1 MDNSFSTQESQI
13 VRRQSSLGGNNIKR
27 TVTELEGNTALVW
40 AKVTQVYYQKGTC
53 DFTLLGGNTL
63 LNDNSGSNG
72 TYSAPIPV
80 DYYGTNYQGK
90 PFIKTRLVKEGNK
103 VLVAFVDGKLA
114 NPVIVGVYPDNTE
127 GYEYLAPAYTN
138 KILDENEDTNNQV
151 NNMLEVE
158 PSNQII
164 YQSGNG
170 DFAKSM
176 QGKSF
181 LIVQGSEQYALNDL
195 LTNYD
200 SLPYF
205 YLDEESND
213 INSQKVPLYSV
224 NEEAP
229 EWLLVHESNNGT
241 DTHRTRFY
249 VNKKGELQ
257 IVFFDVN
264 NPSELLVIDGSKDN
278 GFTVNKRFD
287 GDGNLDS
294 DSKDYVKFNVGQDHK
309 ISMEVS
315 SAKESKAQSQ
325 KLELKDD
332 GLYYNGK
339 SLLSYLDNI
348 DSSVND
354 DDVKDIINSTTGV
367 DDWDDFRDKVHQAAQ
382 DAQKAADEAK
392 EAGDDADR
400 AGEEAAQAGLDAKL
414 AGENAAAK
422 VDSMRDKLMYYLNLS
437 PEKDLYVP
445 GKYLILNEDVTIRS
459 GFIKEGY
466 IDDAAINSAAIK
478 NAAITSAKI
487 KDLAVYSAKIA
498 NAAITNAKISKLAV
512 GTAQIRDL
520 AVTDEKVGKLTFNH
534 MVGEVLDANLIK
546 VTNLEAD
553 SIKAHSITADKL
565 FVGSLGEI
573 SGNLGNITGG
583 HIDGSKVDIDGLPSD
598 DPDMLTPEK
607 KAQLRATVDTLQLA
621 VNAQVDFQN
630 SVGAP
635 SNVCDTL
642 KANMAKLVSDTTPLL
657 RDMFSTEPYDH
668 NLINTDIDNVNIELN
683 NIQHRAITT
692 IGKTANGKNTIY
704 TGAFAPSNPQ
714 LGDIWAKPSTDGSN
728 EGTFEIY
735 GENGWFS
742 PTVESQKQMQ
752 AQIDR
757 MPKNYYQSDQ
767 PTGSIVEGSMWYKP
781 SYDALGNV
789 TFTMYVYHNG
799 AWKAMTD
806 ANIEGVNAAIHQVA
820 QTADGKNKV
829 FSSDTQPNSA
839 NVHEGDLW
847 FNTKSNSIYVYHGGT
862 WTVPNA
868 SAQAQIDSAISKL
881 NNNYYQA
888 NQPTGN
894 IKNGDMWYKTITNT
908 NGQVSYELY
917 VYQNGNWIP
926 YNVDAINGLEQKIN
940 QVAQTADGKNAVFA
954 SGSAPSNPVQGDIWI
969 DTSANN
975 TIKVYINGSWQTTES
990 QNQKVQ
996 DQVNNALN
1004 GIPKV
1009 YYQSTQPTGTINEGS
1024 TWYKTGAN
1032 NTYTMYTY
1040 KNGQWVGLLDD
1051 NINTAIDN
1059 TMNSLQQAGTN
1070 LVVNSDFSQGNYGWD
1085 LPSDGSAKVSDDLF
1099 KGHKYVTISKSNQ
1112 SGTPFFWIRQ
1122 KNEFKVTPGEKL
1134 SYSAWIKHTGLN
1146 PNGALLNIDWYADTT
1161 SGRNGWYSTWANST
1175 NDSDWEFYK
1184 VEGITVPSNAQ
1195 YARFSFTLPANGNV
1209 SYALPMLVHGSTVP
1223 SWAPSPAD
1231 SASVSDVQGIDF
1243 GGRNLLLQSQARD
1256 NGAYYMINGAK
1267 QNETFLGANVYEQH
1281 GTWQGQEFKL
1291 QNLVDRNVI
1300 NTNDEYVFSTYVKY
1314 TGKNPGS
1321 MIYFFNADNTIQILN
1336 DENGQTAFANTKPN
1350 VWNQISIH
1358 IKFNSTTPPSSGK
1371 FYAGFEYGSNNDGSV
1386 TTYWACPKLEKGSKA
1401 TDYSVAPEDVDN
1413 SLSANQNAI
1422 NQTNSNVTNVSN
1434 KVGQVQNSVNT
1445 ANNNISSLQ
1454 GNVNTINQQLKDQQN
1469 QIKGVTTI
1477 NYVPNSTFV
1486 TNPQTGLAQ
1495 TFQKPLLWKEFGN
1508 AQMRIAGWSGQPA
1521 FMHFYNDYGA
1531 HSVRLDLD
1539 YADCII
1545 NGWVD
1550 YSTGDTKSSSGDV
1563 NGLINRLITVVPGD
1577 TIHLENDNVEQ
1588 LSTGTNNIAWYDQR
1602 YNYLCTTNIPGMSKN
1617 SAYVQDVLVPYKAC
1631 YAKIGMVGIPKGTKN
1646 TWGITYKFKNM
1657 AGRGTIISN
1666 NPTEDSNHWTKVG
1679 SGSGTVTQFNNLSN
1693 APRGAKTGMR
1703 LVTTWNN
1710 YQNTGMRTNLTGL
1723 TRGKVYM
1730 ISFYAY
1736 ATSGGGSIR
1745 MVTPDQ
1751 SSIQIIPNT
1760 QSWYPIEFSFI
1771 ASDTNQWL
1779 DLYTDAP
1786 NETIYIT
1793 YINISG
1799 CDSNADMLS
1808 DKVTG
1813 MATLNNWGVQG
1824 STVSVSD
1831 NQMLGEN
1838 IIVLAPNGR
1847 TSNQMTYNNDLIEN
1861 HVYVAKFWAKSDS
1874 GSNTLHMEM
1883 YGGHFDKDV
1892 NIPSGSNW
1900 TYVEFPFVYSSS
1912 TSTNTFRQNGSQRSF
1927 YLYNKGTA
1935 SNVQVAG
1942 FGIYDYD
1949 SDVPKEGYFEDN
1961 RYGQIDASSAVY
1973 GATSAKDAYV
1983 RVWRNGTPSYYPATS
1998 RGTTVTEFDDT
2009 LKYVGQKAF
2018 DTYDTN
2024 NCTDLVNYLNG
2035 LNSTHIVAI
2044 TTCDSNTLDSNFQTW
2059 LENHNVPINLIQSYN
2074 QQRVRMAFV
2083 GPIDRT
2089 RSSWV
2094 FPTQFALEGNYTKYQ
2109 PNTFGGTVSAHL
2121 RHNQTGSSKCYK
2133 FHTYPVTPKSWVE
2146 FTWRDTPDF
2155 NNVVFLN
2162 NGTGLIQNIGSN
2174 VSNLKTVSMYAL
2186 DQEAFTLTGSSWAN
2200 IGAYVEPFD
2209 VAPHVS
2215 TGTIPVVTSTHTS
2228 RVQAGGSAA
2237 YSNQQ
2242 AVYLEVGH
2250 DSTFDKSTKV
2260 LFNGAGKDGYS
2271 LQNYLVDGMSDD
2283 LGWAKPIRI
2292 TYTPP
2297 VTGKAFN
2304 NNNSG
2309 IIYVTNTSTEMR
2321 PVVTANQMLTITQSN
2336 IDYIPAYQPN
2346 TSGLVNNSVQIS
2358 QSYNGVTIDDK
2369 DGITINA
2376 GNNRISLNANVGID
2390 IWGNS
2395 QHNMKLDTNGN
2406 LIMRGNLVAGN
2417 ISGVNISGST
2427 FSGNAMQLQTGL
2439 AISGNG
2445 AITVGNDVS
2454 ISASQGLVM
2463 NKGSININNNTL
2475 ITNDGTLITKKLLLN
2490 NSAQILNKESGR
2502 PVITLDNNGNATFAG
2517 NLNVVNINGNNGNL
2531 NGVLNVKGG
2540 IKSNGVYLSNSG
2552 LSISNGNV
2560 ILGRDVTVLAAVGAA
2575 DINGAIRSITGGWI
2589 NNEGGWSGSTQDCGF
2604 RIVPIRANHQI
2615 MVMLGAVPDLSRN
2628 QMAWYDSSQHFIRR
2642 DVNADFSQNKVSGSS
2657 TMYEYL
2663 YTPPSNA
2670 AYLSFSTY
2678 VGPNNVSQDV
2688 PIYIYEDGNV
2698 NLIMTNDGTLIAQS
2712 AIISGTVTS
2721 NNVNITGG
2729 HLHLMNGNNV
2739 GLDVDSNGNASFGGN
2754 LNAVNGSMNNMNL
2767 TGTLVVNGKISAAN
2781 NNVQITQNGISIAN
2795 GNLTLGNGNGTTF
2808 MALSDGTLTLNNA
2821 SVTGQITATK
2831 LVVATKNDKNAVG
2844 INVNG
2849 NFTVDGLGEV
2859 YANNIHLK
2867 QGNNNT
2873 PTLEG
2878 VNVVGDGLKLGD
2890 TYWNAFYQNNMSRTN
2905 YTPNGLQ
2912 TGYTLEG
2919 VYVQSRY
2926 RAHHGDGLQEHKNM
2940 SIVTQLAYKG
2950 YVDGYSGRE
2959 YDSNQDVRTGRIPLL
2974 NPGQQFHL
2982 HLDGNAMPYFGKGGD
2997 RNIAF
3002 FDGSG
3007 NYISG
3012 WKGGGNDIT
3021 TTSPSNAKYV
3031 EISVA
3036 IGSGNVDNYFS
3047 IITGIHSNAD
3057 QINMGN
3063 LTQIRTGWVDISRFR
3078 SAIMWEGN
3086 CNMGFPI
3093 ISNNYGGQDI
3103 SQFGTSKDN
3112 QWVTVLTLD
3121 TTGMRDG
3128 DVMVMKY
3135 TINYDNAHSEKGTTL
3150 YMSVNGKNKY
3160 DSERYMGS
3168 TNTKYT
3174 VVGEHHYVWYFTYHS
3189 DLGSQVIFNLNAN
3202 KLYYG
3207 SRVYPTEVF
3216 EFIHPVNNDYNG
3228 YGNFYGSDIGGAKNT
3243 SYTGAITT
3251 MSPSGE
3257 LRQTYHDRQYSLGY
3271 NSNSLNAP
3279 NKVVYRDFQ
3288 LYEGFLTM
3296 QTQKVG
3302 WSPTQHGTDNDDY
3315 SALYMSGSG
3324 IAFVGNPNRFSPE
3337 KWMYRYSGYEGVKAG
3352 GSVLSFWGEVSH
3364 EDLVENN
3371 FDMSLGTGITMDV
3384 FGNINAMV
3392 GSTDWRVRSFMGK
3405 PVLNISMNY
3414 GNSGFGSVLYSN
3426 IPGMSSGAYD
3436 NRDGSADAINLE
3448 EQGGHIV
3455 MGRLWLNTFGVDNY
3469 DDNSNNNVHFHLRSN
3484 HGWFFFHGETHGG
3497 PFVNDSQKEL
3507 KYDIKPLSFK
3517 DSQDIIMN
3525 TDFAS
3530 FKYKEQNN
3538 RTDRGHMGVVIDN
3551 DSTGYSVDPR
3561 ILSEDDKGVDIMSVV
3576 AALGTLVKQQQKQ
3589 ISELN
3594 MHVAYLST
3602 QLNK

>member
-1 MDNSFSTQESQI
+1 MSKDLPINLDNTNDI
-13 VRRQSSLGGNNIKR
+13 YRRQASLGGNKITRSVDN
-27 TVTELEGNTALVW
+27 TEGNTTLVW
-40 AKVTQVYYQKGTC
+40 GRVTQVYYQKGTC
-53 DFTLLGGNTL
+53 DFKIQGQSNIFV
-63 LNDNSGSNG
+63 DNSGSDG
-72 TYSAPIPV
+72 TLSAPIPV
-80 DYYGTNYQGK
+80 DYYGKNYDGH
-90 PFIKTRLVKEGNK
+90 PFIKTRLIQKGNK
-103 VLVAFVDGKLA
+103 VLVAFVNGSTA
-114 NPVIVGVYPDNTE
+114 NPVILGVYPDNSE
-127 GYEYLAPAYTN
+127 SYELLSPALDN
-138 KILDENEDTNNQV
+138 KISDNTEDTNYRV
-151 NNMLEVE
+151 NNELEIT
-158 PSNQII
+158 PANQMI
-164 YQSGNG
+164 YKSGDG
-170 DFAKSM
+170 SWAKSM
-176 QGKSF
+176 QGRSF
-181 LIVQGSEQYALNDL
+181 LIVQGNKNFELEKVSSCYENI
-195 LTNYD
+195 
-200 SLPYF
+200 PYF
-205 YLDEESND
+205 YKDNASDEPVNYPTP
-213 INSQKVPLYSV
+213 VYSE
-224 NEEAP
+224 NTKAP
-229 EWLLVHESNNGT
+229 EWLLVHEGNWELDGSS
-241 DTHRTRFY
+241 DKHRTRFY
-249 VNKKGELQ
+249 VNQEGELQ
-257 IVFFDVN
+257 IVFFTLDK
-264 NPSELLVIDGSKDN
+264 PEELLVVDGNKDT
-278 GFTVNKRFD
+278 GFTIMKQF
-287 GDGNLDS
+287 DS
-294 DSKDYVKFNVGQDHK
+294 DTPMDKNSKNYVKFNVGDNNE
-309 ISMEVS
+309 ISMSVS
-315 SAKESKAQSQ
+315 PSTDSKEQAQS
-325 KLELKDD
+325 LEIKSD
-332 GLYYNGK
+332 GIYVNGK
-339 SLLSYLDNI
+339 LLTSLVGGNQG
-348 DSSVND
+348 DSDINV
-354 DDVKDIINSTTGV
+354 DDVKDIINSTTGIE
-367 DDWDDFRDKVHQAAQ
+367 DWDKFKDSVHKAAQ
-382 DAQKAADEAK
+382 DAQQAADEAK
-392 EAGDDADR
+392 KAGDEADA
-400 AGEEAAQAGLDAKL
+400 AGQDAAQAGLDAKL
-414 AGENAAAK
+414 AGENAAQK
-422 VDSMRDKLMYYLNLS
+422 VSDLKDKMLYYLSLS

-445 GKYLILNEDVTIRS
+445 GKYLILNEDVTIKN

-466 IDDAAINSAAIK
+466 IDDAAINSASIK
-478 NAAITSAKI
+478 DAAITSAKI

-498 NAAITNAKISKLAV
+498 NAAITNAKIADLSV
-512 GTAQIRDL
+512 GTAKIRDL

-534 MVGEVLDANLIK
+534 MIGETLDANLIN
-546 VTNLEAD
+546 VTNLTAD
-553 SIKAHSITADKL
+553 SIKAHSITADKITI
-565 FVGSLGEI
+565 GSLGEL
-573 SGNLGNITGG
+573 SPNLGNITGG
-583 HIDGSKVDIDGLPSD
+583 SIDAGNVNIDNLPAD
-598 DPDMLTPEK
+598 DPNILTPDK
-607 KAQLRATVDTLQLA
+607 KVKLRNTVDTLQEA
-621 VNAQVDFQN
+621 VKAQNDFQN

-635 SNVCDTL
+635 SDTCNTL
-642 KANMAKLVSDTTPLL
+642 NMNMSKLIADTTPLL
-657 RDMFSTEPYDH
+657 RDMHSNSEYDH
-668 NLINTDIDNVNIELN
+668 KLIDNDIDNVNIELN
-683 NIQHRAITT
+683 NLSHKAITT
-692 IGKTANGKNTIY
+692 IGKTADGKNTIY
-704 TGAFAPSNPQ
+704 TGAFAPSNPHI
-714 LGDIWAKPSTDGSN
+714 GDIWAKPSDDNSN

-735 GENGWFS
+735 GQNGWFS
-742 PTVESQKQMQ
+742 PTKDVYNRVKSQVNNL
-752 AQIDR
+752 
-757 MPKNYYQSDQ
+757 PKSYYQGNEPTGDIA
-767 PTGSIVEGSMWYKP
+767 TGSIWYKTKQ
-781 SYDALGNV
+781 DAMGNIS
-789 TFTMYVYHNG
+789 FDMYVYQDGKWVAYN
-799 AWKAMTD
+799 D
-806 ANIEGVNAAIHQVA
+806 SSIEGLNAKINQVA

-829 FSSDTQPNSA
+829 FSSDTQPNNA

-847 FNTKSNSIYVYHGGT
+847 FNTKNNSIYVYHGGT

-894 IKNGDMWYKTITNT
+894 IKNGDMWYKTITNS

-917 VYQNGNWIP
+917 VYQNGNWLP
-926 YNVDAINGLEQKIN
+926 YTSDAINDLQHQLDE
-940 QVAQTADGKNAVFA
+940 VAKTADGKNAVFA

-969 DTSANN
+969 DTSDNN
-975 TIKVYINGSWQTTES
+975 AIKVYINGSWQTTES
-990 QNQKVQ
+990 QNQNVQ

-1024 TWYKTGAN
+1024 TWYKTGDN
-1032 NTYTMYTY
+1032 NTYIMYTY

-1051 NINTAIDN
+1051 NINTAVSDTTNTINNTINSNVNNLNNSINDVKDDIDN
-1059 TMNSLQQAGTN
+1059 
-1070 LVVNSDFSQGNYGWD
+1070 
-1085 LPSDGSAKVSDDLF
+1085 
-1099 KGHKYVTISKSNQ
+1099 
-1112 SGTPFFWIRQ
+1112 
-1122 KNEFKVTPGEKL
+1122 
-1134 SYSAWIKHTGLN
+1134 LN
-1146 PNGALLNIDWYADTT
+1146 
-1161 SGRNGWYSTWANST
+1161 
-1175 NDSDWEFYK
+1175 
-1184 VEGITVPSNAQ
+1184 
-1195 YARFSFTLPANGNV
+1195 
-1209 SYALPMLVHGSTVP
+1209 
-1223 SWAPSPAD
+1223 
-1231 SASVSDVQGIDF
+1231 F

-1256 NGAYYMINGAK
+1256 NGAYYQINGAK

-1314 TGKNPGS
+1314 TGKNPGN

-1371 FYAGFEYGSNNDGSV
+1371 FYAGFEYGSNNDGSI

-1401 TDYSVAPEDVDN
+1401 TDYSVAPEDVDS

-1469 QIKGVTTI
+1469 QIKGVTTV
-1477 NYVPNSTFV
+1477 NYVPNSSFV
-1486 TNPQTGLAQ
+1486 TDPQSGLAQ

-1508 AQMRIAGWSGQPA
+1508 AQMRIADWGGQPA
-1521 FMHFYNDYGA
+1521 FMHFYNDWGA

-1550 YSTGDTKSSSGDV
+1550 SSTGDTKSASDDV

-1577 TIHLENDNVEQ
+1577 TLHLENNNVDQ
-1588 LSTGTNNIAWYDQR
+1588 LSTGRNYIAWYDQKC
-1602 YNYLCTTNIPGMSKN
+1602 NYLCTTAIPGMSAS
-1617 SAYVQDVLVPYKAC
+1617 SAYVQDVVVPYKAC
-1631 YAKIGMVGIPKGTKN
+1631 YAKIGMVGVPKGTKN

-1666 NPTEDSNHWTKVG
+1666 NPTENSGHWTKVG

-1693 APRGAKTGMR
+1693 APRGTNSGMR

-1736 ATSGGGSIR
+1736 ATSGGGTIR

-1793 YINISG
+1793 CINISG
-1799 CDSNADMLS
+1799 CDSNADRLS

-1813 MATLNNWGVQG
+1813 MTTLNNWGVQG

-1838 IIVLAPNGR
+1838 IIVLAPNGS

-1861 HVYVAKFWAKSDS
+1861 RVYVAKFWAKSDS

-1927 YLYNKGTA
+1927 YLYNKGTT

-2018 DTYDTN
+2018 DTYGTN

-2035 LNSTHIVAI
+2035 LDSTHIVAI
-2044 TTCDSNTLDSNFQTW
+2044 TTCDANTLDSNFQTW

-2083 GPIDRT
+2083 GPLDWT
-2089 RSSWV
+2089 KSYWV

-2155 NNVVFLN
+2155 DNVVFLN
-2162 NGTGLIQNIGSN
+2162 NGNGLIQNIGSN
-2174 VSNLKTVSMYAL
+2174 VPNLKTVSMYAL

-2215 TGTIPVVTSTHTS
+2215 TGTIPVVTSTHSS

-2260 LFNGAGKDGYS
+2260 LFNGAGQDGYS

-2309 IIYVTNTSTEMR
+2309 IIYVTNTGTEMR
-2321 PVVTANQMLTITQSN
+2321 PVVTANQMLTITQSS

-2390 IWGNS
+2390 IWGNR

-2417 ISGVNISGST
+2417 ISGVT

-2540 IKSNGVYLSNSG
+2540 IKSNGVYLSNEG
-2552 LSISNGNV
+2552 LSVTNGSIS
-2560 ILGRDVTVLAAVGAA
+2560 LGTNTTLLAAPGKV
-2575 DINGAIRSITGGWI
+2575 DILDGWLNNGSWQSTGRYS
-2589 NNEGGWSGSTQDCGF
+2589 NHSNQDCGYQY
-2604 RIVPIRANHQI
+2604 VPIQGNAMI
-2615 MVMLGAVPDLSRN
+2615 TIVLGNVPDLRRN
-2628 QMAWYDSSQHFIRR
+2628 QLAWYDNTKSFISQ
-2642 DVNADFSQNKVSGSS
+2642 VTNSDFRGGAQTVSLTS
-2657 TMYEYL
+2657 
-2663 YTPPSNA
+2663 PSNA
-2670 AYLSFSTY
+2670 RYLSFSTY
-2678 VGPNNVSQDV
+2678 VGPNNSSQLA
-2688 PIYIYEDGNV
+2688 PIYIYQGGRANTI
-2698 NLIMTNDGTLIAQS
+2698 LTADGTLLAQS
-2712 AIISGTVTS
+2712 AVINGTVTS

-2729 HLHLMNGNNV
+2729 SINLVKPDGNVAFRVDSTGKAVFSGDLSSVNIMGNNSTLS
-2739 GLDVDSNGNASFGGN
+2739 GML
-2754 LNAVNGSMNNMNL
+2754 AVNG
-2767 TGTLVVNGKISAAN
+2767 TISAASGNVIMN
-2781 NNVQITQNGISIAN
+2781 NDGLTINKGSIN
-2795 GNLTLGNGNGTTF
+2795 IGNGNGTTF
-2808 MALSDGTLTLNNA
+2808 MVKSDGTLLANNA
-2821 SVTGQITATK
+2821 TITGDLTARK
-2831 LVVATKNDKNAVG
+2831 LTIASNADVS

-2849 NFTVDGLGEV
+2849 QFTVDRDGNV
-2859 YANNIHLK
+2859 YAGSLTLK
-2867 QGNNNT
+2867 NGTINSSNMYGSSIIGST
-2873 PTLEG
+2873 
-2878 VNVVGDGLKLGD
+2878 LKLAD
-2890 TYWNAFYQNNMSRTN
+2890 TYLNEFYDTQLSRTQ
-2905 YTPNGLQ
+2905 YDEYGLRS
-2912 TGYTLEG
+2912 GYTLKG
-2919 VYVQSRY
+2919 VNMNR
-2926 RAHHGDGLQEHKNM
+2926 HGVVTHAAGVRERSMNYLAMALSGQGWLDDSGNVHSSTTDIYTL
-2940 SIVTQLAYKG
+2940 SIQQLLSLNDVLHIRFTNGPSNVFANG
-2950 YVDGYSGRE
+2950 GTRRIIF
-2959 YDSNQDVRTGRIPLL
+2959 YDSNNNVISSYESGSNSIDVTPPPNATGFKLCVYVGNNGYNNWLNAIRYSELTNTSNYMDTEDSVIAWQGDSS
-2974 NPGQQFHL
+2974 NPG
-2982 HLDGNAMPYFGKGGD
+2982 Y
-2997 RNIAF
+2997 
-3002 FDGSG
+3002 
-3007 NYISG
+3007 
-3012 WKGGGNDIT
+3012 DIC
-3021 TTSPSNAKYV
+3021 S
-3031 EISVA
+3031 
-3036 IGSGNVDNYFS
+3036 F
-3047 IITGIHSNAD
+3047 
-3057 QINMGN
+3057 
-3063 LTQIRTGWVDISRFR
+3063 
-3078 SAIMWEGN
+3078 
-3086 CNMGFPI
+3086 
-3093 ISNNYGGQDI
+3093 NYGTTDP
-3103 SQFGTSKDN
+3103 SQLNVTRDN
-3112 QWVTVLTLD
+3112 MWITALQFDSSQLS
-3121 TTGMRDG
+3121 DG
-3128 DVMVMKY
+3128 DIIKLEME
-3135 TINYDNAHSEKGTTL
+3135 INYDNSYYKPGGQFWL
-3150 YMSVNGKNKY
+3150 SVNGKSMN
-3160 DSERYMGS
+3160 DSNPYFGS
-3168 TNTKYT
+3168 TNLKYA
-3174 VVGEHHYVWYFTYHS
+3174 VVGNYKYVWYFTYHS
-3189 DLGSQVIFNLNAN
+3189 DLGNHIILNLNMQGMQSGSRFYITDTKEVLHSTRN
-3202 KLYYG
+3202 PNYYG
-3207 SRVYPTEVF
+3207 TNNITE
-3216 EFIHPVNNDYNG
+3216 
-3228 YGNFYGSDIGGAKNT
+3228 GAMNV
-3243 SYTGAITT
+3243 ITQD
-3251 MSPSGE
+3251 GKI
-3257 LRQTYHDRQYSLGY
+3257 RQTYDIYQTDGNIINSRMRDVQQSNGYFTLQAQSRLYNTNNGTVNNGY
-3271 NSNSLNAP
+3271 N
-3279 NKVVYRDFQ
+3279 DF
-3288 LYEGFLTM
+3288 
-3296 QTQKVG
+3296 
-3302 WSPTQHGTDNDDY
+3302 
-3315 SALYMSGSG
+3315 SAIYMSGDGLSFVGDFNKHYVEPFMYSGALTASNDDKWQGGAAITLWGNISHETLLEHDFQYELGSGLVIDIWGNFHLMYSSVSWNVNDTRGVSMLSLDQRYNDITMGNMFGANVPGVNPEDYSNGNNHIFKFEGSNGHITLGRMWMSTFGDPSVGDVSYVNANVSFNLVGDGWFCFQKG
-3324 IAFVGNPNRFSPE
+3324 IAT
-3337 KWMYRYSGYEGVKAG
+3337 Y
-3352 GSVLSFWGEVSH
+3352 
-3364 EDLVENN
+3364 D
-3371 FDMSLGTGITMDV
+3371 GTVHT
-3384 FGNINAMV
+3384 
-3392 GSTDWRVRSFMGK
+3392 
-3405 PVLNISMNY
+3405 IS
-3414 GNSGFGSVLYSN
+3414 
-3426 IPGMSSGAYD
+3426 D
-3436 NRDGSADAINLE
+3436 K
-3448 EQGGHIV
+3448 
-3455 MGRLWLNTFGVDNY
+3455 NT
-3469 DDNSNNNVHFHLRSN
+3469 
-3484 HGWFFFHGETHGG
+3484 
-3497 PFVNDSQKEL
+3497 
-3507 KYDIKPLSFK
+3507 KYDIELLDKRKSI
-3517 DSQDIIMN
+3517 QAIQN
-3525 TDFAS
+3525 TDFAR
-3530 FKYKEQNN
+3530 FHYKSQHN
-3538 RTDRGHMGVVIDN
+3538 RAESYQKGIIIDN
-3551 DSTGYSVDPR
+3551 SNEYSVDN
-3561 ILSEDDKGVDIMSVV
+3561 SFVDDNGKTLNIMNLVATLADVV
-3576 AALGTLVKQQQKQ
+3576 KEQQKQ

-3594 MHVAYLST
+3594 AKVAYLEI
-3602 QLNK
+3602 NK

>member
-1 MDNSFSTQESQI
+1 MSKDLPINLDNTNDI
-13 VRRQSSLGGNNIKR
+13 YRRQASLGGNKITRSVDN
-27 TVTELEGNTALVW
+27 TEGNTTLVW
-40 AKVTQVYYQKGTC
+40 GRVTQVYYQKGTC
-53 DFTLLGGNTL
+53 DFTIQGQSNIFV
-63 LNDNSGSNG
+63 DNSGSDG
-72 TYSAPIPV
+72 TLSAPIPV
-80 DYYGTNYQGK
+80 DYYGKNYDGH
-90 PFIKTRLVKEGNK
+90 PFIKTRLIQKGNK
-103 VLVAFVDGKLA
+103 VLVAFVNGSTA
-114 NPVIVGVYPDNTE
+114 NPVILGVYPDNSE
-127 GYEYLAPAYTN
+127 SYELLSPALDN
-138 KILDENEDTNNQV
+138 KISDNTEDTNYRV
-151 NNMLEVE
+151 NNELEIT
-158 PSNQII
+158 PANQMI
-164 YQSGNG
+164 YKSGDG
-170 DFAKSM
+170 SWAKSM
-176 QGKSF
+176 QGRSF
-181 LIVQGSEQYALNDL
+181 LIVQGNKNFELEKVSSCYENI
-195 LTNYD
+195 
-200 SLPYF
+200 PYF
-205 YLDEESND
+205 YKDNASDEPVNYPTP
-213 INSQKVPLYSV
+213 VYSE
-224 NEEAP
+224 NTKAP
-229 EWLLVHESNNGT
+229 EWLLVHEGNWELDGSS
-241 DTHRTRFY
+241 DKHRTRFY
-249 VNKKGELQ
+249 VNQEGELQ
-257 IVFFDVN
+257 IVFFTLDK
-264 NPSELLVIDGSKDN
+264 PEELLVVDGNKDT
-278 GFTVNKRFD
+278 GFTIMKQFD
-287 GDGNLDS
+287 SETPMDKN
-294 DSKDYVKFNVGQDHK
+294 SKDYVKFNVGDNNE
-309 ISMEVS
+309 ISMSVS
-315 SAKESKAQSQ
+315 PSTDSKEQAQS
-325 KLELKDD
+325 LEIKSD
-332 GLYYNGK
+332 GIYVNGK
-339 SLLSYLDNI
+339 LLTSLIEDNQG
-348 DSSVND
+348 SSDINV
-354 DDVKDIINSTTGV
+354 DDVKDIINSTTGIE
-367 DDWDDFRDKVHQAAQ
+367 DWDKFKDSVHKAAQ
-382 DAQKAADEAK
+382 DAQQAADEAK
-392 EAGDDADR
+392 KAGDEADA
-400 AGEEAAQAGLDAKL
+400 AGQDAAQAGLDAKL
-414 AGENAAAK
+414 AGENAAQK
-422 VDSMRDKLMYYLNLS
+422 VSDLKDKMLYYLSLS
-437 PEKDLYVP
+437 PEKDMYVP
-445 GKYLILNEDVTIRS
+445 GKYLILNEDVTIKN

-466 IDDAAINSAAIK
+466 IDDAAINSASIK
-478 NAAITSAKI
+478 DATITSAKI

-498 NAAITNAKISKLAV
+498 NAAITNAKIADLSV
-512 GTAQIRDL
+512 GTAKIRDL

-534 MVGEVLDANLIK
+534 MIGETLDANLIN
-546 VTNLEAD
+546 VTNLTAD

-642 KANMAKLVSDTTPLL
+642 KTNMAKLVSDTTPLL

-767 PTGSIVEGSMWYKP
+767 PTGNIVEGSMWYKP

-847 FNTKSNSIYVYHGGT
+847 FNTKNNSIYVYHGGT

-894 IKNGDMWYKTITNT
+894 IKNGDMWYKTITNS

-926 YNVDAINGLEQKIN
+926 YNADAINGLEQKIN

-975 TIKVYINGSWQTTES
+975 SIKVYINGSWQTTES
-990 QNQKVQ
+990 QNQNVQ

-1009 YYQSTQPTGTINEGS
+1009 YYQSTQPTGNINEGS
-1024 TWYKTGAN
+1024 TWYKTGDN

-1051 NINTAIDN
+1051 NINTAVSDATNTINNTINSNVNNLNNSINGVKDDIDN
-1059 TMNSLQQAGTN
+1059 
-1070 LVVNSDFSQGNYGWD
+1070 
-1085 LPSDGSAKVSDDLF
+1085 
-1099 KGHKYVTISKSNQ
+1099 
-1112 SGTPFFWIRQ
+1112 
-1122 KNEFKVTPGEKL
+1122 
-1134 SYSAWIKHTGLN
+1134 LN
-1146 PNGALLNIDWYADTT
+1146 
-1161 SGRNGWYSTWANST
+1161 
-1175 NDSDWEFYK
+1175 
-1184 VEGITVPSNAQ
+1184 
-1195 YARFSFTLPANGNV
+1195 
-1209 SYALPMLVHGSTVP
+1209 
-1223 SWAPSPAD
+1223 
-1231 SASVSDVQGIDF
+1231 F

-1256 NGAYYMINGAK
+1256 NGAYYNINGAK
-1267 QNETFLGANVYEQH
+1267 QNETFLGASVYEQH

-1321 MIYFFNADNTIQILN
+1321 MIYFFNADNVIQILN

-1371 FYAGFEYGSNNDGSV
+1371 FYAGFEYGGNNDHSV
-1386 TTYWACPKLEKGSKA
+1386 MTYWACPKLEKGSKA
-1401 TDYSVAPEDVDN
+1401 TDYSIAPEDVDS
-1413 SLSANQNAI
+1413 SLSDNKNAI

-1469 QIKGVTTI
+1469 QLKGLSTV

-1486 TNPQTGLAQ
+1486 TNPQSGLAQ
-1495 TFQKPLLWKEFGN
+1495 TGQKPLLWKEFGN
-1508 AQMRIAGWSGQPA
+1508 AQMRIADWGGQPA
-1521 FMHFYNDYGA
+1521 FMHFYTDYGA

-1550 YSTGDTKSSSGDV
+1550 SSTGDTKNVSSDV

-1577 TIHLENDNVEQ
+1577 MLHFENDNVDQ

-1657 AGRGTIISN
+1657 AGSGTIIAN
-1666 NPTEDSNHWTKVG
+1666 NPTENSSHWTKVG
-1679 SGSGTVTQFNNLSN
+1679 SGSGTVTQVNNLSH
-1693 APRGAKTGMR
+1693 APRGTNSGMQ

-1723 TRGKVYM
+1723 TKGKVYM
-1730 ISFYAY
+1730 ISFYAI
-1736 ATSGGGSIR
+1736 ASNGGGSIR

-1760 QSWYPIEFSFI
+1760 QTWYPIEFSFI

-1786 NETIYIT
+1786 NKTITIT
-1793 YINISG
+1793 CINISG
-1799 CDSNADMLS
+1799 CDSNADRLS

-1813 MATLNNWGVQG
+1813 MTTLNNWGVQG

-1983 RVWRNGTPSYYPATS
+1983 RVWRNNTPSYYPATS

-2044 TTCDSNTLDSNFQTW
+2044 TTSDANTLDSNFQTW
-2059 LENHNVPINLIQSYN
+2059 LENHNVPVNLIQTYN

-2162 NGTGLIQNIGSN
+2162 NGTGLIGNIGSN
-2174 VSNLKTVSMYAL
+2174 VPNLKTVSMYAL
-2186 DQEAFTLTGSSWAN
+2186 DQEAFTLTGSSWGN

-2209 VAPHVS
+2209 IAPHVS
-2215 TGTIPVVTSTHTS
+2215 TDTIPVVTSTHTS

-2237 YSNQQ
+2237 YSNRQ

-2260 LFNGAGKDGYS
+2260 LFNGAGQDGYS
-2271 LQNYLVDGMSDD
+2271 LQNYLIDGMSDD

-2304 NNNSG
+2304 NKNSG
-2309 IIYVTNTSTEMR
+2309 IIYVTNTGTEMC
-2321 PVVTANQMLTITQSN
+2321 PVVTANQMLTITQSS

-2406 LIMRGNLVAGN
+2406 LVMRGNLVAGN
-2417 ISGVNISGST
+2417 ISGVNISGVT

-2439 AISGNG
+2439 AINGNG

-2454 ISASQGLVM
+2454 INASQGLVM

-2540 IKSNGVYLSNSG
+2540 IKSNGVYLSNAG

-2575 DINGAIRSITGGWI
+2575 DINGAVRSITGGWI
-2589 NNEGGWSGSTQDCGF
+2589 NDEGGWSGSTQDCGF
-2604 RIVPIRANHQI
+2604 RIVPMRANHQI
-2615 MVMLGAVPDLSRN
+2615 MVMLGTVPDLSRN

-2670 AYLSFSTY
+2670 AYFSFSTY

-2688 PIYIYEDGNV
+2688 PIYIYEDGEV

-2712 AIISGTVTS
+2712 AIISGAVTS

-2729 HLHLMNGNNV
+2729 HLHLMNGSNV

-2767 TGTLVVNGKISAAN
+2767 TGTLFVNGKISAAN
-2781 NNVQITQNGISIAN
+2781 NNVQITQDGISIAN

-2926 RAHHGDGLQEHKNM
+2926 RAHHGDGLQEHKNL

-2950 YVDGYSGRE
+2950 WVDGYNGSE
-2959 YDSNQDVRTGRIPLL
+2959 HDSDQDIRTGRIPLL

-3002 FDGSG
+3002 FDASG

-3012 WKGGGNDIT
+3012 WKGSGNDIT
-3021 TTSPSNAKYV
+3021 ITSPSNARYV
-3031 EISVA
+3031 EISVFV
-3036 IGSGNVDNYFS
+3036 GSGNVYNYLS

-3057 QINMGN
+3057 QVNMGN
-3063 LTQIRTGWVDISRFR
+3063 LTQIKKDWVDISRFK

-3150 YMSVNGKNKY
+3150 YMSVNGKNQY

-3189 DLGSQVIFNLNAN
+3189 DLGSKVIFNLNAN

-3207 SRVYPTEVF
+3207 SRVYPTEAL

-3271 NSNSLNAP
+3271 NSNSMNAP

-3296 QTQKVG
+3296 QSQKVG
-3302 WSPTQHGTDNDDY
+3302 WSPTQHGTDKDDY

-3324 IAFVGNPNRFSPE
+3324 IAFVGNPNRWNPE
-3337 KWMYRYSGYEGVKAG
+3337 KWMYHYPGAEGNNAG

-3392 GSTDWRVRSFMGK
+3392 GSTDWRVRSFSGK

-3414 GNSGFGSVLYSN
+3414 GSSGFGSVLYSN
-3426 IPGMSSGAYD
+3426 IPGMSGGAYD
-3436 NRDGSADAINLE
+3436 NTDGSADAINLE

-3484 HGWFFFHGETHGG
+3484 TGWFFFHGETHGG

-3525 TDFAS
+3525 TDFAF

-3538 RTDRGHMGVVIDN
+3538 RTDRGHMGVVIDH

-3576 AALGTLVKQQQKQ
+3576 AALGTLVKQQQQQ

-3594 MHVAYLST
+3594 MHVAYLES

>member
-181 LIVQGSEQYALNDL
+181 LIVQGSEHYALNDL

-224 NEEAP
+224 NEDAP

-367 DDWDDFRDKVHQAAQ
+367 DNWDDFRDKVHQAAQ

-534 MVGEVLDANLIK
+534 MIGEVLDANLIK

-714 LGDIWAKPSTDGSN
+714 LGDIWAKPSIDGSN

-752 AQIDR
+752 EQIDR

-829 FSSDTQPNSA
+829 FSSDTQPNNA

-847 FNTKSNSIYVYHGGT
+847 FNTKNNSIYVYHGGT

-894 IKNGDMWYKTITNT
+894 IKNGDMWYKTITNS
-908 NGQVSYELY
+908 NGQVNYELY
-917 VYQNGNWIP
+917 VYQNGNWVP
-926 YNVDAINGLEQKIN
+926 YNVDAINDLEQKIN

-954 SGSAPSNPVQGDIWI
+954 SGSAPSNPAQGDIWI

-975 TIKVYINGSWQTTES
+975 SIKVYINGSWQTTES
-990 QNQKVQ
+990 QNQNVQ

-1009 YYQSTQPTGTINEGS
+1009 YYQSTQPTGSIVEGS
-1024 TWYKTGAN
+1024 TWYKTGDN

-1051 NINTAIDN
+1051 NIDTAIDN
-1059 TMNSLQQAGTN
+1059 TMNSLQQAGAN
-1070 LVVNSDFSQGNYGWD
+1070 LVVNSDFSQGTYGWA

-1099 KGHKYVTISKSNQ
+1099 KGHKYVTINKSGV
-1112 SGTPFFWIRQ
+1112 SGTPFYWISQEDRVP
-1122 KNEFKVTPGEKL
+1122 VTPGESL
-1134 SYSAWIKHTGLN
+1134 SFSAWVKHTGLN
-1146 PNGALLNIDWYADTT
+1146 PNGALININWYSNTT
-1161 SGRNGWYSTWANST
+1161 SGRNGWYSTRANST

-1195 YARFSFTLPANGNV
+1195 YAGFSFTLPANGNV
-1209 SYALPMLVHGSTVP
+1209 SYALPMFVHGSTVP
-1223 SWAPSPAD
+1223 NWAPSPAD
-1231 SASVSDVQGIDF
+1231 SASVSD
-1243 GGRNLLLQSQARD
+1243 
-1256 NGAYYMINGAK
+1256 
-1267 QNETFLGANVYEQH
+1267 
-1281 GTWQGQEFKL
+1281 
-1291 QNLVDRNVI
+1291 
-1300 NTNDEYVFSTYVKY
+1300 
-1314 TGKNPGS
+1314 
-1321 MIYFFNADNTIQILN
+1321 
-1336 DENGQTAFANTKPN
+1336 
-1350 VWNQISIH
+1350 
-1358 IKFNSTTPPSSGK
+1358 
-1371 FYAGFEYGSNNDGSV
+1371 
-1386 TTYWACPKLEKGSKA
+1386 
-1401 TDYSVAPEDVDN
+1401 
-1413 SLSANQNAI
+1413 
-1422 NQTNSNVTNVSN
+1422 VSN

-1454 GNVNTINQQLKDQQN
+1454 GNVNTINQKLKDQQN
-1469 QIKGVTTI
+1469 QINGVTTV
-1477 NYVPNSTFV
+1477 NYVPNSNFV
-1486 TNPQTGLAQ
+1486 TDPQSGLAQ
-1495 TFQKPLLWKEFGN
+1495 TFQKPLLWKEYGN
-1508 AQMRIAGWSGQPA
+1508 AQMRIADWGGQPA

-1550 YSTGDTKSSSGDV
+1550 SSTGDTRSSSGDV

-1577 TIHLENDNVEQ
+1577 MLHLENDNVDQ
-1588 LSTGTNNIAWYDQR
+1588 LSTGTNYIAWYDQR
-1602 YNYLCTTNIPGMSKN
+1602 YNYLCTTRIPGMNAN
-1617 SAYVQDVLVPYKAC
+1617 SAYVQDVVVPYKAC

-1646 TWGITYKFKNM
+1646 RWGITYKFKNM
-1657 AGRGTIISN
+1657 ADKGTIISN
-1666 NPTEDSNHWTKVG
+1666 NPTENSAHWAKVG
-1679 SGSGTVTQFNNLSN
+1679 SGSGTVTQVNNLSH
-1693 APRGAKTGMR
+1693 APRGTNSGMQ

-1730 ISFYAY
+1730 ISFYAI
-1736 ATSGGGSIR
+1736 ASSGGGSIR

-1760 QSWYPIEFSFI
+1760 QTWYPIEFSFI

-1786 NETIYIT
+1786 NKTITIT
-1793 YINISG
+1793 CINISG
-1799 CDSNADMLS
+1799 CDSNADRLS

-1813 MATLNNWGVQG
+1813 MNTLNNWGVQG

-1949 SDVPKEGYFEDN
+1949 SDVPKEGYFENN

-1973 GATSAKDAYV
+1973 GATSAHDAYV
-1983 RVWRNGTPSYYPATS
+1983 RVWRNNTPNYYPATS

-2044 TTCDSNTLDSNFQTW
+2044 TTSDANTLDSNFQTW
-2059 LENHNVPINLIQSYN
+2059 LEKHNVPINLIQTYN
-2074 QQRVRMAFV
+2074 QQRVRMAFI

-2089 RSSWV
+2089 RSTWV

-2162 NGTGLIQNIGSN
+2162 NGTGLIGNIGSN
-2174 VSNLKTVSMYAL
+2174 FPNLKTVSMYAL

-2215 TGTIPVVTSTHTS
+2215 TDTIPVVTSTHAS
-2228 RVQAGGSAA
+2228 RVQASGSAA
-2237 YSNQQ
+2237 YGNQQ

-2260 LFNGAGKDGYS
+2260 LFNGAGKNDYS

-2297 VTGKAFN
+2297 VTGTAFN
-2304 NNNSG
+2304 NNDSG
-2309 IIYVTNTSTEMR
+2309 IIFVNNTSTEMR
-2321 PVVTANQMLTITQSN
+2321 PVVNANQMLTITQSN

-2346 TSGLVNNSVQIS
+2346 TSGLTQNSVQLN

-2417 ISGVNISGST
+2417 ISGVT

-2439 AISGNG
+2439 AINGNG

-2454 ISASQGLVM
+2454 INASQGLVM

-2502 PVITLDNNGNATFAG
+2502 SVITLDNNGNATFAG

-2531 NGVLNVKGG
+2531 NGVLNVNGG
-2540 IKSNGVYLSNSG
+2540 IKSNGVYLSNEG
-2552 LSISNGNV
+2552 LSVTNGSIS
-2560 ILGRDVTVLAAVGAA
+2560 LGTNTTLLAAPGKV
-2575 DINGAIRSITGGWI
+2575 DIFDGWLNNGSWKSTGRYS
-2589 NNEGGWSGSTQDCGF
+2589 NHSNQDCGYQY
-2604 RIVPIRANHQI
+2604 VPIQGNATI
-2615 MVMLGAVPDLSRN
+2615 TIVLGNVPDLRRN
-2628 QMAWYDSSQHFIRR
+2628 QLAWYDNTKSFISQ
-2642 DVNADFSQNKVSGSS
+2642 VTNSDFRGGAQTVSLTS
-2657 TMYEYL
+2657 
-2663 YTPPSNA
+2663 PSNA
-2670 AYLSFSTY
+2670 RYLSFSTY
-2678 VGPNNVSQDV
+2678 VGPNNSSQLA
-2688 PIYIYEDGNV
+2688 PIYIYQGGRANTI
-2698 NLIMTNDGTLIAQS
+2698 LTTDGTLLAQS
-2712 AIISGTVTS
+2712 AVINGTVTS

-2729 HLHLMNGNNV
+2729 HLHLMNGSNV

-2754 LNAVNGSMNNMNL
+2754 LNAVNGSMNNMSL

-2781 NNVQITQNGISIAN
+2781 NNVQITPDGISIAN

-2940 SIVTQLAYKG
+2940 SIVTKLAYKG

-2959 YDSNQDVRTGRIPLL
+2959 YDSDRDVRTGRIPLL

-3012 WKGGGNDIT
+3012 YGYKGGSNDIT
-3021 TTSPSNAKYV
+3021 ITSPSNARYV
-3031 EISVA
+3031 EISVCV
-3036 IGSGNVDNYFS
+3036 GSGNVYNYFS
-3047 IITGIHSNAD
+3047 ITTGIHTNAD
-3057 QINMGN
+3057 QVNMGN

-3086 CNMGFPI
+3086 CNMGFPT

-3103 SQFGTSKDN
+3103 NQFGTSKDN

-3135 TINYDNAHSEKGTTL
+3135 IINYDNVHSEKGTTL
-3150 YMSVNGKNKY
+3150 YMSVNGKNQH

-3168 TNTKYT
+3168 TNTKYA

-3202 KLYYG
+3202 NLYYG
-3207 SRVYPTEVF
+3207 SRVYPTEAL
-3216 EFIHPVNNDYNG
+3216 EFIHPANNDYNG
-3228 YGNFYGSDIGGAKNT
+3228 YGHFYGSDIGGAKNT

-3296 QTQKVG
+3296 QTQKVA

-3324 IAFVGNPNRFSPE
+3324 IAFVGNPNRFNPE
-3337 KWMYRYSGYEGVKAG
+3337 KWMYRYSGSEGVKAG

-3392 GSTDWRVRSFMGK
+3392 GSTDWRVRSFGGK

-3426 IPGMSSGAYD
+3426 IPGMSSTAYD
-3436 NRDGSADAINLE
+3436 NQDGSADAINLE

-3538 RTDRGHMGVVIDN
+3538 RTDRGHMGVVIDH

-3576 AALGTLVKQQQKQ
+3576 AALGTLVKQQQQQ

-3594 MHVAYLST
+3594 MHVAYLES

>member
-103 VLVAFVDGKLA
+103 VLVAFVDGKLS

-224 NEEAP
+224 NEDAP

-339 SLLSYLDNI
+339 SLLSYLDNN

-367 DDWDDFRDKVHQAAQ
+367 DNWDDFRDKVHQAAQ

-534 MVGEVLDANLIK
+534 MIGETLDANLIK

-752 AQIDR
+752 EQIDR

-767 PTGSIVEGSMWYKP
+767 PTGNIVEGSMWYKP

-847 FNTKSNSIYVYHGGT
+847 FNTKNDSIYVYHGGT

-917 VYQNGNWIP
+917 VYQNGNWVP

-975 TIKVYINGSWQTTES
+975 SIKVYINGSWQTTES
-990 QNQKVQ
+990 QNQNVL

-1009 YYQSTQPTGTINEGS
+1009 YYQSTQPTGSINEGS
-1024 TWYKTGAN
+1024 TWYKTGNN

-1051 NINTAIDN
+1051 NINTA
-1059 TMNSLQQAGTN
+1059 
-1070 LVVNSDFSQGNYGWD
+1070 
-1085 LPSDGSAKVSDDLF
+1085 VSDATNNINN
-1099 KGHKYVTISKSNQ
+1099 TINSNV
-1112 SGTPFFWIRQ
+1112 
-1122 KNEFKVTPGEKL
+1122 NN
-1134 SYSAWIKHTGLN
+1134 LN
-1146 PNGALLNIDWYADTT
+1146 NSINGVRDDINNI
-1161 SGRNGWYSTWANST
+1161 N
-1175 NDSDWEFYK
+1175 
-1184 VEGITVPSNAQ
+1184 
-1195 YARFSFTLPANGNV
+1195 
-1209 SYALPMLVHGSTVP
+1209 
-1223 SWAPSPAD
+1223 
-1231 SASVSDVQGIDF
+1231 F

-1256 NGAYYMINGAK
+1256 NGAYYAINGTK
-1267 QNETFLGANVYEQH
+1267 QNETFLGASVYEQH
-1281 GTWQGQEFKL
+1281 STWQGQEFKL

-1321 MIYFFNADNTIQILN
+1321 MIYFFNADGVIQVLN
-1336 DENGQTAFANTKPN
+1336 GENAQTAFANTKPN

-1371 FYAGFEYGSNNDGSV
+1371 FYAGFEYGSNNDHSV
-1386 TTYWACPKLEKGSKA
+1386 TTYWACPKLEKGTKA
-1401 TDYSVAPEDVDN
+1401 TDYSIAPEDIDS

-1454 GNVNTINQQLKDQQN
+1454 GNVNTINQQLKDQQS
-1469 QIKGVTTI
+1469 QIKGVTTV
-1477 NYVPNSTFV
+1477 NYIPNSSFI
-1486 TNPQTGLAQ
+1486 TNPQSGLAQ

-1508 AQMRIAGWSGQPA
+1508 AQMRIADWEGQPT
-1521 FMHFYNDYGA
+1521 FMHFYNDWGA

-1550 YSTGDTKSSSGDV
+1550 YSTGVTNIASGDV

-1577 TIHLENDNVEQ
+1577 TIHLENDNVDQ
-1588 LSTGTNNIAWYDQR
+1588 LSTGTNNVAWYDQE

-1617 SAYVQDVLVPYKAC
+1617 SAYVQDVLVPYKAY

-1657 AGRGTIISN
+1657 AGSGTIISN
-1666 NPTEDSNHWTKVG
+1666 NPTENSNHWTKVG
-1679 SGSGTVTQFNNLSN
+1679 SGSGTVTQVNNLSN
-1693 APRGAKTGMR
+1693 APRRTNTGMQ

-1723 TRGKVYM
+1723 TKGKVYM
-1730 ISFYAY
+1730 VSFYAF
-1736 ATSGGGSIR
+1736 ASRGGGSIR

-1786 NETIYIT
+1786 NETITIT
-1793 YINISG
+1793 CINISG
-1799 CDSNADMLS
+1799 CDSNADRLS

-1824 STVSVSD
+1824 STVSVSN

-1838 IIVLAPNGR
+1838 IIVLAPNGSA
-1847 TSNQMTYNNDLIEN
+1847 SNQMTYNNDLIEN

-1883 YGGHFDKDV
+1883 YGGHFDKDI

-1900 TYVEFPFVYSSS
+1900 TYVEFPFVYNSS
-1912 TSTNTFRQNGSQRSF
+1912 TSTNTFRRNGSQRSF

-2109 PNTFGGTVSAHL
+2109 PNTFGGTVSARL
-2121 RHNQTGSSKCYK
+2121 RHNQTGSSKYYK

-2155 NNVVFLN
+2155 DNVVFLN

-2174 VSNLKTVSMYAL
+2174 VPNLKTVSMYAL
-2186 DQEAFTLTGSSWAN
+2186 DQEAFTLTGSSWGN

-2215 TGTIPVVTSTHTS
+2215 TDTIPVVTSTHTS
-2228 RVQAGGSAA
+2228 RVQASGSAA

-2260 LFNGAGKDGYS
+2260 LFNGAGQDSYS

-2309 IIYVTNTSTEMR
+2309 IIYVTNTGTEMR
-2321 PVVTANQMLTITQSN
+2321 PVVTANQMLTITQSS

-2390 IWGNS
+2390 IYGNR

-2417 ISGVNISGST
+2417 ISGVT

-2454 ISASQGLVM
+2454 INASQGLVM

-2540 IKSNGVYLSNSG
+2540 IKSNGVYLSDSG

-2560 ILGRDVTVLAAVGAA
+2560 ILGRDVKVLAAVGAA
-2575 DINGAIRSITGGWI
+2575 DINGAIRSIDGGWI
-2589 NNEGGWSGSTQDCGF
+2589 TVDGSWSGSTQDCGF

-2615 MVMLGAVPDLSRN
+2615 MVILGAVPNLSRN
-2628 QMAWYDSSQHFIRR
+2628 QMAWYDSNQHFIRR
-2642 DVNADFSQNKVSGSS
+2642 DANADFSQHKVSGSS

-2670 AYLSFSTY
+2670 AYFSFSTY
-2678 VGPNNVSQDV
+2678 VGPNNVSQNV
-2688 PIYIYEDGNV
+2688 PIYIYEDGDV

-2754 LNAVNGSMNNMNL
+2754 LNAVNGSMNNMSL

-2781 NNVQITQNGISIAN
+2781 NNVQITPDGISIAN

-2831 LVVATKNDKNAVG
+2831 LVVATKNDRNAVG

-2950 YVDGYSGRE
+2950 WVDGYNGSE
-2959 YDSNQDVRTGRIPLL
+2959 HDSDQDVRTGRIALL

-2982 HLDGNAMPYFGKGGD
+2982 HLDGNVMPYFGKGGD

-3002 FDGSG
+3002 FDVSG

-3012 WKGGGNDIT
+3012 WKGTSNDIT
-3021 TTSPSNAKYV
+3021 ITSPSNARYV
-3031 EISVA
+3031 EISVFV
-3036 IGSGNVDNYFS
+3036 GSGNVYNYFS

-3063 LTQIRTGWVDISRFR
+3063 LTQIKTGWVDISRFK

-3150 YMSVNGKNKY
+3150 YMSVNGKNQY

-3189 DLGSQVIFNLNAN
+3189 DLGSKVIFNLNAN

-3207 SRVYPTEVF
+3207 SRVYPTEAL

-3228 YGNFYGSDIGGAKNT
+3228 YGYFYGSDVGGAKNT

-3271 NSNSLNAP
+3271 NSNSMAAP
-3279 NKVVYRDFQ
+3279 NKIVYRDFQ

-3337 KWMYRYSGYEGVKAG
+3337 KWMYRYSGSEGVKAG

-3392 GSTDWRVRSFMGK
+3392 GSTDWRVRSFSGK

-3426 IPGMSSGAYD
+3426 IPGMGSGAYD
-3436 NRDGSADAINLE
+3436 NQDGSADAINLE

-3469 DDNSNNNVHFHLRSN
+3469 DDNANNNVHFHLRSN
-3484 HGWFFFHGETHGG
+3484 TGWFFFHGETHGG

-3525 TDFAS
+3525 TDFAF

-3538 RTDRGHMGVVIDN
+3538 RTDRGHMGVVIDH

-3576 AALGTLVKQQQKQ
+3576 AALGTLVKQQQQQ

-3594 MHVAYLST
+3594 MHVAYLES

>member
-181 LIVQGSEQYALNDL
+181 LIVQGSEHYALNDL

-224 NEEAP
+224 NEDAP

-367 DDWDDFRDKVHQAAQ
+367 DNWDDFRDKVHQAAQ

-534 MVGEVLDANLIK
+534 MIGEVLDANLIK

-714 LGDIWAKPSTDGSN
+714 LGDIWAKPSIDGSN

-752 AQIDR
+752 EQIDR

-829 FSSDTQPNSA
+829 FSSDTQPNNA

-847 FNTKSNSIYVYHGGT
+847 FNTKNNSIYVYHGGT

-894 IKNGDMWYKTITNT
+894 IKNGDMWYKTITNS
-908 NGQVSYELY
+908 NGQVNYELY
-917 VYQNGNWIP
+917 VYQNGNWVP
-926 YNVDAINGLEQKIN
+926 YNVDAINDLEQKIN

-954 SGSAPSNPVQGDIWI
+954 SGSAPSNPAQGDIWI

-975 TIKVYINGSWQTTES
+975 SIKVYINGSWQTTES
-990 QNQKVQ
+990 QNQNVQ

-1009 YYQSTQPTGTINEGS
+1009 YYQSTQPTGSIVEGS
-1024 TWYKTGAN
+1024 TWYKTGDN

-1051 NINTAIDN
+1051 NIDTAIDN
-1059 TMNSLQQAGTN
+1059 TMNSLQQAGAN
-1070 LVVNSDFSQGNYGWD
+1070 LVVNSDFSQGTYGWA

-1099 KGHKYVTISKSNQ
+1099 KGHKYVTINKSGV
-1112 SGTPFFWIRQ
+1112 SGTPFYWISQEDRVP
-1122 KNEFKVTPGEKL
+1122 VTPGESL
-1134 SYSAWIKHTGLN
+1134 SFSAWVKHTGLN
-1146 PNGALLNIDWYADTT
+1146 PNGALININWYSNTT
-1161 SGRNGWYSTWANST
+1161 SGRNGWYSTRANST

-1195 YARFSFTLPANGNV
+1195 YAGFSFTLPANGNV
-1209 SYALPMLVHGSTVP
+1209 SYALPMFVHGSTVP
-1223 SWAPSPAD
+1223 NWAPSPAD
-1231 SASVSDVQGIDF
+1231 SASVSD
-1243 GGRNLLLQSQARD
+1243 
-1256 NGAYYMINGAK
+1256 
-1267 QNETFLGANVYEQH
+1267 
-1281 GTWQGQEFKL
+1281 
-1291 QNLVDRNVI
+1291 
-1300 NTNDEYVFSTYVKY
+1300 
-1314 TGKNPGS
+1314 
-1321 MIYFFNADNTIQILN
+1321 
-1336 DENGQTAFANTKPN
+1336 
-1350 VWNQISIH
+1350 
-1358 IKFNSTTPPSSGK
+1358 
-1371 FYAGFEYGSNNDGSV
+1371 
-1386 TTYWACPKLEKGSKA
+1386 
-1401 TDYSVAPEDVDN
+1401 
-1413 SLSANQNAI
+1413 
-1422 NQTNSNVTNVSN
+1422 VSN

-1454 GNVNTINQQLKDQQN
+1454 GNVNTINQKLKDQQN
-1469 QIKGVTTI
+1469 QINGVTTV
-1477 NYVPNSTFV
+1477 NYVPNSNFV
-1486 TNPQTGLAQ
+1486 TDPQSGLAQ
-1495 TFQKPLLWKEFGN
+1495 TFQKPLLWKEYGN
-1508 AQMRIAGWSGQPA
+1508 AQMRIADWGGQSA

-1550 YSTGDTKSSSGDV
+1550 SSTGDTRSSSGDV

-1577 TIHLENDNVEQ
+1577 MLHLENDNVDQ
-1588 LSTGTNNIAWYDQR
+1588 LSTGTNYIAWYDQR
-1602 YNYLCTTNIPGMSKN
+1602 YNYLCTTRIPGMNAN
-1617 SAYVQDVLVPYKAC
+1617 SAYVQDVVVPYKAC

-1646 TWGITYKFKNM
+1646 RWGITYKFKNM
-1657 AGRGTIISN
+1657 ADKGTIISN
-1666 NPTEDSNHWTKVG
+1666 NPTENSAHWAKVG
-1679 SGSGTVTQFNNLSN
+1679 SGSGTVTQVNNLSH
-1693 APRGAKTGMR
+1693 APRGTNSGMQ

-1730 ISFYAY
+1730 ISFYAI
-1736 ATSGGGSIR
+1736 ASSGGGSIR

-1760 QSWYPIEFSFI
+1760 QTWYPIEFSFI

-1786 NETIYIT
+1786 NKTITIT
-1793 YINISG
+1793 CINISG
-1799 CDSNADMLS
+1799 CDSNADRLS

-1813 MATLNNWGVQG
+1813 MNTLNNWGVQG

-1949 SDVPKEGYFEDN
+1949 SDVPKEGYFENN

-1973 GATSAKDAYV
+1973 GATSAHDAYV
-1983 RVWRNGTPSYYPATS
+1983 RVWRNNTPNYYPATS

-2044 TTCDSNTLDSNFQTW
+2044 TTSDANTLDSNFQTW
-2059 LENHNVPINLIQSYN
+2059 LEKHNVPINLIQTYN
-2074 QQRVRMAFV
+2074 QQRVRMAFI

-2089 RSSWV
+2089 RSTWV

-2162 NGTGLIQNIGSN
+2162 NGTGLIGNIGSN
-2174 VSNLKTVSMYAL
+2174 FPNLKTVSMYAL

-2215 TGTIPVVTSTHTS
+2215 TDTIPVVTSTHAS
-2228 RVQAGGSAA
+2228 RVQASGSAA
-2237 YSNQQ
+2237 YGNQQ

-2260 LFNGAGKDGYS
+2260 LFNGAGKNDYS

-2297 VTGKAFN
+2297 VTGTAFN
-2304 NNNSG
+2304 NNDSG
-2309 IIYVTNTSTEMR
+2309 IIFVNNTSTEMR
-2321 PVVTANQMLTITQSN
+2321 PVVNANQMLTITQSN

-2346 TSGLVNNSVQIS
+2346 TSGLTQNSVQLN

-2417 ISGVNISGST
+2417 ISGVHISGST

-2454 ISASQGLVM
+2454 INASQGLVM

-2502 PVITLDNNGNATFAG
+2502 SVITLDNNGNATFAG

-2531 NGVLNVKGG
+2531 NGVLNVNGG
-2540 IKSNGVYLSNSG
+2540 IKSNGVYLSNEG
-2552 LSISNGNV
+2552 LSVTNGSIS
-2560 ILGRDVTVLAAVGAA
+2560 LGTNTTLLAAPGKV
-2575 DINGAIRSITGGWI
+2575 DIFDGWLNNGSWQSTGRYS
-2589 NNEGGWSGSTQDCGF
+2589 NHSNQDCGYQY
-2604 RIVPIRANHQI
+2604 VPIQGNATI
-2615 MVMLGAVPDLSRN
+2615 TIVLGNVPDLRRN
-2628 QMAWYDSSQHFIRR
+2628 QLAWYDNTKSFISQ
-2642 DVNADFSQNKVSGSS
+2642 VTNSDFRGGAQTVSLTS
-2657 TMYEYL
+2657 
-2663 YTPPSNA
+2663 PSNA
-2670 AYLSFSTY
+2670 RYLSFSTY
-2678 VGPNNVSQDV
+2678 VGPNNSSQLA
-2688 PIYIYEDGNV
+2688 PIYIYQGGRANTI
-2698 NLIMTNDGTLIAQS
+2698 LTTDGTLLAQS
-2712 AIISGTVTS
+2712 AVINGTVTS

-2729 HLHLMNGNNV
+2729 HLHLMNGSNV

-2754 LNAVNGSMNNMNL
+2754 LNAVNGSMNNMSL

-2781 NNVQITQNGISIAN
+2781 NNVQITPDGISIAN

-2859 YANNIHLK
+2859 YAYNIHLK

-2940 SIVTQLAYKG
+2940 SIVTKLAYKG

-2959 YDSNQDVRTGRIPLL
+2959 YDSDRDVRTGRIPLL

-3012 WKGGGNDIT
+3012 YGYKGGSNDIT
-3021 TTSPSNAKYV
+3021 ITSPSNARYV
-3031 EISVA
+3031 EISVCV
-3036 IGSGNVDNYFS
+3036 GSGNVYNYFS
-3047 IITGIHSNAD
+3047 ITTGIHTNAD
-3057 QINMGN
+3057 QVNMGN

-3135 TINYDNAHSEKGTTL
+3135 IINYDNAHSEKGTTL
-3150 YMSVNGKNKY
+3150 YMSVNGKNQY

-3168 TNTKYT
+3168 TNTKYA

-3202 KLYYG
+3202 NLYYG
-3207 SRVYPTEVF
+3207 SRVYPTEAL
-3216 EFIHPVNNDYNG
+3216 EFIHPANNDYNG

-3296 QTQKVG
+3296 QTQKVA

-3324 IAFVGNPNRFSPE
+3324 IAFVGNPNRFNPE
-3337 KWMYRYSGYEGVKAG
+3337 KWMYRYSGSEGVKAG

-3392 GSTDWRVRSFMGK
+3392 GSTDWRVRSFGGK

-3426 IPGMSSGAYD
+3426 IPGMSSTAYD
-3436 NRDGSADAINLE
+3436 NQDGSADAINLE

-3538 RTDRGHMGVVIDN
+3538 RTDRGHMGVVIDH

-3576 AALGTLVKQQQKQ
+3576 AALGTLVKQQQQQ

-3594 MHVAYLST
+3594 MHVAYLES

>member
-224 NEEAP
+224 NEDAP

-264 NPSELLVIDGSKDN
+264 NPNELLVIDGSKDN

-367 DDWDDFRDKVHQAAQ
+367 DNWDDFRDKVHQAAQ

-534 MVGEVLDANLIK
+534 MIGEVLDANLIK

-735 GENGWFS
+735 GQSGWFS
-742 PTVESQKQMQ
+742 PTKDVYNRVQSQ
-752 AQIDR
+752 INNL
-757 MPKNYYQSDQ
+757 PKSYYQSDQ
-767 PTGSIVEGSMWYKP
+767 PTGNIVEGSMWYKP

-847 FNTKSNSIYVYHGGT
+847 FNTKNNSIYVYHGGT

-917 VYQNGNWIP
+917 VYQNGNWVS

-975 TIKVYINGSWQTTES
+975 SIKVYINGSWQTTES
-990 QNQKVQ
+990 QNQNVQ

-1024 TWYKTGAN
+1024 TWYKTDNN

-1051 NINTAIDN
+1051 NINTAVDN
-1059 TMNSLQQAGTN
+1059 SMSSLQKSGAN
-1070 LVVNSDFSQGNYGWD
+1070 LVINSDFSQGDYGWD

-1112 SGTPFFWIRQ
+1112 SDTPFFWISQ
-1122 KNEFKVTPGEKL
+1122 HNEFKVTPGEKL

-1146 PNGALLNIDWYADTT
+1146 PNGALININWYADTT
-1161 SGRNGWYSTWANST
+1161 STRNGWYSTWANST

-1184 VEGITVPSNAQ
+1184 VEDITVPSNAQ
-1195 YARFSFTLPANGNV
+1195 YARFAFTLPANGTV

-1223 SWAPSPAD
+1223 NWSPSPLD
-1231 SASVSDVQGIDF
+1231 SASVSD
-1243 GGRNLLLQSQARD
+1243 
-1256 NGAYYMINGAK
+1256 IN
-1267 QNETFLGANVYEQH
+1267 
-1281 GTWQGQEFKL
+1281 
-1291 QNLVDRNVI
+1291 
-1300 NTNDEYVFSTYVKY
+1300 NT
-1314 TGKNPGS
+1314 
-1321 MIYFFNADNTIQILN
+1321 
-1336 DENGQTAFANTKPN
+1336 
-1350 VWNQISIH
+1350 
-1358 IKFNSTTPPSSGK
+1358 
-1371 FYAGFEYGSNNDGSV
+1371 
-1386 TTYWACPKLEKGSKA
+1386 
-1401 TDYSVAPEDVDN
+1401 
-1413 SLSANQNAI
+1413 
-1422 NQTNSNVTNVSN
+1422 
-1434 KVGQVQNSVNT
+1434 
-1445 ANNNISSLQ
+1445 NNNITSLQ
-1454 GNVNTINQQLKDQQN
+1454 GSVNNINNQLEQQQN
-1469 QIKGVTTI
+1469 QINGVTTV
-1477 NYVPNSTFV
+1477 NYVPNSNFV
-1486 TNPQTGLAQ
+1486 TDPQTGLAQ

-1508 AQMRIAGWSGQPA
+1508 AQMRIADWGGQPA
-1521 FMHFYNDYGA
+1521 FMHFCNDYGA

-1550 YSTGDTKSSSGDV
+1550 SSTGDTKSVSDDV

-1577 TIHLENDNVEQ
+1577 TLHLENDNVDQ
-1588 LSTGTNNIAWYDQR
+1588 LSTGTNNVAWYDKG

-1657 AGRGTIISN
+1657 AGSGTIISN
-1666 NPTEDSNHWTKVG
+1666 NPTENSAHWTKVG
-1679 SGSGTVTQFNNLSN
+1679 SGSGTVTQVNNLSN
-1693 APRGAKTGMR
+1693 APRGTNSGMR

-1723 TRGKVYM
+1723 TKGKVYM

-1786 NETIYIT
+1786 NETITIT
-1793 YINISG
+1793 CINISG
-1799 CDSNADMLS
+1799 CDSNADRLS

-1813 MATLNNWGVQG
+1813 MTTLNNWGVQG

-1838 IIVLAPNGR
+1838 IIVLAPNGS

-1949 SDVPKEGYFEDN
+1949 SDVPKEGYYEDN

-1983 RVWRNGTPSYYPATS
+1983 RVWRNNTPSYYPATS

-2035 LNSTHIVAI
+2035 LDSTHIVAI
-2044 TTCDSNTLDSNFQTW
+2044 TTCDSNTLDSNFQKW
-2059 LENHNVPINLIQSYN
+2059 LENHNVPFNLIQTYN

-2083 GPIDRT
+2083 GPIDWT

-2155 NNVVFLN
+2155 DNVVFLN
-2162 NGTGLIQNIGSN
+2162 NGTGLIGNIGSN
-2174 VSNLKTVSMYAL
+2174 VPNLKTVSMYAL

-2209 VAPHVS
+2209 IAPHVS
-2215 TGTIPVVTSTHTS
+2215 TDTIPVVTSTHTS
-2228 RVQAGGSAA
+2228 RVQASGSAA

-2260 LFNGAGKDGYS
+2260 LFNGAGQDNYS
-2271 LQNYLVDGMSDD
+2271 LQNYLVDGTSDG

-2309 IIYVTNTSTEMR
+2309 IIYAYNTGTEMH
-2321 PVVTANQMLTITQSN
+2321 PVVTANQMLTITQSS

-2390 IWGNS
+2390 IYGNR

-2417 ISGVNISGST
+2417 ISGVT

-2439 AISGNG
+2439 AINGNG

-2454 ISASQGLVM
+2454 INASQGLVM

-2490 NSAQILNKESGR
+2490 NSAQIINKESGR

-2589 NNEGGWSGSTQDCGF
+2589 NSEGGWSESTQDCGF
-2604 RIVPIRANHQI
+2604 RIVPMRANHQI
-2615 MVMLGAVPDLSRN
+2615 MIMLGAVPNLSRN

-2642 DVNADFSQNKVSGSS
+2642 DVNADFSQHKVSGSS
-2657 TMYEYL
+2657 TVYEYL

-2670 AYLSFSTY
+2670 AYFSFSTY

-2688 PIYIYEDGNV
+2688 PIYIYEDGDV
-2698 NLIMTNDGTLIAQS
+2698 NLIMTNDGTLIAQN

-2729 HLHLMNGNNV
+2729 HLHLMSGNNV

-2754 LNAVNGSMNNMNL
+2754 LNAVNGSMNNMSL
-2767 TGTLVVNGKISAAN
+2767 TGTLVVKGRISAAN
-2781 NNVQITQNGISIAN
+2781 NNVQITPDGISIAN

-2950 YVDGYSGRE
+2950 YVDGYSGNE
-2959 YDSNQDVRTGRIPLL
+2959 YDSDQDVRTGRIALL

-3007 NYISG
+3007 NYIRG
-3012 WKGGGNDIT
+3012 WKGTSNDIT
-3021 TTSPSNAKYV
+3021 ITSPSNARYV

-3036 IGSGNVDNYFS
+3036 IGSGNVYNYFS

-3063 LTQIRTGWVDISRFR
+3063 LTQIKTGWVDISRFR

-3135 TINYDNAHSEKGTTL
+3135 IINYDNAHSEKGTTL
-3150 YMSVNGKNKY
+3150 YMSVNGKNQY

-3168 TNTKYT
+3168 TNTKYA

-3207 SRVYPTEVF
+3207 SRVYPTETL

-3271 NSNSLNAP
+3271 NSNSMNAP

-3302 WSPTQHGTDNDDY
+3302 WSPTQHGTDKDDY

-3337 KWMYRYSGYEGVKAG
+3337 KWMYRYSGSEGVKAG

-3392 GSTDWRVRSFMGK
+3392 GSTDWRVRSFGGK

-3414 GNSGFGSVLYSN
+3414 GSSGFGSVLYSN
-3426 IPGMSSGAYD
+3426 IPGMGSGAYD
-3436 NRDGSADAINLE
+3436 NQDGSADAINLE

-3484 HGWFFFHGETHGG
+3484 NGWFFFHGETHGG

-3525 TDFAS
+3525 TDFAF

-3538 RTDRGHMGVVIDN
+3538 RTDRGHMGVVIDHDDN
-3551 DSTGYSVDPR
+3551 GYSVDPR

-3576 AALGTLVKQQQKQ
+3576 AALGTLVKQQQQQ

-3594 MHVAYLST
+3594 MQVAYLES

>member
-224 NEEAP
+224 NEDAP
-229 EWLLVHESNNGT
+229 EWLLVHESNNGI

-287 GDGNLDS
+287 GGGNLDS

-367 DDWDDFRDKVHQAAQ
+367 DNWDDFRDKVHQAAQ

-414 AGENAAAK
+414 AGENAATK

-534 MVGEVLDANLIK
+534 MIGEVLDANLIK

-607 KAQLRATVDTLQLA
+607 KAKLRATVDTLQLA

-767 PTGSIVEGSMWYKP
+767 PIGNIVEGSMWYKP

-847 FNTKSNSIYVYHGGT
+847 FNTKNNSIYVYHGGT

-881 NNNYYQA
+881 NNNYYQSD
-888 NQPTGN
+888 QPTGN
-894 IKNGDMWYKTITNT
+894 IKNGDIWYKTITNS

-969 DTSANN
+969 DTSADNA
-975 TIKVYINGSWQTTES
+975 IKVYINGSWQTTES
-990 QNQKVQ
+990 QNQNIQ

-1009 YYQSTQPTGTINEGS
+1009 YYQSTQPTGNIVEGS
-1024 TWYKTGAN
+1024 TWYKTDNN

-1051 NINTAIDN
+1051 NINTAVSDATNTINSTINSNVNNLNNSINGVKDTIDN
-1059 TMNSLQQAGTN
+1059 
-1070 LVVNSDFSQGNYGWD
+1070 
-1085 LPSDGSAKVSDDLF
+1085 
-1099 KGHKYVTISKSNQ
+1099 
-1112 SGTPFFWIRQ
+1112 
-1122 KNEFKVTPGEKL
+1122 
-1134 SYSAWIKHTGLN
+1134 LN
-1146 PNGALLNIDWYADTT
+1146 
-1161 SGRNGWYSTWANST
+1161 
-1175 NDSDWEFYK
+1175 
-1184 VEGITVPSNAQ
+1184 
-1195 YARFSFTLPANGNV
+1195 
-1209 SYALPMLVHGSTVP
+1209 
-1223 SWAPSPAD
+1223 
-1231 SASVSDVQGIDF
+1231 F

-1256 NGAYYMINGAK
+1256 NGAYYCINGTK
-1267 QNETFLGANVYEQH
+1267 QNETFLGASVYEQH
-1281 GTWQGQEFKL
+1281 ATWQGQEFKL

-1336 DENGQTAFANTKPN
+1336 GENGQTAFANTKPN

-1371 FYAGFEYGSNNDGSV
+1371 FYAGFEFGGNNDHSV
-1386 TTYWACPKLEKGSKA
+1386 MTYWACPKLEKGSKA
-1401 TDYSVAPEDVDN
+1401 TDYSIAPEDVDS
-1413 SLSANQNAI
+1413 SLSENKNAI
-1422 NQTNSNVTNVSN
+1422 NQTNSNVTDVSN

-1454 GNVNTINQQLKDQQN
+1454 GNVNTINQKLKDQQN
-1469 QIKGVTTI
+1469 QINGVTTV

-1486 TNPQTGLAQ
+1486 TNPQIGLAQ
-1495 TFQKPLLWKEFGN
+1495 TSQKPLLWKEFGN
-1508 AQMRIAGWSGQPA
+1508 AQMRIADWSGQPA
-1521 FMHFYNDYGA
+1521 FMHFYNDYSA

-1550 YSTGDTKSSSGDV
+1550 SSTGDTKSVSDDV

-1577 TIHLENDNVEQ
+1577 TLHLVNDNVDQ
-1588 LSTGTNNIAWYDQR
+1588 LSTGTNNVAWYDQE

-1646 TWGITYKFKNM
+1646 RWGITYKFKNM
-1657 AGRGTIISN
+1657 AGSGTIIAN
-1666 NPTEDSNHWTKVG
+1666 NPTENSAHWTKVG
-1679 SGSGTVTQFNNLSN
+1679 SGSGTVTQFNDLVN

-1723 TRGKVYM
+1723 TKGKVYM

-1793 YINISG
+1793 CINISG
-1799 CDSNADMLS
+1799 CDSNADRLS

-1838 IIVLAPNGR
+1838 IIVLAPNGSV
-1847 TSNQMTYNNDLIEN
+1847 SNQMKYNNDLIEN
-1861 HVYVAKFWAKSDS
+1861 RVYVAKFWAKSDS

-1983 RVWRNGTPSYYPATS
+1983 RVWRNNTPSYYPATS

-2018 DTYDTN
+2018 DTYGTN

-2044 TTCDSNTLDSNFQTW
+2044 TTSDSNTLDSNFQKW
-2059 LENHNVPINLIQSYN
+2059 LENHNVPVNLIQTYN

-2083 GPIDRT
+2083 GPIDWT

-2121 RHNQTGSSKCYK
+2121 RHNQTGSAKCYK

-2155 NNVVFLN
+2155 DNVVFLN

-2174 VSNLKTVSMYAL
+2174 VPNLKTVSMYAL

-2215 TGTIPVVTSTHTS
+2215 TDTIPVVTSTHTS

-2260 LFNGAGKDGYS
+2260 LFNGAGQDGYS

-2304 NNNSG
+2304 NKNSG
-2309 IIYVTNTSTEMR
+2309 IIYVTNTGTEMR
-2321 PVVTANQMLTITQSN
+2321 PVVTANQMLTITQSS

-2390 IWGNS
+2390 IYGNR

-2417 ISGVNISGST
+2417 ISGVT
-2427 FSGNAMQLQTGL
+2427 FNGNAMQLQTGL
-2439 AISGNG
+2439 AINGNG

-2454 ISASQGLVM
+2454 INASQGLVM

-2575 DINGAIRSITGGWI
+2575 DINGAVRSITSGWI
-2589 NNEGGWSGSTQDCGF
+2589 QANGSWSGSTRDCGF
-2604 RIVPIRANHQI
+2604 RIVPMRANHQI
-2615 MVMLGAVPDLSRN
+2615 MVMLGAVPNLSRN

-2642 DVNADFSQNKVSGSS
+2642 DVNADFSQHKVSGSN

-2670 AYLSFSTY
+2670 AYFSFSTY
-2678 VGPNNVSQDV
+2678 VGLNNVSQDV
-2688 PIYIYEDGNV
+2688 PIYIYEDGDV

-2712 AIISGTVTS
+2712 ATISGTVTS

-2754 LNAVNGSMNNMNL
+2754 LNAVNGSMNNMSL
-2767 TGTLVVNGKISAAN
+2767 TGTLVVKGRISAAN
-2781 NNVQITQNGISIAN
+2781 NNVQITPDGISIAN

-2859 YANNIHLK
+2859 YAYNIHLK

-2890 TYWNAFYQNNMSRTN
+2890 IYWNAFYQNKMSRTN

-2926 RAHHGDGLQEHKNM
+2926 RAHHGDGLQERKNM

-2950 YVDGYSGRE
+2950 YVDGYSGNE
-2959 YDSNQDVRTGRIPLL
+2959 YDSDQDVRTGRIPLL

-3007 NYISG
+3007 NYIRG
-3012 WKGGGNDIT
+3012 WKGTSNDIT
-3021 TTSPSNAKYV
+3021 ITSPSNARYV

-3036 IGSGNVDNYFS
+3036 IGSGNVYNYFS

-3063 LTQIRTGWVDISRFR
+3063 LTQIKTGWVDISRFK

-3135 TINYDNAHSEKGTTL
+3135 IINYDNSHSEKGTTL
-3150 YMSVNGKNKY
+3150 YMSVNGKNQH

-3168 TNTKYT
+3168 TNTKYA

-3207 SRVYPTEVF
+3207 SRVYPTEAL

-3271 NSNSLNAP
+3271 NSNSMNAP

-3302 WSPTQHGTDNDDY
+3302 WSPTQHGTDKDDY

-3337 KWMYRYSGYEGVKAG
+3337 KWMYRYSGSEGVKAG

-3392 GSTDWRVRSFMGK
+3392 GSTDWRVRSFGGK

-3414 GNSGFGSVLYSN
+3414 GSSGFGSVLYSN
-3426 IPGMSSGAYD
+3426 IPGMGSGAYD

-3484 HGWFFFHGETHGG
+3484 TGWFFFHGETHGG

-3507 KYDIKPLSFK
+3507 KYDIKPLSFE

-3538 RTDRGHMGVVIDN
+3538 RTDRGHMGVVIDH

-3576 AALGTLVKQQQKQ
+3576 AALGTLVKQQQQQ

-3594 MHVAYLST
+3594 MQVAYLST

>member
-181 LIVQGSEQYALNDL
+181 LIVQGSEHYALNDL

-224 NEEAP
+224 NEDAP

-367 DDWDDFRDKVHQAAQ
+367 DNWDDFRDKVHQAAQ

-534 MVGEVLDANLIK
+534 MIGEVLDANLIK

-714 LGDIWAKPSTDGSN
+714 LGDVWAKPSIDGSN

-752 AQIDR
+752 EQIDR
-757 MPKNYYQSDQ
+757 MPKNYYQGNE

-847 FNTKSNSIYVYHGGT
+847 FNTKNNSIYVYHGGI

-917 VYQNGNWIP
+917 IYQNGNWIP
-926 YNVDAINGLEQKIN
+926 YNADAINGLEQKIN

-969 DTSANN
+969 DTSDNN
-975 TIKVYINGSWQTTES
+975 AIKVYINGSWQTTEN
-990 QNQKVQ
+990 QNQNVQ

-1009 YYQSTQPTGTINEGS
+1009 YYQSTQPTGNIVEGS
-1024 TWYKTGAN
+1024 TWYKTGDN

-1051 NINTAIDN
+1051 NINT
-1059 TMNSLQQAGTN
+1059 
-1070 LVVNSDFSQGNYGWD
+1070 
-1085 LPSDGSAKVSDDLF
+1085 
-1099 KGHKYVTISKSNQ
+1099 
-1112 SGTPFFWIRQ
+1112 
-1122 KNEFKVTPGEKL
+1122 
-1134 SYSAWIKHTGLN
+1134 
-1146 PNGALLNIDWYADTT
+1146 
-1161 SGRNGWYSTWANST
+1161 
-1175 NDSDWEFYK
+1175 
-1184 VEGITVPSNAQ
+1184 
-1195 YARFSFTLPANGNV
+1195 
-1209 SYALPMLVHGSTVP
+1209 
-1223 SWAPSPAD
+1223 
-1231 SASVSDVQGIDF
+1231 SVSDATNNINNTINSNVNNLNNSINGVKDDIDNLNF

-1256 NGAYYMINGAK
+1256 NGAYYNVNGTK
-1267 QNETFLGANVYEQH
+1267 QNETFLGASVYEQH
-1281 GTWQGQEFKL
+1281 STWQGQDFKL

-1371 FYAGFEYGSNNDGSV
+1371 FYAGFEFGENNDHSV

-1401 TDYSVAPEDVDN
+1401 TDYSIAPEDVDS

-1454 GNVNTINQQLKDQQN
+1454 GNVNTINQQLKDQQS
-1469 QIKGVTTI
+1469 QIKGVTTV
-1477 NYVPNSTFV
+1477 NYVPNSSFV
-1486 TNPQTGLAQ
+1486 TNPQSGLAQ
-1495 TFQKPLLWKEFGN
+1495 TFQKPLLWKEYGN
-1508 AQMRIAGWSGQPA
+1508 AQMRIADWGGQPA

-1550 YSTGDTKSSSGDV
+1550 SSTGDTNSSSDDV

-1577 TIHLENDNVEQ
+1577 TLHFENDNVDQ
-1588 LSTGTNNIAWYDQR
+1588 LSTGRNYVAWYDQR
-1602 YNYLCTTNIPGMSKN
+1602 YNYLCTTSIPRMNAN
-1617 SAYVQDVLVPYKAC
+1617 SAYVQDVVVPYKAC

-1646 TWGITYKFKNM
+1646 RWSITYKFKNM
-1657 AGRGTIISN
+1657 ADKGTIISN
-1666 NPTEDSNHWTKVG
+1666 NPTENSAHWAKVG
-1679 SGSGTVTQFNNLSN
+1679 SGSGTVTQVNNLSH
-1693 APRGAKTGMR
+1693 APRGTNSGMQ

-1730 ISFYAY
+1730 ISFYAI
-1736 ATSGGGSIR
+1736 ASSGGGSIR

-1786 NETIYIT
+1786 NTTITIT
-1793 YINISG
+1793 CINISG
-1799 CDSNADMLS
+1799 CDSNADRLS
-1808 DKVTG
+1808 PIVNKWSFNNVYQHGSSVT
-1813 MATLNNWGVQG
+1813 L
-1824 STVSVSD
+1824 SSS
-1831 NQMLGEN
+1831 
-1838 IIVLAPNGR
+1838 IIGDEGLLVLAHGGSG
-1847 TSNQMTYNNDLIEN
+1847 SNYFAYNRDLIEN
-1861 HVYVAKFWAKSDS
+1861 RVYVAKMYARSKS
-1874 GSNTLHMEM
+1874 GNPVLHLEQR
-1883 YGGHFDKDV
+1883 GAFKSLDV
-1892 NIPSGSNW
+1892 TTNSTSW
-1900 TYVEFPFVYSSS
+1900 TYVEFPFVFNSS
-1912 TSTNTFRQNGSQRSF
+1912 TSCKSYVRDGSLRKLYMWNKDTTNDIVISHFN
-1927 YLYNKGTA
+1927 
-1935 SNVQVAG
+1935 
-1942 FGIYDYD
+1942 IYDYD
-1949 SDVPKEGYFEDN
+1949 SDVPKEGFFENN

-1973 GATSAKDAYV
+1973 GSTSAQDAYV
-1983 RVWRNGTPSYYPATS
+1983 RVWRNGTPNYYPATS
-1998 RGTTVTEFDDT
+1998 RGTTVTEFDDN

-2018 DTYDTN
+2018 DTHGTN

-2044 TTCDSNTLDSNFQTW
+2044 TTSDANTLDSNFQTW
-2059 LENHNVPINLIQSYN
+2059 LENHNVPINLIQTYN
-2074 QQRVRMAFV
+2074 QQRVRMAFI
-2083 GPIDRT
+2083 GPIDWT
-2089 RSSWV
+2089 RSTWV

-2162 NGTGLIQNIGSN
+2162 NGTGLIGNIGSN
-2174 VSNLKTVSMYAL
+2174 FPNLKTVSMYAL

-2209 VAPHVS
+2209 VVPHVS
-2215 TGTIPVVTSTHTS
+2215 TDTIPVVTSTHAS
-2228 RVQAGGSAA
+2228 RVQASGSAA

-2297 VTGKAFN
+2297 VTGTAFN
-2304 NNNSG
+2304 NNDSG
-2309 IIYVTNTSTEMR
+2309 ITFVKNTGTEMR
-2321 PVVTANQMLTITQSN
+2321 PVVNANQMLTITQSN

-2346 TSGLVNNSVQIS
+2346 TSGLTQNSVQLN

-2390 IWGNS
+2390 IYGNR

-2417 ISGVNISGST
+2417 ISGVT

-2454 ISASQGLVM
+2454 INASQGLVM

-2540 IKSNGVYLSNSG
+2540 IKSNGVYLSNAG
-2552 LSISNGNV
+2552 LSISKGNV
-2560 ILGRDVTVLAAVGAA
+2560 ILGRDVTVLAAVGAT
-2575 DINGAIRSITGGWI
+2575 DINGAVRSIAGGWI
-2589 NNEGGWSGSTQDCGF
+2589 NGEGGWSYSTQDCGF
-2604 RIVPIRANHQI
+2604 RMVPMRANHQI

-2628 QMAWYDSSQHFIRR
+2628 QMAWYDSSQNFIRR
-2642 DVNADFSQNKVSGSS
+2642 DVDADFSQHKVSGSN

-2670 AYLSFSTY
+2670 AYFSFSTY

-2688 PIYIYEDGNV
+2688 PIYIYEDGDV

-2729 HLHLMNGNNV
+2729 HLHLMNGSNV

-2754 LNAVNGSMNNMNL
+2754 LNAVNGSMNNMSL

-2781 NNVQITQNGISIAN
+2781 NNVQITPDGISIAN

-2940 SIVTQLAYKG
+2940 SIVTKLAYKG

-2959 YDSNQDVRTGRIPLL
+2959 YDSDQDVRTGRIPLL

-3012 WKGGGNDIT
+3012 YGYKGGSNDIT
-3021 TTSPSNAKYV
+3021 ITSPSNARYV
-3031 EISVA
+3031 EISVCV
-3036 IGSGNVDNYFS
+3036 GSGNVYNYFS
-3047 IITGIHSNAD
+3047 ITTGIHTNAD
-3057 QINMGN
+3057 QVNMGN

-3135 TINYDNAHSEKGTTL
+3135 IINYDNAHSEKGTTL
-3150 YMSVNGKNKY
+3150 YMSVNGKNQY

-3168 TNTKYT
+3168 TNTKYA

-3189 DLGSQVIFNLNAN
+3189 DLGSQVTFNLNAN
-3202 KLYYG
+3202 NLYYG
-3207 SRVYPTEVF
+3207 SRVYPTEAL
-3216 EFIHPVNNDYNG
+3216 EFIHPANNDYNG

-3296 QTQKVG
+3296 QTQKVA

-3324 IAFVGNPNRFSPE
+3324 IAFVGNPNRFNPE
-3337 KWMYRYSGYEGVKAG
+3337 KWMYRYSGSEGVKAG

-3392 GSTDWRVRSFMGK
+3392 GSTDWRVRSFGGK

-3426 IPGMSSGAYD
+3426 IPGMSSTAYD
-3436 NRDGSADAINLE
+3436 NQDGSADAINLE

-3538 RTDRGHMGVVIDN
+3538 RTDRGHMGVVIDH

-3576 AALGTLVKQQQKQ
+3576 AALGTLVKQQQQQ

-3594 MHVAYLST
+3594 MHVAYLES

>member
-1 MDNSFSTQESQI
+1 MSKDLPINLDNTNDI
-13 VRRQSSLGGNNIKR
+13 YRRQASLGGNKITRSVDN
-27 TVTELEGNTALVW
+27 TEGNTTLVW
-40 AKVTQVYYQKGTC
+40 GRVTQVYYQKGTC
-53 DFTLLGGNTL
+53 DFKIQGQSNIFV
-63 LNDNSGSNG
+63 DNSGSDG
-72 TYSAPIPV
+72 TLSAPIPV
-80 DYYGTNYQGK
+80 DYYGKNYDGH
-90 PFIKTRLVKEGNK
+90 PFIKTRLIQKGNK
-103 VLVAFVDGKLA
+103 VLVAFVNGSTA
-114 NPVIVGVYPDNTE
+114 NPVIIGVYPDNSE
-127 GYEYLAPAYTN
+127 SYELLSPALDN
-138 KILDENEDTNNQV
+138 KISDNTEDTNYRV
-151 NNMLEVE
+151 NNEIE
-158 PSNQII
+158 INPANQMI
-164 YQSGNG
+164 YKSGDG
-170 DFAKSM
+170 SWAKSM
-176 QGKSF
+176 QGRSF
-181 LIVQGSEQYALNDL
+181 LIVQGNKNFELEKVSSCYENI
-195 LTNYD
+195 
-200 SLPYF
+200 PYF
-205 YLDEESND
+205 YKDNASDEPVNYPTP
-213 INSQKVPLYSV
+213 VYSE
-224 NEEAP
+224 NTKAP
-229 EWLLVHESNNGT
+229 EWLLVHEGNWELDGSS
-241 DTHRTRFY
+241 DKHRTRFY
-249 VNKKGELQ
+249 VNQEGELQ
-257 IVFFDVN
+257 IVFFTLDK
-264 NPSELLVIDGSKDN
+264 PEELLVVDGNKDT
-278 GFTVNKRFD
+278 GFTIMKQFD
-287 GDGNLDS
+287 SNTPMDKN
-294 DSKDYVKFNVGQDHK
+294 SKNYVKFNVGDNNE
-309 ISMEVS
+309 ISMSVS
-315 SAKESKAQSQ
+315 PSTDSKEQAQS
-325 KLELKDD
+325 LEIKSD
-332 GLYYNGK
+332 GIYVNGK
-339 SLLSYLDNI
+339 LLTSLIGDNQG
-348 DSSVND
+348 SSDINV
-354 DDVKDIINSTTGV
+354 DDVKDIINSTTGIE
-367 DDWDDFRDKVHQAAQ
+367 DWDKFKDTVHKAAQ
-382 DAQKAADEAK
+382 DAQQAADEAK
-392 EAGDDADR
+392 KAGDDADA
-400 AGEEAAQAGLDAKL
+400 AGQDAAQAGLDAKL
-414 AGENAAAK
+414 AGENAAQK
-422 VDSMRDKLMYYLNLS
+422 VSDLKDKMLYYLSLS

-445 GKYLILNEDVTIRS
+445 GKYLILNEDVTIKN

-466 IDDAAINSAAIK
+466 IDDAAINSASIK
-478 NAAITSAKI
+478 DAAITSAKI

-498 NAAITNAKISKLAV
+498 NAAITNAKIADLSV
-512 GTAQIRDL
+512 GTAKIRDL

-534 MVGEVLDANLIK
+534 MIGETLDANLIN
-546 VTNLEAD
+546 VTNLTAD
-553 SIKAHSITADKL
+553 SIKAHSITADKIT
-565 FVGSLGEI
+565 VGNLGEL
-573 SGNLGNITGG
+573 SPNLGNITGG
-583 HIDGSKVDIDGLPSD
+583 SIDAGNVNIDNLPAD
-598 DPDMLTPEK
+598 DPNILTPDK
-607 KAQLRATVDTLQLA
+607 KVKLRNTVDTLQEA
-621 VNAQVDFQN
+621 VKAQNDFQN

-635 SNVCDTL
+635 SDTCNTL
-642 KANMAKLVSDTTPLL
+642 NMNMSKLIADTTPLL
-657 RDMFSTEPYDH
+657 RDMHSNSEYDH
-668 NLINTDIDNVNIELN
+668 KLIDNDIDNVNIELN
-683 NIQHRAITT
+683 NLSHKAITT
-692 IGKTANGKNTIY
+692 IGKTADGKNTIY
-704 TGAFAPSNPQ
+704 TGAFAPSNPHI
-714 LGDIWAKPSTDGSN
+714 GDIWAKPSDDNSN

-735 GENGWFS
+735 GQSGWFS
-742 PTVESQKQMQ
+742 PTKDVYNRVQSQ
-752 AQIDR
+752 INNL
-757 MPKNYYQSDQ
+757 PKSYYQGNE
-767 PTGSIVEGSMWYKP
+767 PTGNIVEGSMWYKP

-847 FNTKSNSIYVYHGGT
+847 FNTKNNSIYVYHGGT

-881 NNNYYQA
+881 NNTYYQA

-917 VYQNGNWIP
+917 VYQNGNWVP
-926 YNVDAINGLEQKIN
+926 YNADAINGLEQKIN

-975 TIKVYINGSWQTTES
+975 AIKVYINGSWQTTES
-990 QNQKVQ
+990 QNQNIQ
-996 DQVNNALN
+996 DQVNSALN

-1024 TWYKTGAN
+1024 TWYKTGNN

-1051 NINTAIDN
+1051 NINTAVSDATNTINNTINSNVNNLNNSINGVKDDIDN
-1059 TMNSLQQAGTN
+1059 
-1070 LVVNSDFSQGNYGWD
+1070 
-1085 LPSDGSAKVSDDLF
+1085 
-1099 KGHKYVTISKSNQ
+1099 
-1112 SGTPFFWIRQ
+1112 
-1122 KNEFKVTPGEKL
+1122 
-1134 SYSAWIKHTGLN
+1134 LN
-1146 PNGALLNIDWYADTT
+1146 
-1161 SGRNGWYSTWANST
+1161 
-1175 NDSDWEFYK
+1175 
-1184 VEGITVPSNAQ
+1184 
-1195 YARFSFTLPANGNV
+1195 
-1209 SYALPMLVHGSTVP
+1209 
-1223 SWAPSPAD
+1223 
-1231 SASVSDVQGIDF
+1231 F

-1256 NGAYYMINGAK
+1256 NGAYYNINGTK

-1281 GTWQGQEFKL
+1281 STWQGQEFKL

-1314 TGKNPGS
+1314 TGKNPGN

-1336 DENGQTAFANTKPN
+1336 GENGQTAFANTKPN

-1371 FYAGFEYGSNNDGSV
+1371 FYAGFEFGGNNDGSV

-1401 TDYSVAPEDVDN
+1401 TDYSIAPEDVDS
-1413 SLSANQNAI
+1413 SLSDNKNAI
-1422 NQTNSNVTNVSN
+1422 DQTNSNVTNVSN

-1454 GNVNTINQQLKDQQN
+1454 GNVNTINQQLKDQQS
-1469 QIKGVTTI
+1469 QIKGVTTV
-1477 NYVPNSTFV
+1477 NYIPNSTFV
-1486 TNPQTGLAQ
+1486 TDPQTGLAQ
-1495 TFQKPLLWKEFGN
+1495 TGQKPLLWKEFGN
-1508 AQMRIAGWSGQPA
+1508 AQMRITDWGGQPA
-1521 FMHFYNDYGA
+1521 FMHFYNDWGE
-1531 HSVRLDLD
+1531 HSIRLDLD

-1550 YSTGDTKSSSGDV
+1550 SSTGDTKSSSGDV

-1577 TIHLENDNVEQ
+1577 TLHFENDNVDQ
-1588 LSTGTNNIAWYDQR
+1588 LSTGRNYIAWYDQR
-1602 YNYLCTTNIPGMSKN
+1602 CNYLCTTAIPGMSTN

-1646 TWGITYKFKNM
+1646 TWSITYKFKNM
-1657 AGRGTIISN
+1657 AGRGTIITN

-1679 SGSGTVTQFNNLSN
+1679 SGSGTVTQVNNLSN
-1693 APRGAKTGMR
+1693 APRGTNSGMQ

-1723 TRGKVYM
+1723 TKGKVYM
-1730 ISFYAY
+1730 ISFYAH

-1760 QSWYPIEFSFI
+1760 QTWYPIEFSFI

-1786 NETIYIT
+1786 NETITIT
-1793 YINISG
+1793 CINISG
-1799 CDSNADMLS
+1799 CDSNADRLS

-1861 HVYVAKFWAKSDS
+1861 RVYVAKFWAKSNS

-1961 RYGQIDASSAVY
+1961 SYGQIDASSAVY

-1983 RVWRNGTPSYYPATS
+1983 RVWRNGTPKYYPATS
-1998 RGTTVTEFDDT
+1998 RGTTVTEFDNT

-2044 TTCDSNTLDSNFQTW
+2044 TTCDSNTLDSNFQKW
-2059 LENHNVPINLIQSYN
+2059 LENHNVPTNLIQTYN

-2089 RSSWV
+2089 RSTWV

-2162 NGTGLIQNIGSN
+2162 NGTGLIGNIGSN
-2174 VSNLKTVSMYAL
+2174 FPNLKTVSMYAL

-2209 VAPHVS
+2209 IAPHVS
-2215 TGTIPVVTSTHTS
+2215 TGTIPVVTSTHSS
-2228 RVQAGGSAA
+2228 RVQAGGSAV

-2260 LFNGAGKDGYS
+2260 LFNGAGQDSYS
-2271 LQNYLVDGMSDD
+2271 LQNYLVDGLSDD

-2297 VTGKAFN
+2297 VTGTAFN

-2309 IIYVTNTSTEMR
+2309 ITYVRNSGNEMR
-2321 PVVTANQMLTITQSN
+2321 PVVTANQMLTVTQSN

-2390 IWGNS
+2390 IYGNR

-2417 ISGVNISGST
+2417 ISGVT

-2454 ISASQGLVM
+2454 INASQGLVM

-2540 IKSNGVYLSNSG
+2540 IKSNGVYLSDSG
-2552 LSISNGNV
+2552 LSISKGNV

-2575 DINGAIRSITGGWI
+2575 DINGAIRSIAGGWI
-2589 NNEGGWSGSTQDCGF
+2589 NDEGGWSGSTQDCGF

-2628 QMAWYDSSQHFIRR
+2628 QMAWYDSNQRFIRI
-2642 DVNADFSQNKVSGSS
+2642 DKNADFSQHKVSGSS

-2729 HLHLMNGNNV
+2729 SINLVKPDGNVAFHVDSTGNAVFSGNLSGVNIMGNNSTLS
-2739 GLDVDSNGNASFGGN
+2739 GML
-2754 LNAVNGSMNNMNL
+2754 AVNG
-2767 TGTLVVNGKISAAN
+2767 TISAASGNVIMN
-2781 NNVQITQNGISIAN
+2781 NDGLTINKGSIN
-2795 GNLTLGNGNGTTF
+2795 IGNGNGTTF
-2808 MALSDGTLTLNNA
+2808 MVKSDGSLLSNNA
-2821 SVTGQITATK
+2821 TITGDLTARK
-2831 LVVATKNDKNAVG
+2831 LTIASNADVS

-2849 NFTVDGLGEV
+2849 QFTVDRDGNV
-2859 YANNIHLK
+2859 YAGSLTLK
-2867 QGNNNT
+2867 NGTINSSNMYGSSIIGST
-2873 PTLEG
+2873 
-2878 VNVVGDGLKLGD
+2878 LKLAD
-2890 TYWNAFYQNNMSRTN
+2890 TYLNEFYDTQLSRTQ
-2905 YTPNGLQ
+2905 YDEYGLRS
-2912 TGYTLEG
+2912 GYTLKG
-2919 VYVQSRY
+2919 VNMNR
-2926 RAHHGDGLQEHKNM
+2926 HGV
-2940 SIVTQLAYKG
+2940 VTHAAGVRERSMNYLAMAL
-2950 YVDGYSGRE
+2950 SG
-2959 YDSNQDVRTGRIPLL
+2959 QGW
-2974 NPGQQFHL
+2974 
-2982 HLDGNAMPYFGKGGD
+2982 LDD
-2997 RNIAF
+2997 
-3002 FDGSG
+3002 
-3007 NYISG
+3007 
-3012 WKGGGNDIT
+3012 
-3021 TTSPSNAKYV
+3021 
-3031 EISVA
+3031 
-3036 IGSGNVDNYFS
+3036 SGNVHSSSTDIYTLSIQQLLGLNDVLHIRFTNGPSNVFTNGGTRRIIFYDNNNNVISSYESSSNS
-3047 IITGIHSNAD
+3047 IDVTPPPNAYGFKMCVYVGNNGYTNWLNAIRYSELTNTGNYMGTEDSVIAWQGDSSNP
-3057 QINMGN
+3057 GY
-3063 LTQIRTGWVDISRFR
+3063 DICSF
-3078 SAIMWEGN
+3078 
-3086 CNMGFPI
+3086 
-3093 ISNNYGGQDI
+3093 NYGTTDA
-3103 SQFGTSKDN
+3103 SQLNVTRDN
-3112 QWVTVLTLD
+3112 MWVTALQFDSSQLS
-3121 TTGMRDG
+3121 DG
-3128 DVMVMKY
+3128 DIIKLEME
-3135 TINYDNAHSEKGTTL
+3135 INYDNSYYKPGGQFWL
-3150 YMSVNGKNKY
+3150 SVNGKSMN
-3160 DSERYMGS
+3160 DSNPYFGS
-3168 TNTKYT
+3168 TNLKYA
-3174 VVGEHHYVWYFTYHS
+3174 VVGNYKYVWYLTYHS
-3189 DLGSQVIFNLNAN
+3189 DLGNHIIINLNMQGMQSGSRFYITDTKEVLHSTRN
-3202 KLYYG
+3202 PNYYG
-3207 SRVYPTEVF
+3207 TNNITE
-3216 EFIHPVNNDYNG
+3216 
-3228 YGNFYGSDIGGAKNT
+3228 GAMNV
-3243 SYTGAITT
+3243 ITQD
-3251 MSPSGE
+3251 GKI
-3257 LRQTYHDRQYSLGY
+3257 RQTYDIYQTDGSIINSRMRDVQQSNGYFTLQSQSRLYNTNNNTINEGY
-3271 NSNSLNAP
+3271 N
-3279 NKVVYRDFQ
+3279 DF
-3288 LYEGFLTM
+3288 
-3296 QTQKVG
+3296 
-3302 WSPTQHGTDNDDY
+3302 
-3315 SALYMSGSG
+3315 SAIYMSGDGLSFVGDFNKHYVEPFMYSGALTASNDDKWQGGAAITLWGNISHETLLEHDFQSELGSGLVIDIWGNFHLMYSSVSWNVNDTRGVAMLSLDQRSNDIMMGNMFGANVPGVNPADYSNGNNHIFKFEGSNGHITLGRMWMSTFGDTGPGAASWENANVSFDLVGNGWFCFQKG
-3324 IAFVGNPNRFSPE
+3324 IAT
-3337 KWMYRYSGYEGVKAG
+3337 Y
-3352 GSVLSFWGEVSH
+3352 
-3364 EDLVENN
+3364 D
-3371 FDMSLGTGITMDV
+3371 GTVHT
-3384 FGNINAMV
+3384 
-3392 GSTDWRVRSFMGK
+3392 
-3405 PVLNISMNY
+3405 IS
-3414 GNSGFGSVLYSN
+3414 
-3426 IPGMSSGAYD
+3426 D
-3436 NRDGSADAINLE
+3436 K
-3448 EQGGHIV
+3448 
-3455 MGRLWLNTFGVDNY
+3455 NT
-3469 DDNSNNNVHFHLRSN
+3469 
-3484 HGWFFFHGETHGG
+3484 
-3497 PFVNDSQKEL
+3497 
-3507 KYDIKPLSFK
+3507 KYDIELLDKRKSI
-3517 DSQDIIMN
+3517 QAIQN
-3525 TDFAS
+3525 TDFAR
-3530 FKYKEQNN
+3530 FHYKSQHN
-3538 RTDRGHMGVVIDN
+3538 RAESYQKGVIIDN
-3551 DSTGYSVDPR
+3551 SNEYSVDN
-3561 ILSEDDKGVDIMSVV
+3561 SFVDDNGKTLNIMNLVATLADVV
-3576 AALGTLVKQQQKQ
+3576 KEQQKQ

-3594 MHVAYLST
+3594 AKVAYLEI
-3602 QLNK
+3602 NK

>member
-181 LIVQGSEQYALNDL
+181 LIVQGSKQYALNDL

-224 NEEAP
+224 NEDAP

-367 DDWDDFRDKVHQAAQ
+367 DNWDDFRDKVHQAAQ
-382 DAQKAADEAK
+382 DAQKAANEAK

-534 MVGEVLDANLIK
+534 MIGEVLDANLIK

-714 LGDIWAKPSTDGSN
+714 LGDIWAKPSIDGSN

-752 AQIDR
+752 EQIDR

-767 PTGSIVEGSMWYKP
+767 PTGNIVEGSMWYKP

-847 FNTKSNSIYVYHGGT
+847 FNTKNNSIYVYHGGT

-917 VYQNGNWIP
+917 VYQNGNWVP

-975 TIKVYINGSWQTTES
+975 SIKVYINGSWQTTES
-990 QNQKVQ
+990 QNQNVQ

-1009 YYQSTQPTGTINEGS
+1009 YYQSTQPTGSIVEGS
-1024 TWYKTGAN
+1024 TWYKTGDN

-1051 NINTAIDN
+1051 NIDTAIDN
-1059 TMNSLQQAGTN
+1059 TMNSLQQAGAN
-1070 LVVNSDFSQGNYGWD
+1070 LVVNSDFSQGTYGWA

-1099 KGHKYVTISKSNQ
+1099 KGHKYITINKSGV
-1112 SGTPFFWIRQ
+1112 SGTPFYWISQEDRVP
-1122 KNEFKVTPGEKL
+1122 VTPGESL
-1134 SYSAWIKHTGLN
+1134 SFSAWVKHTGLN
-1146 PNGALLNIDWYADTT
+1146 PNGALINIDWYSSTT
-1161 SGRNGWYSTWANST
+1161 SGRNGWYSTSANST

-1195 YARFSFTLPANGNV
+1195 YARFSFTLPANGTV

-1256 NGAYYMINGAK
+1256 NGAYYIVSGAK
-1267 QNETFLGANVYEQH
+1267 QKEMFLGASVYEQH
-1281 GTWQGQEFKL
+1281 STWGGQEFKL

-1300 NTNDEYVFSTYVKY
+1300 NMNDEYVFSTYVKY
-1314 TGKNPGS
+1314 TGKNPGN

-1386 TTYWACPKLEKGSKA
+1386 MTYWACPKLEKGSKA
-1401 TDYSVAPEDVDN
+1401 TDYSIAPEDVDS

-1454 GNVNTINQQLKDQQN
+1454 GNVNTINQQLKDQQS
-1469 QIKGVTTI
+1469 QIKGVTTV
-1477 NYVPNSTFV
+1477 NYVPNSNFV
-1486 TNPQTGLAQ
+1486 TDPQTGLAQ
-1495 TFQKPLLWKEFGN
+1495 TSQKPLLWKEYGN
-1508 AQMRIAGWSGQPA
+1508 AQMRIADWGGQPA

-1550 YSTGDTKSSSGDV
+1550 SSTGDTNSSSDDV

-1577 TIHLENDNVEQ
+1577 TLHFENDNVDQ
-1588 LSTGTNNIAWYDQR
+1588 LSTGRNYVAWYDQR
-1602 YNYLCTTNIPGMSKN
+1602 YNYLCTTSIPGMSEN
-1617 SAYVQDVLVPYKAC
+1617 SAYVQDVVVPYKAC

-1646 TWGITYKFKNM
+1646 RWGITYKFKNM
-1657 AGRGTIISN
+1657 ADKGTIISN
-1666 NPTEDSNHWTKVG
+1666 NPTENSAHWAKVG
-1679 SGSGTVTQFNNLSN
+1679 SGSGTVTQVNNLSH
-1693 APRGAKTGMR
+1693 APRGTNSGMQ

-1730 ISFYAY
+1730 ISFYAI

-1786 NETIYIT
+1786 NTTITIT
-1793 YINISG
+1793 CINISG
-1799 CDSNADMLS
+1799 CDSNADRLS

-1813 MATLNNWGVQG
+1813 MNTLNNWGVQG

-1973 GATSAKDAYV
+1973 GATSAQDAYV
-1983 RVWRNGTPSYYPATS
+1983 RVWRNGSPNYYPATS

-2044 TTCDSNTLDSNFQTW
+2044 TTSDANTLDSNFQKW
-2059 LENHNVPINLIQSYN
+2059 LENHNVPVNLIQTYN

-2083 GPIDRT
+2083 GPIDWT
-2089 RSSWV
+2089 RSTWV

-2121 RHNQTGSSKCYK
+2121 RHNQTGSSKYYK

-2155 NNVVFLN
+2155 SNVVFLN
-2162 NGTGLIQNIGSN
+2162 NGTGLIGNIGSN
-2174 VSNLKTVSMYAL
+2174 VPNLKTVSMYAL

-2215 TGTIPVVTSTHTS
+2215 TDTIPVVTSTHAS
-2228 RVQAGGSAA
+2228 RVQASGSAA

-2260 LFNGAGKDGYS
+2260 LFNGAGKDSYS

-2297 VTGKAFN
+2297 VTGTAFN
-2304 NNNSG
+2304 NNDSG
-2309 IIYVTNTSTEMR
+2309 IIFVKNTVTEMR

-2346 TSGLVNNSVQIS
+2346 TSGLTQNSVQLN

-2390 IWGNS
+2390 IYGNR

-2417 ISGVNISGST
+2417 ISGVT

-2439 AISGNG
+2439 AINGNG

-2454 ISASQGLVM
+2454 INASQGLVM

-2540 IKSNGVYLSNSG
+2540 IKSNGVYLSNAG
-2552 LSISNGNV
+2552 LSISKGNV
-2560 ILGRDVTVLAAVGAA
+2560 ILGRDVTVLAAVGAT
-2575 DINGAIRSITGGWI
+2575 DINGAVRSIAGGWI
-2589 NNEGGWSGSTQDCGF
+2589 NGEGGWSYSTQDCGF
-2604 RIVPIRANHQI
+2604 RMVPMRANHQI

-2628 QMAWYDSSQHFIRR
+2628 QMAWYDSSQNFIRR
-2642 DVNADFSQNKVSGSS
+2642 DVDADFSQHKVSGSN

-2670 AYLSFSTY
+2670 AYFSFSTY

-2688 PIYIYEDGNV
+2688 PIYIYEDGDV

-2729 HLHLMNGNNV
+2729 HLHLMNGSNV

-2754 LNAVNGSMNNMNL
+2754 LNAVNGSMNNMSL

-2781 NNVQITQNGISIAN
+2781 NNVQITPDGISIAN

-2859 YANNIHLK
+2859 YAYNIHLK

-2890 TYWNAFYQNNMSRTN
+2890 IYWNAFYQNNMSRTN

-2926 RAHHGDGLQEHKNM
+2926 RAHHGDGLQERENM
-2940 SIVTQLAYKG
+2940 SIVTKLAYKG

-2959 YDSNQDVRTGRIPLL
+2959 YDSDQDVRTGRIPLL

-3002 FDGSG
+3002 FDVSG

-3012 WKGGGNDIT
+3012 YGYKGGSNDIT
-3021 TTSPSNAKYV
+3021 ITSPSNARYV
-3031 EISVA
+3031 EISVCV
-3036 IGSGNVDNYFS
+3036 GSGNVYNYFS
-3047 IITGIHSNAD
+3047 ITTGIHTNAD
-3057 QINMGN
+3057 QVNMGN

-3135 TINYDNAHSEKGTTL
+3135 IINYDNAHSEKGTTL
-3150 YMSVNGKNKY
+3150 YMSVNGKNQH

-3168 TNTKYT
+3168 TNTKYA

-3189 DLGSQVIFNLNAN
+3189 DLGSQVTFNLNAN
-3202 KLYYG
+3202 NLYYG
-3207 SRVYPTEVF
+3207 SRVYPTEAL
-3216 EFIHPVNNDYNG
+3216 EFIHPANNDYNG

-3296 QTQKVG
+3296 QTQKVA

-3324 IAFVGNPNRFSPE
+3324 IAFVGNPNRFNPE
-3337 KWMYRYSGYEGVKAG
+3337 KWMYRYSGSEGVKAG

-3392 GSTDWRVRSFMGK
+3392 GSTDWRVRSFGGK

-3426 IPGMSSGAYD
+3426 IPGMSSTAYD
-3436 NRDGSADAINLE
+3436 NQDGSADAINLE

-3484 HGWFFFHGETHGG
+3484 NGWFFFHGETHGG

-3538 RTDRGHMGVVIDN
+3538 RTDRGHMGVVIDH

-3576 AALGTLVKQQQKQ
+3576 AALGTLVKQQQQQ

-3594 MHVAYLST
+3594 MHVAYLES

>member
-224 NEEAP
+224 NEDAP

-367 DDWDDFRDKVHQAAQ
+367 DNWDDFRDKVHQAAQ

-414 AGENAAAK
+414 AGENAATK

-752 AQIDR
+752 EQIDR

-767 PTGSIVEGSMWYKP
+767 PTGNIVEGSMWYKP

-847 FNTKSNSIYVYHGGT
+847 FNTKNNSIYVYHGGT

-881 NNNYYQA
+881 NNNYYQSD
-888 NQPTGN
+888 QPTGN
-894 IKNGDMWYKTITNT
+894 IKNGDMWYKTITNR

-917 VYQNGNWIP
+917 VYQNGNWVP

-969 DTSANN
+969 DTSDNN

-990 QNQKVQ
+990 QNQNVQ

-1051 NINTAIDN
+1051 NINTAVDN
-1059 TMNSLQQAGTN
+1059 SMNSLQQAGAN
-1070 LVVNSDFSQGNYGWD
+1070 LVVNSDFSQGTYGWD

-1099 KGHKYVTISKSNQ
+1099 KGHKYVTISKSNL
-1112 SGTPFFWIRQ
+1112 SDTPYFWINQ
-1122 KNEFKVTPGEKL
+1122 EDIFKVTPGEKL
-1134 SYSAWIKHTGLN
+1134 SYSAWIKHIGLN
-1146 PNGALLNIDWYADTT
+1146 PNGVLLNINWYADTT
-1161 SGRNGWYSTWANST
+1161 SGRNGWYSACANST

-1184 VEGITVPSNAQ
+1184 AEGITVPSNAQ
-1195 YARFSFTLPANGNV
+1195 YARFSFVLPANGNV

-1223 SWAPSPAD
+1223 SWAPAPAD
-1231 SASVSDVQGIDF
+1231 SASV
-1243 GGRNLLLQSQARD
+1243 
-1256 NGAYYMINGAK
+1256 
-1267 QNETFLGANVYEQH
+1267 
-1281 GTWQGQEFKL
+1281 
-1291 QNLVDRNVI
+1291 
-1300 NTNDEYVFSTYVKY
+1300 
-1314 TGKNPGS
+1314 
-1321 MIYFFNADNTIQILN
+1321 
-1336 DENGQTAFANTKPN
+1336 
-1350 VWNQISIH
+1350 
-1358 IKFNSTTPPSSGK
+1358 
-1371 FYAGFEYGSNNDGSV
+1371 
-1386 TTYWACPKLEKGSKA
+1386 
-1401 TDYSVAPEDVDN
+1401 
-1413 SLSANQNAI
+1413 
-1422 NQTNSNVTNVSN
+1422 SNVTNVSN

-1454 GNVNTINQQLKDQQN
+1454 GNVNTINNKLEQQQN
-1469 QIKGVTTI
+1469 QLKGLSTI

-1486 TNPQTGLAQ
+1486 TDPQSGLAQ

-1508 AQMRIAGWSGQPA
+1508 AQMCIADWGGQPA
-1521 FMHFYNDYGA
+1521 FMHFYNDWGA

-1550 YSTGDTKSSSGDV
+1550 SSTGDTKSSSDDV

-1577 TIHLENDNVEQ
+1577 TLHLENDNVDQ
-1588 LSTGTNNIAWYDQR
+1588 LSTGRNYIAWYDQG
-1602 YNYLCTTNIPGMSKN
+1602 YNYLCTTAIPGMSKN
-1617 SAYVQDVLVPYKAC
+1617 SAYVQDVVVPYKAC

-1679 SGSGTVTQFNNLSN
+1679 SGSGTVTQFNDLVD
-1693 APRGAKTGMR
+1693 APRGTSTGMK

-1760 QSWYPIEFSFI
+1760 QTWYPIEFSFI

-1793 YINISG
+1793 CINISG
-1799 CDSNADMLS
+1799 CDSNADRLS

-1838 IIVLAPNGR
+1838 IIVLAPNGS

-1883 YGGHFDKDV
+1883 YGGHFGKDV

-1949 SDVPKEGYFEDN
+1949 SDVPKEGFFENN

-1983 RVWRNGTPSYYPATS
+1983 RVWRNGTPNYYPATS

-2044 TTCDSNTLDSNFQTW
+2044 TTSDSNTLDSNFQTW

-2074 QQRVRMAFV
+2074 RQCVRMAFV
-2083 GPIDRT
+2083 GPIDRS
-2089 RSSWV
+2089 RSSWI

-2155 NNVVFLN
+2155 DNVVFLN

-2174 VSNLKTVSMYAL
+2174 VPNLKTVSMYAL

-2209 VAPHVS
+2209 IAPHVS
-2215 TGTIPVVTSTHTS
+2215 TGTIPVVTSTHSS

-2260 LFNGAGKDGYS
+2260 LFNGAGQDGYS

-2283 LGWAKPIRI
+2283 LGLAKPIRI

-2309 IIYVTNTSTEMR
+2309 IIYVTNTGTEMR

-2417 ISGVNISGST
+2417 ISGVT

-2454 ISASQGLVM
+2454 INASQGLVM

-2502 PVITLDNNGNATFAG
+2502 PVITLDNSGNATFAG

-2540 IKSNGVYLSNSG
+2540 IKSNGAYLSNSG

-2575 DINGAIRSITGGWI
+2575 DINGAIRSITDGWI
-2589 NNEGGWSGSTQDCGF
+2589 NDKGVWGGSTRDCGF

-2615 MVMLGAVPDLSRN
+2615 MVMLGAVPNLHRN

-2657 TMYEYL
+2657 AMYEYL

-2688 PIYIYEDGNV
+2688 PIYIYEDGDV

-2729 HLHLMNGNNV
+2729 HLHLMNGSNV

-2754 LNAVNGSMNNMNL
+2754 LNAVNGSMNNMSL

-2781 NNVQITQNGISIAN
+2781 NNVQITPDGISIAN

-2926 RAHHGDGLQEHKNM
+2926 RAHHGDGLQERKNM

-2950 YVDGYSGRE
+2950 WVDGDNGSE
-2959 YDSNQDVRTGRIPLL
+2959 HDSDRDVRTGRIPLL

-3002 FDGSG
+3002 FDCSG

-3012 WKGGGNDIT
+3012 WKGTSNDIT
-3021 TTSPSNAKYV
+3021 ITSPSNARYV

-3036 IGSGNVDNYFS
+3036 VGSGNVYNYFS

-3135 TINYDNAHSEKGTTL
+3135 VINYDNSHSEKGTTL
-3150 YMSVNGKNKY
+3150 YMSVNGKNQY

-3168 TNTKYT
+3168 TNIKYA

-3207 SRVYPTEVF
+3207 SRVYPTEAL

-3228 YGNFYGSDIGGAKNT
+3228 YGYFYGSDIGGAKNT

-3271 NSNSLNAP
+3271 SSNSLNAP

-3302 WSPTQHGTDNDDY
+3302 WSPTQHGTDENDY

-3337 KWMYRYSGYEGVKAG
+3337 KWMYRYSGSEGVKAG

-3392 GSTDWRVRSFMGK
+3392 GSTDWRVRSFRGK

-3426 IPGMSSGAYD
+3426 IPGMSGGAYD
-3436 NRDGSADAINLE
+3436 NQDGSADAINLE

-3469 DDNSNNNVHFHLRSN
+3469 DDNANNNVHFHLRSN

-3538 RTDRGHMGVVIDN
+3538 RTDRGHMGVVIDHDDN
-3551 DSTGYSVDPR
+3551 GYSVDPR

-3576 AALGTLVKQQQKQ
+3576 AALGTLVKQQQQQ

-3594 MHVAYLST
+3594 MHVAYLKS

>member
-224 NEEAP
+224 NEDAP

-367 DDWDDFRDKVHQAAQ
+367 DNWDDFRDKVHQAAQ

-534 MVGEVLDANLIK
+534 MIGEVLDANLIK

-642 KANMAKLVSDTTPLL
+642 KTNMAKLVSDTTPLL

-767 PTGSIVEGSMWYKP
+767 PTGNIVEGSMWYKP

-847 FNTKSNSIYVYHGGT
+847 FNTKNNSIYVYHGGT

-917 VYQNGNWIP
+917 VYQNGNWVP

-969 DTSANN
+969 DTSADNA
-975 TIKVYINGSWQTTES
+975 IKVYINGSWQTTEN
-990 QNQKVQ
+990 QNQNVQ

-1009 YYQSTQPTGTINEGS
+1009 YYQPNQPTGNINEGS
-1024 TWYKTGAN
+1024 TWYKTGDN

-1051 NINTAIDN
+1051 NINTA
-1059 TMNSLQQAGTN
+1059 
-1070 LVVNSDFSQGNYGWD
+1070 
-1085 LPSDGSAKVSDDLF
+1085 
-1099 KGHKYVTISKSNQ
+1099 
-1112 SGTPFFWIRQ
+1112 
-1122 KNEFKVTPGEKL
+1122 
-1134 SYSAWIKHTGLN
+1134 
-1146 PNGALLNIDWYADTT
+1146 
-1161 SGRNGWYSTWANST
+1161 
-1175 NDSDWEFYK
+1175 
-1184 VEGITVPSNAQ
+1184 
-1195 YARFSFTLPANGNV
+1195 
-1209 SYALPMLVHGSTVP
+1209 
-1223 SWAPSPAD
+1223 
-1231 SASVSDVQGIDF
+1231 VQGIDF

-1267 QNETFLGANVYEQH
+1267 QNETFLGASVYEQH
-1281 GTWQGQEFKL
+1281 GTWRGQEFKL

-1314 TGKNPGS
+1314 TGKNPGN

-1371 FYAGFEYGSNNDGSV
+1371 FFAGFEYGGNNDYSV
-1386 TTYWACPKLEKGSKA
+1386 MTYWACPKLEKGSKA
-1401 TDYSVAPEDVDN
+1401 TDYSIAPEDVDS
-1413 SLSANQNAI
+1413 SLADNKNAI

-1454 GNVNTINQQLKDQQN
+1454 GNVNTINQQLKDQQS
-1469 QIKGVTTI
+1469 QIKGVTTV

-1486 TNPQTGLAQ
+1486 TNPQSGLAQ

-1508 AQMRIAGWSGQPA
+1508 AQMRIADWGGQPA
-1521 FMHFYNDYGA
+1521 SMHFYNDYGA

-1550 YSTGDTKSSSGDV
+1550 RSTGVTKSASDDV

-1577 TIHLENDNVEQ
+1577 TLHLENDNVDQ
-1588 LSTGTNNIAWYDQR
+1588 LSTKTNNVAWYDKG

-1657 AGRGTIISN
+1657 AGSGTIISN
-1666 NPTEDSNHWTKVG
+1666 NPTENSNHWTKVG
-1679 SGSGTVTQFNNLSN
+1679 SGSGTVTQVNNLSH
-1693 APRGAKTGMR
+1693 APRGTNSGMR
-1703 LVTTWNN
+1703 LATTWNN

-1723 TRGKVYM
+1723 TKGKVYM
-1730 ISFYAY
+1730 ISFYAF

-1786 NETIYIT
+1786 NETITIT
-1793 YINISG
+1793 CINISG
-1799 CDSNADMLS
+1799 CDSNADRLS

-1813 MATLNNWGVQG
+1813 MTTLNNWGVQG

-1838 IIVLAPNGR
+1838 IIVLAPNGSA
-1847 TSNQMTYNNDLIEN
+1847 SNQMTYNNDLIEN

-1973 GATSAKDAYV
+1973 GATSSHDAYV
-1983 RVWRNGTPSYYPATS
+1983 RVWRNNTPSYYPATS

-2044 TTCDSNTLDSNFQTW
+2044 TTCDSNTLDSNFQKW
-2059 LENHNVPINLIQSYN
+2059 LENHNVPFNLIQTYN

-2083 GPIDRT
+2083 GPIDWT

-2155 NNVVFLN
+2155 DNVVFLN

-2174 VSNLKTVSMYAL
+2174 VPNLKTVSMYAL

-2209 VAPHVS
+2209 IAPHVS
-2215 TGTIPVVTSTHTS
+2215 TDTIPVVTSTHAS
-2228 RVQAGGSAA
+2228 RVQASGSAA

-2260 LFNGAGKDGYS
+2260 LFNGAGQDGYS
-2271 LQNYLVDGMSDD
+2271 LQNYLVDGTSDG

-2304 NNNSG
+2304 NKNSG
-2309 IIYVTNTSTEMR
+2309 IIYATNTGTEMC

-2346 TSGLVNNSVQIS
+2346 TTGLVNNSVQIS

-2390 IWGNS
+2390 IYGNR

-2417 ISGVNISGST
+2417 ISGVT

-2439 AISGNG
+2439 AINGNG

-2454 ISASQGLVM
+2454 INASQGLVM

-2604 RIVPIRANHQI
+2604 RIVPMRANHQI

-2642 DVNADFSQNKVSGSS
+2642 DVNADFSQHKVSGSS

-2670 AYLSFSTY
+2670 AYFSFSTY

-2688 PIYIYEDGNV
+2688 PIYIYEDGDV
-2698 NLIMTNDGTLIAQS
+2698 NLIMTNDGTLIAKS

-2754 LNAVNGSMNNMNL
+2754 LNAVNGSMNNMSL

-2781 NNVQITQNGISIAN
+2781 NNVQITPDGISIAN

-2940 SIVTQLAYKG
+2940 SIVTKLAYKG
-2950 YVDGYSGRE
+2950 YVDGYSGNE
-2959 YDSNQDVRTGRIPLL
+2959 YDSDQDVRTGRIPLL

-3007 NYISG
+3007 NYIRG
-3012 WKGGGNDIT
+3012 WKGTSNDIT
-3021 TTSPSNAKYV
+3021 ITSPSNARYV

-3036 IGSGNVDNYFS
+3036 IGSGNVYNYFS

-3103 SQFGTSKDN
+3103 SQFGTSKDI

-3135 TINYDNAHSEKGTTL
+3135 IINYDNAHSEKGTTL
-3150 YMSVNGKNKY
+3150 YMSVNGKNQY
-3160 DSERYMGS
+3160 DSERYLGS
-3168 TNTKYT
+3168 TNTKYA

-3207 SRVYPTEVF
+3207 SRVYPTEAL

-3271 NSNSLNAP
+3271 NSNSMAAP

-3302 WSPTQHGTDNDDY
+3302 WSPTQHGTDKDDY

-3337 KWMYRYSGYEGVKAG
+3337 KWMYRYSGSEGVKAG

-3392 GSTDWRVRSFMGK
+3392 GSTDWRVRSFGGK

-3414 GNSGFGSVLYSN
+3414 GSSGFGSVLYSN
-3426 IPGMSSGAYD
+3426 IPGMGSGAYD
-3436 NRDGSADAINLE
+3436 NQDGSADAINLE

-3484 HGWFFFHGETHGG
+3484 NGWFFMHGEVHGG

-3538 RTDRGHMGVVIDN
+3538 RTDRGHMGVVIDH

-3576 AALGTLVKQQQKQ
+3576 AALGTLVKQQQQQ

-3594 MHVAYLST
+3594 MHVAYLES

>member
-1 MDNSFSTQESQI
+1 MSKDLPINLDNTNDI
-13 VRRQSSLGGNNIKR
+13 YRRQASLGGNKITRSVDN
-27 TVTELEGNTALVW
+27 TEGNTTLVW
-40 AKVTQVYYQKGTC
+40 GRVTQVYYQKGTC
-53 DFTLLGGNTL
+53 DFKIQGQSNIFV
-63 LNDNSGSNG
+63 DNSGSDG
-72 TYSAPIPV
+72 TLSAPIPV
-80 DYYGTNYQGK
+80 DYYGKNYDGH
-90 PFIKTRLVKEGNK
+90 PFIKTRLIQKGNK
-103 VLVAFVDGKLA
+103 VLVAFVNGSTA
-114 NPVIVGVYPDNTE
+114 NPVIIGVYPDNSE
-127 GYEYLAPAYTN
+127 SYELLSPALDN
-138 KILDENEDTNNQV
+138 KISDNTEDTNYRV
-151 NNMLEVE
+151 NNEIE
-158 PSNQII
+158 INPANQMI
-164 YQSGNG
+164 YKSGDG
-170 DFAKSM
+170 SWAKSM
-176 QGKSF
+176 QGRSF
-181 LIVQGSEQYALNDL
+181 LIVQGNKNFELEKVSSCYENI
-195 LTNYD
+195 
-200 SLPYF
+200 PYF
-205 YLDEESND
+205 YKDNASDEPVNYPTP
-213 INSQKVPLYSV
+213 VYSE
-224 NEEAP
+224 NTKAP
-229 EWLLVHESNNGT
+229 EWLLVHEGNWELDGSS
-241 DTHRTRFY
+241 DKHRTRFY
-249 VNKKGELQ
+249 VNQEGELQ
-257 IVFFDVN
+257 IVFFTLDK
-264 NPSELLVIDGSKDN
+264 PEELLVVDGNKDT
-278 GFTVNKRFD
+278 GFTIMKQF
-287 GDGNLDS
+287 DS
-294 DSKDYVKFNVGQDHK
+294 DTPMDKNSKNYVKFNVGDNNE
-309 ISMEVS
+309 ISMSVS
-315 SAKESKAQSQ
+315 PSTDSKEQAQS
-325 KLELKDD
+325 LEIKSD
-332 GLYYNGK
+332 GIYVNGK
-339 SLLSYLDNI
+339 LLTSLIGDNQG
-348 DSSVND
+348 SSDINV
-354 DDVKDIINSTTGV
+354 DDVKDIINSTTGIE
-367 DDWDDFRDKVHQAAQ
+367 DWDKFKDSVHKAAQ
-382 DAQKAADEAK
+382 DAQQAADEAK
-392 EAGDDADR
+392 KAGDEADA
-400 AGEEAAQAGLDAKL
+400 AGQDAAQAGLDAKL
-414 AGENAAAK
+414 AGENAAQK
-422 VDSMRDKLMYYLNLS
+422 VSDLKDKMLYYLSLS

-445 GKYLILNEDVTIRS
+445 GKYLILNEDVTIKN

-466 IDDAAINSAAIK
+466 IDDAAINSASIK
-478 NAAITSAKI
+478 DAAITSAKI

-498 NAAITNAKISKLAV
+498 NAAITNAKIADLSV
-512 GTAQIRDL
+512 GTAKIRDL

-534 MVGEVLDANLIK
+534 MIGETLDANLIN
-546 VTNLEAD
+546 VTNLTAD
-553 SIKAHSITADKL
+553 SIKAHSITADKITI
-565 FVGSLGEI
+565 GSLGEL
-573 SGNLGNITGG
+573 SPNLGNITGG
-583 HIDGSKVDIDGLPSD
+583 SIDAGNVNIDNLPAD
-598 DPDMLTPEK
+598 DPNILTPDK
-607 KAQLRATVDTLQLA
+607 KVKLRNTVDTLQEA
-621 VNAQVDFQN
+621 VKAQNDFQN

-635 SNVCDTL
+635 SDTCNTL
-642 KANMAKLVSDTTPLL
+642 NMNMSKLIADTTPLL
-657 RDMFSTEPYDH
+657 RDMHSNSEYDH
-668 NLINTDIDNVNIELN
+668 KLIDNDIDNVNIELN
-683 NIQHRAITT
+683 NLSHKAITT
-692 IGKTANGKNTIY
+692 IGKTADGKNTIY
-704 TGAFAPSNPQ
+704 TGAFAPSNPHI
-714 LGDIWAKPSTDGSN
+714 GDIWAKPSDDGSN

-735 GENGWFS
+735 GQNGWFS
-742 PTVESQKQMQ
+742 PTKDVYNRVQSQ
-752 AQIDR
+752 INNL
-757 MPKNYYQSDQ
+757 PKSYYQGNE
-767 PTGSIVEGSMWYKP
+767 PTGNIVEGSMWYKP

-847 FNTKSNSIYVYHGGT
+847 FNTKNNSIYVYHGGT

-881 NNNYYQA
+881 NNNYYQSD
-888 NQPTGN
+888 QPTGN
-894 IKNGDMWYKTITNT
+894 IKNGDMWYKTITNS

-917 VYQNGNWIP
+917 VYQNGNWVS

-975 TIKVYINGSWQTTES
+975 AIKVYINGSWQTTES
-990 QNQKVQ
+990 QNQNIQ
-996 DQVNNALN
+996 DQVNSALN

-1024 TWYKTGAN
+1024 TWYKTGDN

-1051 NINTAIDN
+1051 NINTAVSDATNTINNTINSNVNNLNNSINGVKDDIDN
-1059 TMNSLQQAGTN
+1059 L
-1070 LVVNSDFSQGNYGWD
+1070 
-1085 LPSDGSAKVSDDLF
+1085 
-1099 KGHKYVTISKSNQ
+1099 
-1112 SGTPFFWIRQ
+1112 
-1122 KNEFKVTPGEKL
+1122 
-1134 SYSAWIKHTGLN
+1134 
-1146 PNGALLNIDWYADTT
+1146 
-1161 SGRNGWYSTWANST
+1161 
-1175 NDSDWEFYK
+1175 
-1184 VEGITVPSNAQ
+1184 
-1195 YARFSFTLPANGNV
+1195 
-1209 SYALPMLVHGSTVP
+1209 
-1223 SWAPSPAD
+1223 
-1231 SASVSDVQGIDF
+1231 DF

-1256 NGAYYMINGAK
+1256 NGAYYLINGTK

-1281 GTWQGQEFKL
+1281 STWQGQEFKL

-1314 TGKNPGS
+1314 TGKNPGN

-1401 TDYSVAPEDVDN
+1401 TDYSVAPEDVDS
-1413 SLSANQNAI
+1413 SLSDNKNAI

-1454 GNVNTINQQLKDQQN
+1454 GNVNTINQQLKDQQS
-1469 QIKGVTTI
+1469 QIKGITTV

-1486 TNPQTGLAQ
+1486 TDPQTGLAQ
-1495 TFQKPLLWKEFGN
+1495 TGQKPLLWKEYGN
-1508 AQMRIAGWSGQPA
+1508 AQMRIADWGGQPA
-1521 FMHFYNDYGA
+1521 FMHFYNNWGA
-1531 HSVRLDLD
+1531 HSIRLDLD
-1539 YADCII
+1539 YSDCII

-1550 YSTGDTKSSSGDV
+1550 ENTGNTVVSNNQSYV
-1563 NGLINRLITVVPGD
+1563 LINRLITVVPGD
-1577 TIHLENDNVEQ
+1577 TIHLENQNQEK
-1588 LSTGTNNIAWYDQR
+1588 LTSSYNSIAWYDQG
-1602 YNYLCTTNIPGMSKN
+1602 YNYLCTTNIPGMSAS
-1617 SAYVQDVLVPYKAC
+1617 SAYVQDVVVPYKAC
-1631 YAKIGMVGIPKGTKN
+1631 YAKIGMVGVPKGTKN

-1657 AGRGTIISN
+1657 AGSGTIISN

-1679 SGSGTVTQFNNLSN
+1679 SGSGTVTQVNNLSN
-1693 APRGAKTGMR
+1693 APRGTKTGMR

-1760 QSWYPIEFSFI
+1760 QTWYPIEFSFI

-1786 NETIYIT
+1786 NTTIYIT
-1793 YINISG
+1793 CINISG
-1799 CDSNADMLS
+1799 CDSNADRLS
-1808 DKVTG
+1808 DKITG
-1813 MATLNNWGVQG
+1813 MTTLNNWGVQG

-1838 IIVLAPNGR
+1838 IIVLAPNGG

-1883 YGGHFDKDV
+1883 YGGHFDKDI

-1961 RYGQIDASSAVY
+1961 SYGQIDASSAVY

-1998 RGTTVTEFDDT
+1998 RGTTVTEFDNT

-2044 TTCDSNTLDSNFQTW
+2044 TTCDSNTLDSNFQKW
-2059 LENHNVPINLIQSYN
+2059 LENHNVPINLIQTYN

-2155 NNVVFLN
+2155 DNVVFLN

-2174 VSNLKTVSMYAL
+2174 FPNLKTVSMYAL

-2215 TGTIPVVTSTHTS
+2215 TGTIPVVTSTHSS

-2260 LFNGAGKDGYS
+2260 LFNGVGQDGYS

-2309 IIYVTNTSTEMR
+2309 IIYVTNTGTEMR

-2417 ISGVNISGST
+2417 ISGVHISGST

-2454 ISASQGLVM
+2454 INASQGLVM

-2540 IKSNGVYLSNSG
+2540 IKSNGVYLSNEG
-2552 LSISNGNV
+2552 LSVTNGSIS
-2560 ILGRDVTVLAAVGAA
+2560 LGTNTTLLAAPGKV
-2575 DINGAIRSITGGWI
+2575 DILDGWLNNGSWQSTGRYS
-2589 NNEGGWSGSTQDCGF
+2589 NHSNQDCGYQYIPIQGNAMIT
-2604 RIVPIRANHQI
+2604 IV
-2615 MVMLGAVPDLSRN
+2615 LGNVPDLRRN
-2628 QMAWYDSSQHFIRR
+2628 QLAWYDNTKSFISQ
-2642 DVNADFSQNKVSGSS
+2642 VTNSDFRGGAQTVSFTS
-2657 TMYEYL
+2657 
-2663 YTPPSNA
+2663 PSNA
-2670 AYLSFSTY
+2670 RYLSFSTY
-2678 VGPNNVSQDV
+2678 VGPNNSSQLA
-2688 PIYIYEDGNV
+2688 PIYIYQGGRANTI
-2698 NLIMTNDGTLIAQS
+2698 LTADGTLLAQS
-2712 AIISGTVTS
+2712 AVINGTVTS

-2729 HLHLMNGNNV
+2729 SINLVKPDGNVAFHVDSTGNAVFSGDLSGVNIRGNNSTLY
-2739 GLDVDSNGNASFGGN
+2739 GML
-2754 LNAVNGSMNNMNL
+2754 AVNG
-2767 TGTLVVNGKISAAN
+2767 TISAASGNVIMN
-2781 NNVQITQNGISIAN
+2781 NDGLTINKGSIN
-2795 GNLTLGNGNGTTF
+2795 IGNGNGTTF
-2808 MALSDGTLTLNNA
+2808 MVKSNGSLLSNNA
-2821 SVTGQITATK
+2821 TITGDLTARK
-2831 LVVATKNDKNAVG
+2831 LTIASNADVS

-2849 NFTVDGLGEV
+2849 QFTVDRYGNV
-2859 YANNIHLK
+2859 YAGSLTLK
-2867 QGNNNT
+2867 NGTINSSNMYGSSIIGST
-2873 PTLEG
+2873 
-2878 VNVVGDGLKLGD
+2878 LKLAD
-2890 TYWNAFYQNNMSRTN
+2890 TYLNEFYNTQLSRTQ
-2905 YTPNGLQ
+2905 YDEYGLRS
-2912 TGYTLEG
+2912 GYTLKG
-2919 VYVQSRY
+2919 VNMNR
-2926 RAHHGDGLQEHKNM
+2926 HGV
-2940 SIVTQLAYKG
+2940 VTHAAGVRERSMNYLAMAL
-2950 YVDGYSGRE
+2950 SG
-2959 YDSNQDVRTGRIPLL
+2959 QGWL
-2974 NPGQQFHL
+2974 
-2982 HLDGNAMPYFGKGGD
+2982 
-2997 RNIAF
+2997 
-3002 FDGSG
+3002 DGSG
-3007 NYISG
+3007 NVHGTDTDIYTLKIQQLLAL
-3012 WKGGGNDIT
+3012 NDVLHIRFT
-3021 TTSPSNAKYV
+3021 NGPSNVFANGGTRRIIFYDNNNNV
-3031 EISVA
+3031 IS
-3036 IGSGNVDNYFS
+3036 SYES
-3047 IITGIHSNAD
+3047 S
-3057 QINMGN
+3057 
-3063 LTQIRTGWVDISRFR
+3063 
-3078 SAIMWEGN
+3078 
-3086 CNMGFPI
+3086 
-3093 ISNNYGGQDI
+3093 SNNIDVTPPPNACGFKMCVYVGNNGYTNWLNAIRYSELTNTVNYMDTEDSVIAWQGDSSNPGYDICSLNYGTTDA
-3103 SQFGTSKDN
+3103 SQLNVTRDN
-3112 QWVTVLTLD
+3112 MWITALQFDSSQLS
-3121 TTGMRDG
+3121 DG
-3128 DVMVMKY
+3128 DIIKLEME
-3135 TINYDNAHSEKGTTL
+3135 INYDNSYYKPGGQFWL
-3150 YMSVNGKNKY
+3150 SVNGKSMK
-3160 DSERYMGS
+3160 DSNPYFGS
-3168 TNTKYT
+3168 TNLKYA
-3174 VVGEHHYVWYFTYHS
+3174 VVGNYKYVWYFTYHS
-3189 DLGSQVIFNLNAN
+3189 DLGNHIIINLNMQGMQSGSRFYITDTKEVLHSTRN
-3202 KLYYG
+3202 PNYYG
-3207 SRVYPTEVF
+3207 TNNITE
-3216 EFIHPVNNDYNG
+3216 
-3228 YGNFYGSDIGGAKNT
+3228 GAMNV
-3243 SYTGAITT
+3243 ITQD
-3251 MSPSGE
+3251 GKI
-3257 LRQTYHDRQYSLGY
+3257 RQTYDIYQTDGTIINSRMRDVQQSNGYFTLQAQSRLYNTNNNTINEGY
-3271 NSNSLNAP
+3271 NDFSAIYMSGDGLSFVGDFNKHYTEPFMYSGALTSSND
-3279 NKVVYRDFQ
+3279 NKWQGGAAITLWGNISHETLLEHDFQ
-3288 LYEGFLTM
+3288 YELGSGLVIDIWGNFHLMYSSVSWNVNDTRGVAMLSLDQRYNDITM
-3296 QTQKVG
+3296 GNMFGANVPG
-3302 WSPTQHGTDNDDY
+3302 VNPDDY
-3315 SALYMSGSG
+3315 SNGNNHIFKFEGSNGHITLGRMWMSTFGDPSVGDVSYVNANVSFNLVGDGWFCFQKG
-3324 IAFVGNPNRFSPE
+3324 IAT
-3337 KWMYRYSGYEGVKAG
+3337 Y
-3352 GSVLSFWGEVSH
+3352 
-3364 EDLVENN
+3364 D
-3371 FDMSLGTGITMDV
+3371 GTVHT
-3384 FGNINAMV
+3384 
-3392 GSTDWRVRSFMGK
+3392 
-3405 PVLNISMNY
+3405 IS
-3414 GNSGFGSVLYSN
+3414 
-3426 IPGMSSGAYD
+3426 D
-3436 NRDGSADAINLE
+3436 K
-3448 EQGGHIV
+3448 
-3455 MGRLWLNTFGVDNY
+3455 NT
-3469 DDNSNNNVHFHLRSN
+3469 
-3484 HGWFFFHGETHGG
+3484 
-3497 PFVNDSQKEL
+3497 
-3507 KYDIKPLSFK
+3507 KYDIELLDNRKSI
-3517 DSQDIIMN
+3517 QAIQN
-3525 TDFAS
+3525 TDFAR
-3530 FKYKEQNN
+3530 FHYKSQHN
-3538 RTDRGHMGVVIDN
+3538 RAESYQKGVIIDKSN
-3551 DSTGYSVDPR
+3551 DYSVDN
-3561 ILSEDDKGVDIMSVV
+3561 SFVDDNGKTLNIMNLVATLADVV
-3576 AALGTLVKQQQKQ
+3576 KEQQKQ

-3594 MHVAYLST
+3594 AKVAYLEI
-3602 QLNK
+3602 NK

>member
-1 MDNSFSTQESQI
+1 MNNSFSTQESQI

-224 NEEAP
+224 NEDAP

-367 DDWDDFRDKVHQAAQ
+367 DNWDDFRDKVHQAAQ

-534 MVGEVLDANLIK
+534 MIGEVLDANLIK

-642 KANMAKLVSDTTPLL
+642 KTNMAKLVSDTTPLL

-704 TGAFAPSNPQ
+704 TCAFAPSNPQ

-767 PTGSIVEGSMWYKP
+767 PTGNIVEGSMWYKP

-847 FNTKSNSIYVYHGGT
+847 FNTKNNSIYVYHGGT

-894 IKNGDMWYKTITNT
+894 IKNGDMWYKTITNS

-917 VYQNGNWIP
+917 VYQNGNWVP

-969 DTSANN
+969 DTSDNN
-975 TIKVYINGSWQTTES
+975 AIKVYINGSWQTTES
-990 QNQKVQ
+990 QNQNVQ

-1051 NINTAIDN
+1051 NIDTAIDN
-1059 TMNSLQQAGTN
+1059 TMNSLQQAGAN
-1070 LVVNSDFSQGNYGWD
+1070 LVVNSDFSQGDYGWD

-1112 SGTPFFWIRQ
+1112 SDTPYFWISQ
-1122 KNEFKVTPGEKL
+1122 HNEFKVTPGEKL

-1146 PNGALLNIDWYADTT
+1146 PNGALININWYADAT
-1161 SGRNGWYSTWANST
+1161 SRRNGWYSTYANST

-1184 VEGITVPSNAQ
+1184 VEDITVPSNAQ
-1195 YARFSFTLPANGNV
+1195 YARFAFTLPANGTV

-1231 SASVSDVQGIDF
+1231 
-1243 GGRNLLLQSQARD
+1243 
-1256 NGAYYMINGAK
+1256 
-1267 QNETFLGANVYEQH
+1267 
-1281 GTWQGQEFKL
+1281 
-1291 QNLVDRNVI
+1291 
-1300 NTNDEYVFSTYVKY
+1300 
-1314 TGKNPGS
+1314 
-1321 MIYFFNADNTIQILN
+1321 
-1336 DENGQTAFANTKPN
+1336 
-1350 VWNQISIH
+1350 
-1358 IKFNSTTPPSSGK
+1358 
-1371 FYAGFEYGSNNDGSV
+1371 
-1386 TTYWACPKLEKGSKA
+1386 
-1401 TDYSVAPEDVDN
+1401 
-1413 SLSANQNAI
+1413 
-1422 NQTNSNVTNVSN
+1422 
-1434 KVGQVQNSVNT
+1434 
-1445 ANNNISSLQ
+1445 
-1454 GNVNTINQQLKDQQN
+1454 
-1469 QIKGVTTI
+1469 
-1477 NYVPNSTFV
+1477 
-1486 TNPQTGLAQ
+1486 
-1495 TFQKPLLWKEFGN
+1495 
-1508 AQMRIAGWSGQPA
+1508 
-1521 FMHFYNDYGA
+1521 
-1531 HSVRLDLD
+1531 
-1539 YADCII
+1539 
-1545 NGWVD
+1545 
-1550 YSTGDTKSSSGDV
+1550 
-1563 NGLINRLITVVPGD
+1563 
-1577 TIHLENDNVEQ
+1577 
-1588 LSTGTNNIAWYDQR
+1588 
-1602 YNYLCTTNIPGMSKN
+1602 
-1617 SAYVQDVLVPYKAC
+1617 
-1631 YAKIGMVGIPKGTKN
+1631 
-1646 TWGITYKFKNM
+1646 
-1657 AGRGTIISN
+1657 
-1666 NPTEDSNHWTKVG
+1666 
-1679 SGSGTVTQFNNLSN
+1679 
-1693 APRGAKTGMR
+1693 
-1703 LVTTWNN
+1703 
-1710 YQNTGMRTNLTGL
+1710 
-1723 TRGKVYM
+1723 
-1730 ISFYAY
+1730 
-1736 ATSGGGSIR
+1736 
-1745 MVTPDQ
+1745 
-1751 SSIQIIPNT
+1751 
-1760 QSWYPIEFSFI
+1760 
-1771 ASDTNQWL
+1771 
-1779 DLYTDAP
+1779 
-1786 NETIYIT
+1786 
-1793 YINISG
+1793 
-1799 CDSNADMLS
+1799 
-1808 DKVTG
+1808 
-1813 MATLNNWGVQG
+1813 
-1824 STVSVSD
+1824 
-1831 NQMLGEN
+1831 
-1838 IIVLAPNGR
+1838 
-1847 TSNQMTYNNDLIEN
+1847 
-1861 HVYVAKFWAKSDS
+1861 
-1874 GSNTLHMEM
+1874 
-1883 YGGHFDKDV
+1883 
-1892 NIPSGSNW
+1892 
-1900 TYVEFPFVYSSS
+1900 
-1912 TSTNTFRQNGSQRSF
+1912 
-1927 YLYNKGTA
+1927 
-1935 SNVQVAG
+1935 
-1942 FGIYDYD
+1942 
-1949 SDVPKEGYFEDN
+1949 
-1961 RYGQIDASSAVY
+1961 
-1973 GATSAKDAYV
+1973 
-1983 RVWRNGTPSYYPATS
+1983 
-1998 RGTTVTEFDDT
+1998 
-2009 LKYVGQKAF
+2009 
-2018 DTYDTN
+2018 
-2024 NCTDLVNYLNG
+2024 
-2035 LNSTHIVAI
+2035 
-2044 TTCDSNTLDSNFQTW
+2044 
-2059 LENHNVPINLIQSYN
+2059 
-2074 QQRVRMAFV
+2074 
-2083 GPIDRT
+2083 
-2089 RSSWV
+2089 
-2094 FPTQFALEGNYTKYQ
+2094 
-2109 PNTFGGTVSAHL
+2109 
-2121 RHNQTGSSKCYK
+2121 
-2133 FHTYPVTPKSWVE
+2133 
-2146 FTWRDTPDF
+2146 
-2155 NNVVFLN
+2155 
-2162 NGTGLIQNIGSN
+2162 
-2174 VSNLKTVSMYAL
+2174 
-2186 DQEAFTLTGSSWAN
+2186 
-2200 IGAYVEPFD
+2200 
-2209 VAPHVS
+2209 
-2215 TGTIPVVTSTHTS
+2215 
-2228 RVQAGGSAA
+2228 
-2237 YSNQQ
+2237 
-2242 AVYLEVGH
+2242 
-2250 DSTFDKSTKV
+2250 
-2260 LFNGAGKDGYS
+2260 
-2271 LQNYLVDGMSDD
+2271 
-2283 LGWAKPIRI
+2283 
-2292 TYTPP
+2292 
-2297 VTGKAFN
+2297 
-2304 NNNSG
+2304 
-2309 IIYVTNTSTEMR
+2309 
-2321 PVVTANQMLTITQSN
+2321 
-2336 IDYIPAYQPN
+2336 
-2346 TSGLVNNSVQIS
+2346 SVQIS

-2390 IWGNS
+2390 IYGNR

-2417 ISGVNISGST
+2417 ISGVT

-2540 IKSNGVYLSNSG
+2540 IKSNGVYLSNEG

-2589 NNEGGWSGSTQDCGF
+2589 NGEGGWSGSTQDCGF
-2604 RIVPIRANHQI
+2604 RIVPMRANHQI
-2615 MVMLGAVPDLSRN
+2615 MVMLGTVPDLRRN

-2642 DVNADFSQNKVSGSS
+2642 DMNADFSQHKVSGSS
-2657 TMYEYL
+2657 AMYEYL

-2688 PIYIYEDGNV
+2688 PIYIYEDGDV

-2754 LNAVNGSMNNMNL
+2754 LNAVNGSMNNMSL

-2781 NNVQITQNGISIAN
+2781 NNVQITQDGISIAN

-2926 RAHHGDGLQEHKNM
+2926 RAHHGDGLQERKNM

-2959 YDSNQDVRTGRIPLL
+2959 YDSNQDVRTGRIALL

-3021 TTSPSNAKYV
+3021 TTSPSNARYV
-3031 EISVA
+3031 EISVFV
-3036 IGSGNVDNYFS
+3036 GSGNVGNYFS
-3047 IITGIHSNAD
+3047 IITGIHTNVD

-3063 LTQIRTGWVDISRFR
+3063 LTQTRTGWVDISRFR

-3150 YMSVNGKNKY
+3150 YMSVNGKNQY

-3207 SRVYPTEVF
+3207 SRVYPTEAL

-3271 NSNSLNAP
+3271 NSNSMAAP

-3296 QTQKVG
+3296 QTQKLG
-3302 WSPTQHGTDNDDY
+3302 WSPTQHGTDQDDY

-3337 KWMYRYSGYEGVKAG
+3337 KWMYRYSGSEGVKAG

-3364 EDLVENN
+3364 ENLVENN

-3384 FGNINAMV
+3384 FGNINAMI

-3414 GNSGFGSVLYSN
+3414 GSSGFGSVLYSN
-3426 IPGMSSGAYD
+3426 IPGMSGGAYD
-3436 NRDGSADAINLE
+3436 NQDGSADAINLE

-3484 HGWFFFHGETHGG
+3484 NGWFFFHGETHGG

-3538 RTDRGHMGVVIDN
+3538 RTDRGHMGVVIDH

-3576 AALGTLVKQQQKQ
+3576 AALGTLVKQQQQQ

-3594 MHVAYLST
+3594 MQVAYLST

>member
-224 NEEAP
+224 NEDAP

-367 DDWDDFRDKVHQAAQ
+367 DNWDDFRDKVHQAAQ

-414 AGENAAAK
+414 AGENAATK

-752 AQIDR
+752 EQIDR

-767 PTGSIVEGSMWYKP
+767 PTGNIVEGSMWYKP

-847 FNTKSNSIYVYHGGT
+847 FNTKNNSIYVYHGGT

-881 NNNYYQA
+881 NNNYYQSD
-888 NQPTGN
+888 QPTGN
-894 IKNGDMWYKTITNT
+894 IKNGDMWYKTITNR

-917 VYQNGNWIP
+917 VYQNGNWVP

-969 DTSANN
+969 DTSDNN

-990 QNQKVQ
+990 QNQHVQ

-1051 NINTAIDN
+1051 NINTAVDN
-1059 TMNSLQQAGTN
+1059 SMNSLQQAGAN
-1070 LVVNSDFSQGNYGWD
+1070 LVVNSDFSQGTYGWD

-1099 KGHKYVTISKSNQ
+1099 KGHKYVTISKSNL
-1112 SGTPFFWIRQ
+1112 SDTPYFWINQ
-1122 KNEFKVTPGEKL
+1122 EDIFKVTPGEKL
-1134 SYSAWIKHTGLN
+1134 SYSAWIKHIGLN

-1161 SGRNGWYSTWANST
+1161 SGRNGWYSACANST

-1184 VEGITVPSNAQ
+1184 AEGITVPSNAQ
-1195 YARFSFTLPANGNV
+1195 YARFSFVLPANGNV

-1231 SASVSDVQGIDF
+1231 SASV
-1243 GGRNLLLQSQARD
+1243 
-1256 NGAYYMINGAK
+1256 
-1267 QNETFLGANVYEQH
+1267 
-1281 GTWQGQEFKL
+1281 
-1291 QNLVDRNVI
+1291 
-1300 NTNDEYVFSTYVKY
+1300 
-1314 TGKNPGS
+1314 
-1321 MIYFFNADNTIQILN
+1321 
-1336 DENGQTAFANTKPN
+1336 
-1350 VWNQISIH
+1350 
-1358 IKFNSTTPPSSGK
+1358 
-1371 FYAGFEYGSNNDGSV
+1371 
-1386 TTYWACPKLEKGSKA
+1386 
-1401 TDYSVAPEDVDN
+1401 
-1413 SLSANQNAI
+1413 
-1422 NQTNSNVTNVSN
+1422 SNVTNVSN

-1454 GNVNTINQQLKDQQN
+1454 GNVNTINNKLEQQQN
-1469 QIKGVTTI
+1469 QLKGLSTI

-1486 TNPQTGLAQ
+1486 TDPQSGLAQ

-1508 AQMRIAGWSGQPA
+1508 AQMRIADWGGQPA
-1521 FMHFYNDYGA
+1521 FMHFYNDWGA

-1550 YSTGDTKSSSGDV
+1550 ENTGNTVVSNNQSYV
-1563 NGLINRLITVVPGD
+1563 LINRLITVVPGD
-1577 TIHLENDNVEQ
+1577 TIHLENQNQEK
-1588 LSTGTNNIAWYDQR
+1588 LTSSYNSIAWYDQR
-1602 YNYLCTTNIPGMSKN
+1602 YNYLCTTNIPGMSAS
-1617 SAYVQDVLVPYKAC
+1617 SAYVQDVVVPYKAC
-1631 YAKIGMVGIPKGTKN
+1631 YAKIGMVGVPKGTKN

-1679 SGSGTVTQFNNLSN
+1679 SGSGTVTQFNDLVD
-1693 APRGAKTGMR
+1693 APRGASTGMK

-1760 QSWYPIEFSFI
+1760 PTWYPIEFSFI

-1786 NETIYIT
+1786 NEAIYIT
-1793 YINISG
+1793 CINISG
-1799 CDSNADMLS
+1799 CDSNADRLS
-1808 DKVTG
+1808 DKITG

-1838 IIVLAPNGR
+1838 IIVLAPNGS

-1949 SDVPKEGYFEDN
+1949 SDVPKEGFFEDN

-1983 RVWRNGTPSYYPATS
+1983 RVWRNGTPNYYPATS

-2044 TTCDSNTLDSNFQTW
+2044 TTSDSNTLDSNFQTW

-2074 QQRVRMAFV
+2074 RQRVRMAFV

-2094 FPTQFALEGNYTKYQ
+2094 FPTQFALEGNYTKFQ

-2121 RHNQTGSSKCYK
+2121 RHNQTGSSKYYK

-2146 FTWRDTPDF
+2146 FTWRDTPDLD
-2155 NNVVFLN
+2155 NVVFLN

-2174 VSNLKTVSMYAL
+2174 VPNLKTVSMYAL
-2186 DQEAFTLTGSSWAN
+2186 DQEAFTLTGSSWDN

-2209 VAPHVS
+2209 IAPHVS
-2215 TGTIPVVTSTHTS
+2215 TGTIPVVTSTHSS

-2260 LFNGAGKDGYS
+2260 LFNGAGQDGYS

-2309 IIYVTNTSTEMR
+2309 IIYVTNTGTEMR

-2417 ISGVNISGST
+2417 ISGVT

-2454 ISASQGLVM
+2454 INASQGLVM

-2502 PVITLDNNGNATFAG
+2502 PVITLDNSGNATFAG

-2540 IKSNGVYLSNSG
+2540 IKSNGAYLSNSG

-2575 DINGAIRSITGGWI
+2575 DINGAIRSITDGWI
-2589 NNEGGWSGSTQDCGF
+2589 NGEGGWCGSTQDCGF

-2615 MVMLGAVPDLSRN
+2615 MVMLGAVPDLHRN

-2642 DVNADFSQNKVSGSS
+2642 DVNVDFSQNKVSGSS

-2688 PIYIYEDGNV
+2688 PIYIYEDGDV

-2729 HLHLMNGNNV
+2729 HLHLMNGSNV

-2754 LNAVNGSMNNMNL
+2754 LNAVNGSMNNMSL

-2781 NNVQITQNGISIAN
+2781 NNVQITPDGISIAN

-2926 RAHHGDGLQEHKNM
+2926 RAHHGDGLQERKNM

-2950 YVDGYSGRE
+2950 WVDGDDGSE
-2959 YDSNQDVRTGRIPLL
+2959 HDSDRDVRTGRIPLL

-3002 FDGSG
+3002 FDCSG

-3012 WKGGGNDIT
+3012 WKGTSNDIT
-3021 TTSPSNAKYV
+3021 ITSPSNARYV

-3036 IGSGNVDNYFS
+3036 VGSGNVYNYFS

-3121 TTGMRDG
+3121 TTAMRDG

-3135 TINYDNAHSEKGTTL
+3135 VINYDNSHSEKGTTL
-3150 YMSVNGKNKY
+3150 YMSVNGKNQY

-3168 TNTKYT
+3168 TNIKYA

-3207 SRVYPTEVF
+3207 SRVYPTEAL

-3228 YGNFYGSDIGGAKNT
+3228 YGHFYGSDIGGAKNT

-3271 NSNSLNAP
+3271 SSNSLNAP

-3302 WSPTQHGTDNDDY
+3302 WSPTQHGTDENDY

-3337 KWMYRYSGYEGVKAG
+3337 KWMYRYSGSEGVKAG

-3392 GSTDWRVRSFMGK
+3392 GSTDWRVRSFRGK

-3426 IPGMSSGAYD
+3426 IPGMSGGAYD
-3436 NRDGSADAINLE
+3436 NQDGSADAINLE

-3469 DDNSNNNVHFHLRSN
+3469 DDNANNNVHFHLRSN
-3484 HGWFFFHGETHGG
+3484 NGWFFFHGETHGG

-3538 RTDRGHMGVVIDN
+3538 RTDRGHMGVVIDHDDN
-3551 DSTGYSVDPR
+3551 GYSVDPR

-3576 AALGTLVKQQQKQ
+3576 AALGTLVKQQQQQ

-3594 MHVAYLST
+3594 MHVAYLKS

>member
-224 NEEAP
+224 NEDAP

-367 DDWDDFRDKVHQAAQ
+367 DNWDDFRDKVHQAAQ

-534 MVGEVLDANLIK
+534 MIGEVLDANLIK

-714 LGDIWAKPSTDGSN
+714 LGDIWAKPSIDGSN

-752 AQIDR
+752 EQIDR

-767 PTGSIVEGSMWYKP
+767 PTGNIVEGSIWYKP

-829 FSSDTQPNSA
+829 FSSDTQPNNA

-847 FNTKSNSIYVYHGGT
+847 FNTKNNSIYVYHGGT

-888 NQPTGN
+888 NQPAGN

-917 VYQNGNWIP
+917 VYQNGNWVP

-954 SGSAPSNPVQGDIWI
+954 SGSAPSSPVQGDIWI

-975 TIKVYINGSWQTTES
+975 SIKVYINGSWQTTES
-990 QNQKVQ
+990 QNQNVQ

-1009 YYQSTQPTGTINEGS
+1009 YYQSTQPTGSIVEGS
-1024 TWYKTGAN
+1024 TWYKTGDN

-1051 NINTAIDN
+1051 NINTAVTDATNNINN
-1059 TMNSLQQAGTN
+1059 TINSNVNN
-1070 LVVNSDFSQGNYGWD
+1070 LNNSING
-1085 LPSDGSAKVSDDLF
+1085 VRDD
-1099 KGHKYVTISKSNQ
+1099 IN
-1112 SGTPFFWIRQ
+1112 
-1122 KNEFKVTPGEKL
+1122 N
-1134 SYSAWIKHTGLN
+1134 LN
-1146 PNGALLNIDWYADTT
+1146 
-1161 SGRNGWYSTWANST
+1161 
-1175 NDSDWEFYK
+1175 
-1184 VEGITVPSNAQ
+1184 
-1195 YARFSFTLPANGNV
+1195 
-1209 SYALPMLVHGSTVP
+1209 
-1223 SWAPSPAD
+1223 
-1231 SASVSDVQGIDF
+1231 F

-1256 NGAYYMINGAK
+1256 NGAYYNVNGAK
-1267 QNETFLGANVYEQH
+1267 QNETFLGASVYEQH
-1281 GTWQGQEFKL
+1281 STWKGQEFKL

-1314 TGKNPGS
+1314 TGKNPGN

-1371 FYAGFEYGSNNDGSV
+1371 FYAGFEYGSNNDHSV

-1401 TDYSVAPEDVDN
+1401 TDYSIAPEDVDS

-1422 NQTNSNVTNVSN
+1422 NQTNNA
-1434 KVGQVQNSVNT
+1434 VNT
-1445 ANNNISSLQ
+1445 ANNNITSLQ
-1454 GNVNTINQQLKDQQN
+1454 GNVNSINNQLAQQQN
-1469 QIKGVTTI
+1469 QLKGLSTI
-1477 NYVPNSTFV
+1477 NYVPNSDFI
-1486 TNPQTGLAQ
+1486 TNPQNGLAE
-1495 TFQKPLLWKEFGN
+1495 TGAHPLLWRDYSNE
-1508 AQMRIAGWSGQPA
+1508 RSTIADWGGQLL
-1521 FMHFYNDYGA
+1521 FINNYTNYGQQTI
-1531 HSVRLDLD
+1531 DLTKD
-1539 YADCII
+1539 YADCIQR
-1545 NGWVD
+1545 GWVGKD
-1550 YSTGDTKSSSGDV
+1550 GATNLDSNNIS
-1563 NGLINRLITVVPGD
+1563 GLINRLITVVPGD
-1577 TIHLENDNVEQ
+1577 IIKITNDNVDDEP
-1588 LSTGTNNIAWYDQR
+1588 LNSNYIAWYDKDK
-1602 YNYLCTTNIPGMSKN
+1602 NFVTTSYIPAQSSGALNISFT
-1617 SAYVQDVLVPYKAC
+1617 VPYKC
-1631 YAKIGMVGIPKGTKN
+1631 YYAKIGVAIGSLGTHNTYKVIYNCKNMFAENNIIYNSLCDVSQWTNVNLGKGTFSNTTDNGDKAIKVVN
-1646 TWGITYKFKNM
+1646 TWTQYQETGIKITLPKLTPGKIH
-1657 AGRGTIISN
+1657 TL
-1666 NPTEDSNHWTKVG
+1666 TLLG
-1679 SGSGTVTQFNNLSN
+1679 SITSASGNI
-1693 APRGAKTGMR
+1693 R
-1703 LVTTWNN
+1703 LVTNGQTYN
-1710 YQNTGMRTNLTGL
+1710 QILT
-1723 TRGKVYM
+1723 
-1730 ISFYAY
+1730 S
-1736 ATSGGGSIR
+1736 SGGFQPMSFDFIPGSDKTI
-1745 MVTPDQ
+1745 T
-1751 SSIQIIPNT
+1751 
-1760 QSWYPIEFSFI
+1760 
-1771 ASDTNQWL
+1771 
-1779 DLYTDAP
+1779 LYFDAP
-1786 NETIYIT
+1786 AVT
-1793 YINISG
+1793 YIIKQLKISNIG
-1799 CDSNADMLS
+1799 SNNDIMNIP
-1808 DKVTG
+1808 
-1813 MATLNNWGVQG
+1813 LNKDNWGSYVHG
-1824 STVSVSD
+1824 STVSLSD
-1831 NQMLGEN
+1831 NTMFGSP
-1838 IIVLAPNGR
+1838 IMTLAPNGGP
-1847 TSNQMTYNNDLIEN
+1847 SNNFGYKQGFIEGKG
-1861 HVYVAKFWAKSDS
+1861 YLMRFWAKSDS
-1874 GSNTLHMEM
+1874 GTNTLHMDQW
-1883 YGGHFDKDV
+1883 GGFNQK
-1892 NIPSGSNW
+1892 NISIGNTW
-1900 TYVEFPFVYSSS
+1900 TYVEMPVIYSQGSNDASS
-1912 TSTNTFRQNGSQRSF
+1912 YLPTGSERSCWLWNSGTTSNIQI
-1927 YLYNKGTA
+1927 
-1935 SNVQVAG
+1935 AG
-1942 FGIYDYD
+1942 FGIYDYS
-1949 SDVPKEGYFEDN
+1949 SDVHILGYFDDN
-1961 RYGQIDASSAVY
+1961 TNAFEVDASSA
-1973 GATSAKDAYV
+1973 THDSFNSQDTYV
-1983 RVWRNGTPSYYPATS
+1983 RIWRNNKPAFYPTTG
-1998 RGTTVTEFDDT
+1998 RGTTVTLIDNRGN
-2009 LKYVGQKAF
+2009 LVSQKTF
-2018 DTYDTN
+2018 DTWGDN
-2024 NCTDLVNYLNG
+2024 NCTALVNYLNG
-2035 LNSTHIVAI
+2035 LGSNSNVVVL
-2044 TTCDSNTLDSNFQTW
+2044 TTSDANTLDSQLQTW
-2059 LENHNVPINLIQSYN
+2059 LENHGVPKNLITTYN
-2074 QQRVRMAFV
+2074 QQRVRMCFIGTLNNSYNCV
-2083 GPIDRT
+2083 QPK
-2089 RSSWV
+2089 
-2094 FPTQFALEGNYTKYQ
+2094 FALEGGNTKYQ
-2109 PNTFGGTVSAHL
+2109 PNTWGGSLSARYVHYNVSENKFYCLHSYPVAPNSWITYTEDTKGKMDFSINVFYKEGIANDANIVYNSKDGSGVNTQTVSIYS
-2121 RHNQTGSSKCYK
+2121 TPESSFLYNGYRNSQ
-2133 FHTYPVTPKSWVE
+2133 FGIYNMPYDLAPK
-2146 FTWRDTPDF
+2146 
-2155 NNVVFLN
+2155 
-2162 NGTGLIQNIGSN
+2162 
-2174 VSNLKTVSMYAL
+2174 
-2186 DQEAFTLTGSSWAN
+2186 LTTS
-2200 IGAYVEPFD
+2200 
-2209 VAPHVS
+2209 
-2215 TGTIPVVTSTHTS
+2215 TIPVVTSTHSS
-2228 RVQAGGSAA
+2228 RIAA
-2237 YSNQQ
+2237 RSDISYDINVNMQLEIADNKRFDNSILVPMLKSNNTHY
-2242 AVYLEVGH
+2242 VM
-2250 DSTFDKSTKV
+2250 
-2260 LFNGAGKDGYS
+2260 
-2271 LQNYLVDGMSDD
+2271 NYLIDG
-2283 LGWAKPIRI
+2283 LGEDGWNKYVRLVYTLPVSNSPIGNFRGNNGNNY
-2292 TYTPP
+2292 TYFQ
-2297 VTGKAFN
+2297 A
-2304 NNNSG
+2304 NS
-2309 IIYVTNTSTEMR
+2309 TNFRS
-2321 PVVTANQMLTITQSN
+2321 VLTMPALFVTQSD
-2336 IDYIPAYQPN
+2336 IKSLPN
-2346 TSGLVNNSVQIS
+2346 YVSNKTALSQNSVQIN
-2358 QSYNGVTIDDK
+2358 QNYNGVKINDT
-2369 DGITINA
+2369 DGITITS
-2376 GNNRISLNANVGID
+2376 GNNQITLNANVGID

-2395 QHNMKLDTNGN
+2395 QHNMSLDTNGN

-2417 ISGVNISGST
+2417 ISGVHIGGST
-2427 FSGNAMQLQTGL
+2427 FSGDAMQLQTGL

-2454 ISASQGLVM
+2454 INASQGLVM

-2531 NGVLNVKGG
+2531 NGVLNVNGG
-2540 IKSNGVYLSNSG
+2540 IKSNGVYLSNEG
-2552 LSISNGNV
+2552 LSISKGNV
-2560 ILGRDVTVLAAVGAA
+2560 ILGRDVTVLAAVGAT
-2575 DINGAIRSITGGWI
+2575 DINGAVRSIAGGWI
-2589 NNEGGWSGSTQDCGF
+2589 NGEGSWSDSAKDCGF
-2604 RIVPIRANHQI
+2604 RMVPMRANHQI

-2628 QMAWYDSSQHFIRR
+2628 QMAWYDSSQNFIRR
-2642 DVNADFSQNKVSGSS
+2642 DVDANFSQHKVSGSN

-2670 AYLSFSTY
+2670 AYFSFSTY

-2688 PIYIYEDGNV
+2688 PIYIYEDGDV

-2729 HLHLMNGNNV
+2729 HLHLMNGSNV

-2754 LNAVNGSMNNMNL
+2754 LNAVNGSMNNMSL

-2781 NNVQITQNGISIAN
+2781 NNVQITPDGISIAN

-2926 RAHHGDGLQEHKNM
+2926 RAHHGDGLQERENM
-2940 SIVTQLAYKG
+2940 SIVTKLAYKG

-2959 YDSNQDVRTGRIPLL
+2959 YDSDQDVRTGRIPLL

-3002 FDGSG
+3002 FDVSG

-3012 WKGGGNDIT
+3012 YGYKGGSNDIT
-3021 TTSPSNAKYV
+3021 ITSPSNARYV
-3031 EISVA
+3031 EISVCV
-3036 IGSGNVDNYFS
+3036 GSGNVYNYFS
-3047 IITGIHSNAD
+3047 ITTGIHTNAD
-3057 QINMGN
+3057 QVNMGN

-3135 TINYDNAHSEKGTTL
+3135 IINYDNAHSEKGTTL
-3150 YMSVNGKNKY
+3150 YMSVNGKNQY
-3160 DSERYMGS
+3160 DSERYLGS
-3168 TNTKYT
+3168 TNTKYA

-3189 DLGSQVIFNLNAN
+3189 DLGSQVTFNLNAN
-3202 KLYYG
+3202 NLYYG
-3207 SRVYPTEVF
+3207 SRVYPTEAL
-3216 EFIHPVNNDYNG
+3216 EFIHPANNDYNG

-3296 QTQKVG
+3296 QTQKVA
-3302 WSPTQHGTDNDDY
+3302 WSPTQHGTYNDDY

-3324 IAFVGNPNRFSPE
+3324 IAFVGNPNRFNPE
-3337 KWMYRYSGYEGVKAG
+3337 KWMYRYSGSEGVKAG

-3392 GSTDWRVRSFMGK
+3392 GSTDWRVRSFGGK

-3426 IPGMSSGAYD
+3426 IPGMSSTAYD
-3436 NRDGSADAINLE
+3436 NQDGSADAINLE

-3484 HGWFFFHGETHGG
+3484 PGWFFFHGETHGG

-3538 RTDRGHMGVVIDN
+3538 RTDRGHMGVVIDH

-3576 AALGTLVKQQQKQ
+3576 AALGTLVKQQQQQ

-3594 MHVAYLST
+3594 MHVAYLES

>member
-1 MDNSFSTQESQI
+1 MSKDLPINLDNTNDI
-13 VRRQSSLGGNNIKR
+13 YRRQASLGGNKITRSVDN
-27 TVTELEGNTALVW
+27 TEGNTTLVW
-40 AKVTQVYYQKGTC
+40 GRVTQVYYQKGTC
-53 DFTLLGGNTL
+53 DFKIQGQSNIFV
-63 LNDNSGSNG
+63 DNSGSDG
-72 TYSAPIPV
+72 TLSAPIPV
-80 DYYGTNYQGK
+80 DYYGKNYDGH
-90 PFIKTRLVKEGNK
+90 PFIKTRLIQKGNK
-103 VLVAFVDGKLA
+103 VLVAFVNGSTA
-114 NPVIVGVYPDNTE
+114 NPVIIGVYPDNSE
-127 GYEYLAPAYTN
+127 SYELLSPALDN
-138 KILDENEDTNNQV
+138 KISDNTEDTNYRV
-151 NNMLEVE
+151 NNEIE
-158 PSNQII
+158 INPANQMI
-164 YQSGNG
+164 YKSGDG
-170 DFAKSM
+170 SWAKSM
-176 QGKSF
+176 QGRSF
-181 LIVQGSEQYALNDL
+181 LIVQGNKNFELEKVSSCYENI
-195 LTNYD
+195 
-200 SLPYF
+200 PYF
-205 YLDEESND
+205 YKDNASDEPVNYPTP
-213 INSQKVPLYSV
+213 VYSE
-224 NEEAP
+224 NTKAP
-229 EWLLVHESNNGT
+229 EWLLVHEGNWELDGSS
-241 DTHRTRFY
+241 DKHRTRFY
-249 VNKKGELQ
+249 VNQEGELQ
-257 IVFFDVN
+257 IVFFTLDK
-264 NPSELLVIDGSKDN
+264 PEELLVVDGNKDT
-278 GFTVNKRFD
+278 GFTIMKQY
-287 GDGNLDS
+287 DS
-294 DSKDYVKFNVGQDHK
+294 NTPMDKNSKNYVKFNVGDNNE
-309 ISMEVS
+309 ISMSVS
-315 SAKESKAQSQ
+315 PSTDSKEQAQS
-325 KLELKDD
+325 LEIKSD
-332 GLYYNGK
+332 GIYVNGK
-339 SLLSYLDNI
+339 LLTSLI
-348 DSSVND
+348 GDSQGSSDINV
-354 DDVKDIINSTTGV
+354 DDVKDIINSTTGIE
-367 DDWDDFRDKVHQAAQ
+367 DWDKFKDTVHKAAQ
-382 DAQKAADEAK
+382 DAQQAADEAK
-392 EAGDDADR
+392 KAGDAADA
-400 AGEEAAQAGLDAKL
+400 AGQDAAQAGLDAKL
-414 AGENAAAK
+414 AGENAAQK
-422 VDSMRDKLMYYLNLS
+422 VSDLKDKMLYYLSLS

-445 GKYLILNEDVTIRS
+445 GKYLILNEDVTIKN

-466 IDDAAINSAAIK
+466 IDDAAINSASIK
-478 NAAITSAKI
+478 DAAITSAKI

-498 NAAITNAKISKLAV
+498 NAAITNAKIADLSV
-512 GTAQIRDL
+512 GTAKIRDL

-534 MVGEVLDANLIK
+534 MIGETLDANLIN
-546 VTNLEAD
+546 VTNLTAD
-553 SIKAHSITADKL
+553 SIKAHSITADKITI
-565 FVGSLGEI
+565 GNLGEL
-573 SGNLGNITGG
+573 SPNLGNITGG
-583 HIDGSKVDIDGLPSD
+583 SIDAGNVNIDNLPAD
-598 DPDMLTPEK
+598 DPNILTPDK
-607 KAQLRATVDTLQLA
+607 KVKLRNTVDTLQEA
-621 VNAQVDFQN
+621 VKAQNDFQN
-630 SVGAP
+630 SIGAP
-635 SNVCDTL
+635 SDTCNTL
-642 KANMAKLVSDTTPLL
+642 NMNMSKLIADTTPLL
-657 RDMFSTEPYDH
+657 RDMHSNSEYDH
-668 NLINTDIDNVNIELN
+668 KLIDNDIDNVNIELN
-683 NIQHRAITT
+683 NLSHKAITT
-692 IGKTANGKNTIY
+692 IGKTADGKNTIY
-704 TGAFAPSNPQ
+704 TGAFAPSNPHI
-714 LGDIWAKPSTDGSN
+714 GDIWAKPSDDNSN

-735 GENGWFS
+735 GQNGWFS
-742 PTVESQKQMQ
+742 PTKDVYNRVQSQ
-752 AQIDR
+752 INNL
-757 MPKNYYQSDQ
+757 PKSYYQSDQ
-767 PTGSIVEGSMWYKP
+767 PTGNIVEGSMWYKP

-847 FNTKSNSIYVYHGGT
+847 FNTKNNSIYVYHGGT

-881 NNNYYQA
+881 NNSYYQA

-975 TIKVYINGSWQTTES
+975 AIKVYINGSWQTTES
-990 QNQKVQ
+990 QNQNIQ
-996 DQVNNALN
+996 DQVNSALN

-1009 YYQSTQPTGTINEGS
+1009 YYQSTQPTGNIVEGS
-1024 TWYKTGAN
+1024 TWYKTGDN

-1051 NINTAIDN
+1051 NINTAVSDATNTINNNINSNVNNLNNSINGVKDDIDN
-1059 TMNSLQQAGTN
+1059 
-1070 LVVNSDFSQGNYGWD
+1070 
-1085 LPSDGSAKVSDDLF
+1085 
-1099 KGHKYVTISKSNQ
+1099 
-1112 SGTPFFWIRQ
+1112 
-1122 KNEFKVTPGEKL
+1122 
-1134 SYSAWIKHTGLN
+1134 LN
-1146 PNGALLNIDWYADTT
+1146 FGA
-1161 SGRNGWYSTWANST
+1161 
-1175 NDSDWEFYK
+1175 
-1184 VEGITVPSNAQ
+1184 
-1195 YARFSFTLPANGNV
+1195 
-1209 SYALPMLVHGSTVP
+1209 
-1223 SWAPSPAD
+1223 
-1231 SASVSDVQGIDF
+1231 
-1243 GGRNLLLQSQARD
+1243 RNLLLQSQARD
-1256 NGAYYMINGAK
+1256 NGAYYLINGTK

-1281 GTWQGQEFKL
+1281 NTWQGQEFKL

-1321 MIYFFNADNTIQILN
+1321 MIYFFNADGVIQILN
-1336 DENGQTAFANTKPN
+1336 GENGQTAFANTKPN

-1401 TDYSVAPEDVDN
+1401 TDYSVAPEDVDS
-1413 SLSANQNAI
+1413 SLSDNKNAI
-1422 NQTNSNVTNVSN
+1422 NQTNNNVTNVSN

-1454 GNVNTINQQLKDQQN
+1454 GNVNTINNKLEQQQN
-1469 QIKGVTTI
+1469 QLKGLSTI

-1486 TNPQTGLAQ
+1486 TDPQTGLAQ

-1508 AQMRIAGWSGQPA
+1508 AQMRIADWGGQPA
-1521 FMHFYNDYGA
+1521 FMHFYNGWGA

-1550 YSTGDTKSSSGDV
+1550 GSTGDTKNSSGDV

-1577 TIHLENDNVEQ
+1577 TIHFENDNVDQ
-1588 LSTGTNNIAWYDQR
+1588 LSTGVNYVAWYDQG
-1602 YNYLCTTNIPGMSKN
+1602 YNYLCTTNIPGMSAS
-1617 SAYVQDVLVPYKAC
+1617 SAYVQDVVVPYKAC

-1646 TWGITYKFKNM
+1646 TWSITYKFKNM
-1657 AGRGTIISN
+1657 AGSGTIIFN
-1666 NPTEDSNHWTKVG
+1666 NPTENSNHWTKVG
-1679 SGSGTVTQFNNLSN
+1679 SGSGTVTQVNNLSN
-1693 APRGAKTGMR
+1693 APRGAKTGMQ
-1703 LVTTWNN
+1703 LATTWNN

-1760 QSWYPIEFSFI
+1760 QTWYPIEFSFI

-1786 NETIYIT
+1786 NETITIT
-1793 YINISG
+1793 CINISG
-1799 CDSNADMLS
+1799 CDSNADRLS

-1813 MATLNNWGVQG
+1813 MNTLNNWGAQG

-1838 IIVLAPNGR
+1838 IIVLAPNGS

-1861 HVYVAKFWAKSDS
+1861 RVYVAKFWAKSDS

-1983 RVWRNGTPSYYPATS
+1983 RVWRNNTPSYYPATS

-2018 DTYDTN
+2018 DTYNTN

-2044 TTCDSNTLDSNFQTW
+2044 TTCDANTLDSNFQKW
-2059 LENHNVPINLIQSYN
+2059 LENHNVPTNLIQTYN

-2083 GPIDRT
+2083 GPIDWT
-2089 RSSWV
+2089 RSTWA
-2094 FPTQFALEGNYTKYQ
+2094 FPTQFALEGNYTKFQ

-2155 NNVVFLN
+2155 DNVVFLN
-2162 NGTGLIQNIGSN
+2162 NGTGFIGNIGSN
-2174 VSNLKTVSMYAL
+2174 VPNLKTVSMYAL

-2209 VAPHVS
+2209 IAPHVS
-2215 TGTIPVVTSTHTS
+2215 TDTIPVITSTHTS
-2228 RVQAGGSAA
+2228 RVQASGSAA

-2260 LFNGAGKDGYS
+2260 LFNGAGQDSYS

-2309 IIYVTNTSTEMR
+2309 IIYVTNTGTEMR
-2321 PVVTANQMLTITQSN
+2321 PVVTADQMLTITQSS

-2390 IWGNS
+2390 IYGNR

-2417 ISGVNISGST
+2417 ISGVT

-2439 AISGNG
+2439 AINGNG

-2454 ISASQGLVM
+2454 INASQGLVM

-2540 IKSNGVYLSNSG
+2540 IKSNGVYLSDSG
-2552 LSISNGNV
+2552 LSISSGNV

-2575 DINGAIRSITGGWI
+2575 DINGAVRSITGGWI
-2589 NNEGGWSGSTQDCGF
+2589 NDEGGWNGSTQDCGF
-2604 RIVPIRANHQI
+2604 RIVPMRANHQI

-2642 DVNADFSQNKVSGSS
+2642 DVNVDFSQHKVSGSN

-2670 AYLSFSTY
+2670 AYFSFSTY

-2688 PIYIYEDGNV
+2688 PIYIYEDGDV

-2729 HLHLMNGNNV
+2729 SINLVKPDGNVAFHVDSTGNAVFSGNLSGVNIMGNNSTLS
-2739 GLDVDSNGNASFGGN
+2739 GML
-2754 LNAVNGSMNNMNL
+2754 AVNG
-2767 TGTLVVNGKISAAN
+2767 TISAASGNVIMN
-2781 NNVQITQNGISIAN
+2781 NDGLTINKGSIN
-2795 GNLTLGNGNGTTF
+2795 IGNGNGTTF
-2808 MALSDGTLTLNNA
+2808 MVKSDGSLLSNNA
-2821 SVTGQITATK
+2821 TITGDLTARK
-2831 LVVATKNDKNAVG
+2831 LTIASNADVS

-2849 NFTVDGLGEV
+2849 QFTVDRDGNV
-2859 YANNIHLK
+2859 YAGSLTLK
-2867 QGNNNT
+2867 NGTINSS
-2873 PTLEG
+2873 
-2878 VNVVGDGLKLGD
+2878 NVYGSSIIGSTLKLAD
-2890 TYWNAFYQNNMSRTN
+2890 TYLNEFYNTQLSRTQ
-2905 YTPNGLQ
+2905 YDEYGLRS
-2912 TGYTLEG
+2912 GYTLKGVNMNRHGVVTHAAGVRERSMNYLAMALSGEG
-2919 VYVQSRY
+2919 YLDDSGNVHDSTTDIYTLSIQQLL
-2926 RAHHGDGLQEHKNM
+2926 GLNDVLHIRFTNGP
-2940 SIVTQLAYKG
+2940 SNVFANGGTRRIIF
-2950 YVDGYSGRE
+2950 
-2959 YDSNQDVRTGRIPLL
+2959 YDSNNNVISSYESSSNNIDVTPPPNAYGFKMCVYVGNNGYTNWLNAIRYSELTNTSNYMDTEDSVIAWQGDSS
-2974 NPGQQFHL
+2974 NPG
-2982 HLDGNAMPYFGKGGD
+2982 Y
-2997 RNIAF
+2997 
-3002 FDGSG
+3002 
-3007 NYISG
+3007 
-3012 WKGGGNDIT
+3012 DIC
-3021 TTSPSNAKYV
+3021 S
-3031 EISVA
+3031 
-3036 IGSGNVDNYFS
+3036 F
-3047 IITGIHSNAD
+3047 
-3057 QINMGN
+3057 
-3063 LTQIRTGWVDISRFR
+3063 
-3078 SAIMWEGN
+3078 
-3086 CNMGFPI
+3086 
-3093 ISNNYGGQDI
+3093 NYGTTDA
-3103 SQFGTSKDN
+3103 SQLNVTRDN
-3112 QWVTVLTLD
+3112 MWVTALQFDSSQLS
-3121 TTGMRDG
+3121 DG
-3128 DVMVMKY
+3128 DIVKLEME
-3135 TINYDNAHSEKGTTL
+3135 INYDNSYYKPGGQFWL
-3150 YMSVNGKNKY
+3150 SVNGKSMK
-3160 DSERYMGS
+3160 DSNPYFGS
-3168 TNTKYT
+3168 TNLKYA
-3174 VVGEHHYVWYFTYHS
+3174 VVGNYKYIWYFTYHS
-3189 DLGSQVIFNLNAN
+3189 DLGNHIIINLNMQGMQSGSRFYITDSKEVLHSTRN
-3202 KLYYG
+3202 PNYYG
-3207 SRVYPTEVF
+3207 TNDITE
-3216 EFIHPVNNDYNG
+3216 
-3228 YGNFYGSDIGGAKNT
+3228 GAMNV
-3243 SYTGAITT
+3243 ITQD
-3251 MSPSGE
+3251 GKI
-3257 LRQTYHDRQYSLGY
+3257 RQTYDIYQTDGNIINSRMRDVQQSNGYFTLQSQSRLYNTNNNTINEGY
-3271 NSNSLNAP
+3271 N
-3279 NKVVYRDFQ
+3279 DF
-3288 LYEGFLTM
+3288 
-3296 QTQKVG
+3296 
-3302 WSPTQHGTDNDDY
+3302 
-3315 SALYMSGSG
+3315 SAIYMSGDGLSFVGDFNKHYVEPFMYSGALTASNDDKWQGGAAITLWGNISHETLLEHDFQYELGSGLVIDIWGNFHLMYSSVSWNVNDTRGVAMLSLDQRSNDIMMGNMFGANVPGVNPADYSNGNNHIFKFEGSNGHITLGRMWMSTFGDTGPGPASWVNANVSFDLVGDGWFCFQKG
-3324 IAFVGNPNRFSPE
+3324 IAT
-3337 KWMYRYSGYEGVKAG
+3337 Y
-3352 GSVLSFWGEVSH
+3352 
-3364 EDLVENN
+3364 D
-3371 FDMSLGTGITMDV
+3371 GTVHTISDK
-3384 FGNINAMV
+3384 NA
-3392 GSTDWRVRSFMGK
+3392 
-3405 PVLNISMNY
+3405 
-3414 GNSGFGSVLYSN
+3414 
-3426 IPGMSSGAYD
+3426 
-3436 NRDGSADAINLE
+3436 
-3448 EQGGHIV
+3448 
-3455 MGRLWLNTFGVDNY
+3455 
-3469 DDNSNNNVHFHLRSN
+3469 
-3484 HGWFFFHGETHGG
+3484 
-3497 PFVNDSQKEL
+3497 
-3507 KYDIKPLSFK
+3507 KYDIELLDKRKSI
-3517 DSQDIIMN
+3517 QAIQN
-3525 TDFAS
+3525 TDFAR
-3530 FKYKEQNN
+3530 FHYKSQHN
-3538 RTDRGHMGVVIDN
+3538 RAESYQKGVIIDN
-3551 DSTGYSVDPR
+3551 SDEYSVDN
-3561 ILSEDDKGVDIMSVV
+3561 SFVDDNGKTLNIMNLVATLADVV
-3576 AALGTLVKQQQKQ
+3576 KEQQKQ

-3594 MHVAYLST
+3594 AKVAYLEI
-3602 QLNK
+3602 NK

>member
-1 MDNSFSTQESQI
+1 MSKDLPINLDNTNDI
-13 VRRQSSLGGNNIKR
+13 YRRQASLGGNKITRSVDN
-27 TVTELEGNTALVW
+27 TEGNTTLVW
-40 AKVTQVYYQKGTC
+40 GRVTQVYYQKGTC
-53 DFTLLGGNTL
+53 DFKIQGQSNIFV
-63 LNDNSGSNG
+63 DNSGSDG
-72 TYSAPIPV
+72 TLSAPIPV
-80 DYYGTNYQGK
+80 DYYGKNYDGH
-90 PFIKTRLVKEGNK
+90 PFIKTRLIQKGNK
-103 VLVAFVDGKLA
+103 VLVAFVNGSTA
-114 NPVIVGVYPDNTE
+114 NPVIIGVYPDNSE
-127 GYEYLAPAYTN
+127 SYELLSPALDN
-138 KILDENEDTNNQV
+138 KISDNTEDTNYRV
-151 NNMLEVE
+151 NNELEIT
-158 PSNQII
+158 PANQMI
-164 YQSGNG
+164 YKSGDG
-170 DFAKSM
+170 SWAKSM
-176 QGKSF
+176 QGRSF
-181 LIVQGSEQYALNDL
+181 LIVQGNKNFELEKISSCYENI
-195 LTNYD
+195 
-200 SLPYF
+200 PYF
-205 YLDEESND
+205 YKDNASDEPVNYPTP
-213 INSQKVPLYSV
+213 VYSE
-224 NEEAP
+224 NTKAP
-229 EWLLVHESNNGT
+229 EWLLVHEGNWELDGSS
-241 DTHRTRFY
+241 DKHRTRFY
-249 VNKKGELQ
+249 VNQEGELQ
-257 IVFFDVN
+257 IVFFTLDK
-264 NPSELLVIDGSKDN
+264 PEELLVVDGNKDT
-278 GFTVNKRFD
+278 GFTIMKQFD
-287 GDGNLDS
+287 SNTPMDKN
-294 DSKDYVKFNVGQDHK
+294 SKNYVKFNVGDNNE
-309 ISMEVS
+309 ISMSVS
-315 SAKESKAQSQ
+315 PSTDSKEQAQS
-325 KLELKDD
+325 LEIKSD
-332 GLYYNGK
+332 GIYVNGK
-339 SLLSYLDNI
+339 LLTSLIGDNQG
-348 DSSVND
+348 SSDINV
-354 DDVKDIINSTTGV
+354 DDVKDIINSTTGIE
-367 DDWDDFRDKVHQAAQ
+367 DWDKFKDSVHKAAQ
-382 DAQKAADEAK
+382 DAQQAADEAK
-392 EAGDDADR
+392 KAGDEADA
-400 AGEEAAQAGLDAKL
+400 AGQDAAQAGLDAKL
-414 AGENAAAK
+414 AGENAAQK
-422 VDSMRDKLMYYLNLS
+422 VSDLKDKMLYYLSLS

-445 GKYLILNEDVTIRS
+445 GKYLILNEDVTIKN

-466 IDDAAINSAAIK
+466 IDDAAINSASIK
-478 NAAITSAKI
+478 DAAITSAKI

-498 NAAITNAKISKLAV
+498 NAAITNAKIADLSV
-512 GTAQIRDL
+512 GTAKIRDL

-534 MVGEVLDANLIK
+534 MIGETLDANLIN
-546 VTNLEAD
+546 VTNLTAD
-553 SIKAHSITADKL
+553 SIKAHSITADKITI
-565 FVGSLGEI
+565 GSLGEL
-573 SGNLGNITGG
+573 SPNLGNITGG
-583 HIDGSKVDIDGLPSD
+583 SIDAGNVNIDNLPAD
-598 DPDMLTPEK
+598 DPNILTPDK
-607 KAQLRATVDTLQLA
+607 KVKLRNTVDTLQEA
-621 VNAQVDFQN
+621 VKAQNDFQN

-635 SNVCDTL
+635 SDTCNTL
-642 KANMAKLVSDTTPLL
+642 NMNMSKLIADTTPLL
-657 RDMFSTEPYDH
+657 RDMHSNSEYDH
-668 NLINTDIDNVNIELN
+668 KLIDNDIDNVNIELN
-683 NIQHRAITT
+683 NLSHKAITT
-692 IGKTANGKNTIY
+692 IGKTADGKNTIY
-704 TGAFAPSNPQ
+704 TGAFAPSNPHI
-714 LGDIWAKPSTDGSN
+714 GDIWAKPSDDGSN

-735 GENGWFS
+735 GQSGWFS
-742 PTVESQKQMQ
+742 PTKDVYNRVQSQ
-752 AQIDR
+752 ISNL
-757 MPKNYYQSDQ
+757 PKSYYQGNE
-767 PTGSIVEGSMWYKP
+767 PTGNIVEGSMWYKP

-847 FNTKSNSIYVYHGGT
+847 FNTKNNSIYVYHGGT

-917 VYQNGNWIP
+917 IYQNGNWVP
-926 YNVDAINGLEQKIN
+926 YNVDAINSLEQKIN

-969 DTSANN
+969 DTSADNA
-975 TIKVYINGSWQTTES
+975 IKVYINGSWQTTEN
-990 QNQKVQ
+990 QNQNVQ

-1009 YYQSTQPTGTINEGS
+1009 YYQSTQPTGSIVEGS
-1024 TWYKTGAN
+1024 TWYKTGDN

-1040 KNGQWVGLLDD
+1040 KNGQWIGLLDD
-1051 NINTAIDN
+1051 NIDTAVSDATNTINNTINSNVNNLNNSINSNVNNLNNSINGVKDDIDN
-1059 TMNSLQQAGTN
+1059 
-1070 LVVNSDFSQGNYGWD
+1070 
-1085 LPSDGSAKVSDDLF
+1085 
-1099 KGHKYVTISKSNQ
+1099 
-1112 SGTPFFWIRQ
+1112 
-1122 KNEFKVTPGEKL
+1122 
-1134 SYSAWIKHTGLN
+1134 LN
-1146 PNGALLNIDWYADTT
+1146 
-1161 SGRNGWYSTWANST
+1161 
-1175 NDSDWEFYK
+1175 
-1184 VEGITVPSNAQ
+1184 
-1195 YARFSFTLPANGNV
+1195 
-1209 SYALPMLVHGSTVP
+1209 
-1223 SWAPSPAD
+1223 
-1231 SASVSDVQGIDF
+1231 F

-1267 QNETFLGANVYEQH
+1267 QNETFLGASVYEQH

-1321 MIYFFNADNTIQILN
+1321 MIYFFNADGVIQILN

-1371 FYAGFEYGSNNDGSV
+1371 FYAGFEFDGNNDGSV
-1386 TTYWACPKLEKGSKA
+1386 MTYWACPKLEKGSKA
-1401 TDYSVAPEDVDN
+1401 TDYSIAPEDVDS
-1413 SLSANQNAI
+1413 SLSDNKNAI

-1454 GNVNTINQQLKDQQN
+1454 GNVNTINQKLKDQQN
-1469 QIKGVTTI
+1469 QIKGVTTV

-1486 TNPQTGLAQ
+1486 TNPQSGLAQ
-1495 TFQKPLLWKEFGN
+1495 TGQKPLLWKEFGN
-1508 AQMRIAGWSGQPA
+1508 AQMRIADWGGQPA
-1521 FMHFYNDYGA
+1521 FMHFYNDYSA

-1550 YSTGDTKSSSGDV
+1550 RSTGVTKSASDDV

-1577 TIHLENDNVEQ
+1577 TLHLENDNVDQ
-1588 LSTGTNNIAWYDQR
+1588 LSTGTNNVAWYDQG

-1657 AGRGTIISN
+1657 AGSGTIISN
-1666 NPTEDSNHWTKVG
+1666 NPTENSAHWTKVG
-1679 SGSGTVTQFNNLSN
+1679 SGSGTVTQVNNLN
-1693 APRGAKTGMR
+1693 HAPRGTNSGMQ

-1723 TRGKVYM
+1723 TKGKVYM
-1730 ISFYAY
+1730 ISFYAL

-1760 QSWYPIEFSFI
+1760 QLWYPIEFSFI

-1786 NETIYIT
+1786 NETITIT
-1793 YINISG
+1793 CINISG
-1799 CDSNADMLS
+1799 CDSNADRLS

-1813 MATLNNWGVQG
+1813 MTTLNNWGAQG

-1861 HVYVAKFWAKSDS
+1861 RVYVAKFWAKSDS

-2024 NCTDLVNYLNG
+2024 SCTDLVNYLNG

-2044 TTCDSNTLDSNFQTW
+2044 TTCDSNTLDSNFQKW
-2059 LENHNVPINLIQSYN
+2059 LENHNVPTNLIQTYN

-2083 GPIDRT
+2083 GPIDWT
-2089 RSSWV
+2089 RSYWV

-2155 NNVVFLN
+2155 DNVVFLN
-2162 NGTGLIQNIGSN
+2162 NGTGLIGNIGSN
-2174 VSNLKTVSMYAL
+2174 VPNLKTVSMYAL

-2215 TGTIPVVTSTHTS
+2215 TATIPVVTSTHSS
-2228 RVQAGGSAA
+2228 RVQASGSAA
-2237 YSNQQ
+2237 CSNQQ
-2242 AVYLEVGH
+2242 SVYLEVGH

-2260 LFNGAGKDGYS
+2260 LFNGAGQDGYSQVGYS

-2309 IIYVTNTSTEMR
+2309 IIYVTNTGTEMC
-2321 PVVTANQMLTITQSN
+2321 PVVTANQMLTITQSS

-2417 ISGVNISGST
+2417 ISGVT

-2439 AISGNG
+2439 AINGNG

-2454 ISASQGLVM
+2454 INASQGLVM

-2540 IKSNGVYLSNSG
+2540 IKSNGVYLSNEG
-2552 LSISNGNV
+2552 LSVTNGSIS
-2560 ILGRDVTVLAAVGAA
+2560 LGTNTTLLAAPGKV
-2575 DINGAIRSITGGWI
+2575 DILDGWLNNGYWKSTGRYS
-2589 NNEGGWSGSTQDCGF
+2589 NHSDQDCGYQY
-2604 RIVPIRANHQI
+2604 VPIQGNATI
-2615 MVMLGAVPDLSRN
+2615 TIVLGNVPDLRRN
-2628 QMAWYDSSQHFIRR
+2628 QLAWYDNTKSFISQ
-2642 DVNADFSQNKVSGSS
+2642 VTNSDFRGGAQTVSLTS
-2657 TMYEYL
+2657 
-2663 YTPPSNA
+2663 PSNA
-2670 AYLSFSTY
+2670 RYLSFSTY
-2678 VGPNNVSQDV
+2678 VGPNNSSQLA
-2688 PIYIYEDGNV
+2688 PIYIYQGGRANTI
-2698 NLIMTNDGTLIAQS
+2698 LTADGTLLAQS
-2712 AIISGTVTS
+2712 AVINGTVTS

-2729 HLHLMNGNNV
+2729 SINLVKPDGNVAFHVDSTGKAVFSGNLSSVDIMGNNSTLS
-2739 GLDVDSNGNASFGGN
+2739 GML
-2754 LNAVNGSMNNMNL
+2754 AVS
-2767 TGTLVVNGKISAAN
+2767 GTISAASGNVIMN
-2781 NNVQITQNGISIAN
+2781 NDGLTINKGSIN
-2795 GNLTLGNGNGTTF
+2795 IGNGNGTTF
-2808 MALSDGTLTLNNA
+2808 RVDEHGTLLANNA
-2821 SVTGQITATK
+2821 TITGDLTARK
-2831 LVVATKNDKNAVG
+2831 LTIASNADVS

-2849 NFTVDGLGEV
+2849 QFKVDRDGNV
-2859 YANNIHLK
+2859 YAGSLTLK
-2867 QGNNNT
+2867 NGTINSSNMYGSSIIGST
-2873 PTLEG
+2873 
-2878 VNVVGDGLKLGD
+2878 LKLAD
-2890 TYWNAFYQNNMSRTN
+2890 TYLNEFYNTQLSRTQ
-2905 YTPNGLQ
+2905 YDEYGLRS
-2912 TGYTLEG
+2912 GYTLKGVNMNRHGVVTHAAGVRERSMNYLAMALSGEG
-2919 VYVQSRY
+2919 YLDDSGNVHDSTTDIYT
-2926 RAHHGDGLQEHKNM
+2926 L
-2940 SIVTQLAYKG
+2940 SIQQLLSLNDVLHIRFTNGPSNVFANG
-2950 YVDGYSGRE
+2950 GTRRIIF
-2959 YDSNQDVRTGRIPLL
+2959 YDSNNNVINSYESSSNNIDVTPPPNACGFKMCVYVGNNGYTNWLNAIRYSELTNTSNYMSTEDSVIAWQGDSS
-2974 NPGQQFHL
+2974 NPG
-2982 HLDGNAMPYFGKGGD
+2982 Y
-2997 RNIAF
+2997 
-3002 FDGSG
+3002 
-3007 NYISG
+3007 
-3012 WKGGGNDIT
+3012 DIC
-3021 TTSPSNAKYV
+3021 S
-3031 EISVA
+3031 
-3036 IGSGNVDNYFS
+3036 F
-3047 IITGIHSNAD
+3047 
-3057 QINMGN
+3057 
-3063 LTQIRTGWVDISRFR
+3063 
-3078 SAIMWEGN
+3078 
-3086 CNMGFPI
+3086 
-3093 ISNNYGGQDI
+3093 NYGTTDA
-3103 SQFGTSKDN
+3103 SQLNVTRDN
-3112 QWVTVLTLD
+3112 MWVTALQLD
-3121 TTGMRDG
+3121 SSQLSDG
-3128 DVMVMKY
+3128 DIIKLEME
-3135 TINYDNAHSEKGTTL
+3135 INYDNSYYKPGGQFWL
-3150 YMSVNGKNKY
+3150 SVNGKSMK
-3160 DSERYMGS
+3160 DSSPYFGS
-3168 TNTKYT
+3168 TNLKYA
-3174 VVGEHHYVWYFTYHS
+3174 VVGNYKYVWYFTYHS
-3189 DLGSQVIFNLNAN
+3189 DLGNHIIINLNMQGMQSGSRFYITDTKEVLHSTRN
-3202 KLYYG
+3202 PSYYG
-3207 SRVYPTEVF
+3207 TLNTTEGAMNVLTQDGKIRQTHDIYQTDGNIISSRMRDVQQ
-3216 EFIHPVNNDYNG
+3216 YNG
-3228 YGNFYGSDIGGAKNT
+3228 YFTLQAQSRAYNT
-3243 SYTGAITT
+3243 NNNTIN
-3251 MSPSGE
+3251 E
-3257 LRQTYHDRQYSLGY
+3257 GY
-3271 NSNSLNAP
+3271 N
-3279 NKVVYRDFQ
+3279 DF
-3288 LYEGFLTM
+3288 
-3296 QTQKVG
+3296 
-3302 WSPTQHGTDNDDY
+3302 
-3315 SALYMSGSG
+3315 SAIYMSGDGLSFVGDFNKHYVEPFMYSGALTASSDDKWQGGAAITLWGNISHETLLEHDFQYELGSGLVIDIWGNFHLMYSSVSWNVNDTRGVAMLSLDQRYNDIMMGNMFGANVPGVNPADYSNGNNHIFKFEGSNGHITLGRMWMSTFGDTGPGAASWENANVSFDLVGDGWFCFQKG
-3324 IAFVGNPNRFSPE
+3324 IAT
-3337 KWMYRYSGYEGVKAG
+3337 Y
-3352 GSVLSFWGEVSH
+3352 
-3364 EDLVENN
+3364 D
-3371 FDMSLGTGITMDV
+3371 GTVHT
-3384 FGNINAMV
+3384 
-3392 GSTDWRVRSFMGK
+3392 
-3405 PVLNISMNY
+3405 IS
-3414 GNSGFGSVLYSN
+3414 
-3426 IPGMSSGAYD
+3426 D
-3436 NRDGSADAINLE
+3436 K
-3448 EQGGHIV
+3448 
-3455 MGRLWLNTFGVDNY
+3455 NT
-3469 DDNSNNNVHFHLRSN
+3469 
-3484 HGWFFFHGETHGG
+3484 
-3497 PFVNDSQKEL
+3497 
-3507 KYDIKPLSFK
+3507 KYDIELLDKRKSI
-3517 DSQDIIMN
+3517 QAIQN
-3525 TDFAS
+3525 TDFAR
-3530 FKYKEQNN
+3530 FHYKSQHN
-3538 RTDRGHMGVVIDN
+3538 RAESYQKGVIIDN
-3551 DSTGYSVDPR
+3551 SNEYSVDN
-3561 ILSEDDKGVDIMSVV
+3561 SFVDDSGKTLNIMNLVATLADVV
-3576 AALGTLVKQQQKQ
+3576 KEQQKQ

-3594 MHVAYLST
+3594 AKVAYLEI
-3602 QLNK
+3602 NK